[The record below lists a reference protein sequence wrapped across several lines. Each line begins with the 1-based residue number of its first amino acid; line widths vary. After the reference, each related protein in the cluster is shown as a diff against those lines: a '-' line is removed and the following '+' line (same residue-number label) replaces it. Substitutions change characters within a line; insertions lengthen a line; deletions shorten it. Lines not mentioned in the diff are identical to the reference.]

1 MKRMVALLLASVMI
15 LTSQSVAT
23 AAEVAADT
31 STQENIATENTEA
44 EVQKTDTEEASET
57 KASTADAEEPSETK
71 NNSEVSSADE
81 ASKEAK
87 NTSETP
93 EPKELTLT
101 DEKTG
106 VQVTGMDNVLPEGA
120 VLSAD
125 EKKEKEDAD
134 YPAQAKEDI
143 AAKLE
148 QENLSLTDIA
158 FYEISLGGGQPSGK
172 VEVRLSVPDD
182 WNGELDAWYIDDQG
196 KVTNMDGEMNGPEK
210 YFAFQTDHFS
220 LYALSVSEPKV
231 EEVNTIEETQPAEQ
245 KKDDEEKTAKEEKTA
260 EPAPQNVEPKD
271 GDEDTSGQTFAEA
284 AESYYGKGGTTE
296 TVSATITNQGS
307 SEVKTGE
314 TVSFLIDYKLAAA
327 ATYNYG
333 EHSQPLFDTYD
344 DTKIILHLPEGLSV
358 VEGAAGTL
366 QNVTDVISP
375 EEAGNKTNDWVLV
388 MNDSIAAAS
397 DSVGTFI
404 VNLAIDGNGS
414 TKVGHTY
421 DLSNMLEI
429 QTSFTIKDRTDP
441 DNIKDGKKYEKS
453 ISEPTGLENLTATTD
468 DQWMVEKTPSSENP
482 YVVSQDRKKV
492 TVRFDVKVGLTQ
504 EGNTITSQPETY
516 GRPGRV
522 PFADENNMI
531 TFAETPKVLNRSG
544 EEIKAESITV
554 TPQFG
559 TKTPITFNAGEPKRI
574 PVDTCGGK
582 QIGLEVASTAPY
594 YSEYLVEIVY
604 PYDEFIAQYYDS
616 DQDDLRVE
624 NTAKIQYTLAGENLP
639 ENSES
644 NTFQEIGE
652 VTRPAGLTL
661 GKEIVGWNDDNK
673 EVPYI
678 SINFDEGDPVSGPV
692 TYEITDEEGNPA
704 TLYIKKDGKYEK
716 LTDANGQVT
725 YDPPKD
731 TENYTGK
738 VTVYM
743 DPGIYTV
750 EEVKVPDN
758 TKKISGGEH
767 NADLKELTITAGETE
782 EAVFYNKETLGGI
795 EILKYGQNKGMKDT
809 LGGAVFGLYK
819 DQNCETQIGE
829 VTTGSNGEASFDRLP
844 YGTYYVKEIEA
855 PDGYIKDN
863 EVKTCTISKEN
874 PTVQVESTNKYNLA
888 PVSMQKQYLNVN
900 NNNEYVDVG
909 QTNYQL
915 FNNCFEVEKK
925 EADGSWTAVAA
936 GTGGTTRLSLGQ
948 DGKLNLSLP
957 VYEEDGTTKITYR
970 IVEYLPEGWH
980 ASNEK
985 TEDGQRVVYTK
996 EFTLEE
1002 YLGNAETDPYD
1013 EIVLKNDQ
1021 RGSIELTKRFYQA
1034 TASGMTQSTDSNLTA
1049 SFDLYYVD
1057 DNGTPVKFNL
1067 APYTVAAGKSITIT
1081 DLPRTG
1087 TNNASREYYLVE
1099 TSKEGYD
1106 VSATVSGTNGGSWTT
1121 LEIGGKETKAFGPFN
1136 FNEEIAG
1143 KNEIVLNQS
1152 ATISNVEQKVPVVV
1166 KKINSYT
1173 DDFVPGAKY
1182 TVYNYDND
1190 NDNDT
1195 KGDAVV
1201 TDVEIQTAAG
1211 ALSKLDPGHQY
1222 LIEETV
1228 TPEGYKNVTEPETLV
1243 VDLTNITKV
1252 ETGQKVIERTIE
1264 NQPDPTLTVTK
1275 ERDNAA
1281 GNNTTLTNVTF
1292 EVYTKAENEDTFT
1305 RVDGYDDQPLT
1316 ITSGKAQRL
1325 PAGTYY
1331 LKEVVPENNPNGIL
1345 DPSAHPELYEEAD
1358 GVATDGGFFF
1368 GPVTV
1373 EQKEAVQTYGP
1384 VINYSDKGNVTVT
1397 KYRMTTEG
1405 KKEVL
1410 PGAEIGIYNGE
1421 ELVKKVT
1428 SAADTGYAAF
1438 KDLPIYDD
1446 SGKKITYTVK
1456 EISAPNGYTASEKT
1470 LSVELTPGETV
1481 TTDTAGEK
1489 LELIN
1494 QPETSLQ
1501 VTKTY
1506 YNMWEHEFTQ
1516 KEYELPGTVIA
1527 LYVKNADGNY
1537 DFVETQTT
1545 NGEGN
1550 VFFKGLTQKDEYVAI
1565 EVRVPDGEA
1574 YQYLEPEV
1582 PGKDYLDPDY
1592 QTDMDLPTTIS
1603 AGELKDYYYVT
1614 KESNTSDTPE
1624 GAQLRYMV
1632 NVENWAQLQIKKF
1645 VIDTKGAN
1653 KDKERLINNAQ
1664 FTLYMQIV
1672 DPSQTE
1678 LAFNLEVDPESY
1690 TEIGSYSSGTL
1701 YDLAG
1706 NRMDGWFGTDVL
1718 KSADNVVYWLVETDH
1733 GIGADYKEENVVT
1746 LIKRENTIYKNVT
1759 TGYVLEGE
1767 TYNPTNVMDYKDNQ
1781 VTLEDLENLP
1791 AYGPG
1796 SAMFSTVRI
1805 AKWAGAR
1812 TEGGDKVY
1820 KYTPLGNASFDLYL
1834 ADSKGNLYTKLDT
1847 LTTGLDNNIGEEDQ
1861 KPLSAW
1867 ASSRAF
1873 SWKELTGK
1881 YKGSMS
1887 EDLYNDI
1894 FSTDEAG
1901 NGYVRV
1907 AVVESNAPNGYMMEK
1922 NTYYMYMF
1930 FENGGENKTTEIFND
1945 AYYVKGDH
1953 ESPDKDVT
1961 LAENQ
1966 NVITWALYSTRE
1978 KGAGQYEPATG
1989 IQVPADDA
1997 TSSQYRLVNWPIDKW
2012 AVTVQKYGYQ
2022 VQEDNLRKNSEEL
2035 DEYYASGVHADRTP
2049 LKVTMLLETYED
2061 GGWRPYA
2068 YTSAHADGKFTTGDD
2083 GFFAFPEG
2091 LSMGYYRITEVTA
2104 APGYENTYDG
2114 TSITGG
2120 AARQDEAAYYFQVE
2134 ADNVHITMYNPA
2146 KLSLSVMKT
2155 DMEKDPLAGT
2165 TFTLTDQNTS
2175 DNKMTAATDSDGRVE
2190 FENVGTGTYKL
2201 TETAT
2206 DGYVGSYFS
2215 KYFQETYN
2223 GEDYNNDNGGSG
2235 NLNHL
2240 VNGDGIFLGYDT
2252 SLKAGWFGTSVQVTK
2267 VTDISNYG
2275 IDTKKDVVLTVQ
2287 NPEKVSFT
2295 IQKKDADTKK
2305 VLPGAQFQV
2314 EYLPFDRTKGDITVS
2329 STATW
2334 QKKET
2339 ATTQGEDGLATVSG
2353 EPGIYRITETGAPT
2367 GYDITSTEP
2376 QYVAMTGGLKIN
2388 SVTVDKT
2395 TVKLDTDQ
2403 ALEFADDQ
2411 QVSLKVTKR
2420 IQPGELKVSGD
2431 HAFTFT
2437 LYNEDKEKIKE
2448 LTITTTDGQPQEGTF
2463 TGLSQGK
2470 TYYLKETGVKAGF
2483 AFTGMTD
2490 SKGEAMTPDNDD
2502 FYEITMPTKPENV
2515 SVTAENTYLYAQVS
2529 IRKVDGEEG
2538 TFLNDAKFKVIRVT
2552 DQGEEEVNVTVEA
2565 KGSGLYTA
2573 VLPLTGTGEETFR
2586 FYETQAPPDYLPD
2599 TEHYIEVKVEPGDLL
2614 GEPGWDEDKYTSS
2627 DDREANNQLML
2638 ADRLFPNY
2646 RGAYVDLVKYDNVHA
2661 AKETASVQ
2669 AGATFTLYQYDEE
2682 TKVWTYAGR
2691 ETTEG
2696 DGKIHFVVNGGIRY
2710 AVEETTVPSGYQ
2722 GLEGIYDEE
2731 DEKAKTEDTVIGQ
2744 ETETRTIHLINGG
2757 EPIQAGV
2764 TYTYQAYDIPF
2775 LNLEIQKENVLDPS
2789 SLLTAVADVYEVP
2802 AGTTLD
2808 SDQAVET
2815 FLAGNPAKLIDN
2827 VNVNQPGESGD
2838 RKYNYSNDQ
2847 RLDGRIVAGKTYL
2860 VVETSASTS
2869 QIRENAKVEWY
2880 DVITVPEGSRDTQTA
2895 VLKNV
2900 VGSAPLS
2907 LQKTADKTTFKSLF
2921 TEGAE
2926 VNYTITPTVGTNTY
2940 PLTDFTV
2947 TDEGLKA
2954 YHGNTELPYEE
2965 DYLKGNYSLTQV
2977 TIGQA
2982 SHETSDLAENIDG
2995 PIYAIVTFYDTDGN
3009 PVYTSDPL
3017 DVSAG
3022 AKEAVL
3028 PEGSGKAEK
3037 ISISY
3042 ECTQFKETTEY
3053 ALGTMFKPG
3062 SIQVTAVIDQQTGSE
3077 DEQII
3082 DRVRNTA
3089 VATLHYQEWTSAG
3102 AKAEGTKEVKRTATQ
3117 DIRFGEQEAAQVSVV
3132 KKADQTTV
3140 NLRQPVEYSITISNS
3155 ADAKEAMQKP
3165 FLVDYL
3171 PQGTSWQPYG
3181 DEPEEAVIL
3190 EAGDTG
3196 ITFSH
3201 ARSEVKNGE
3210 TAVFVF
3216 LNGNLKPGESV
3227 TVKLKV
3233 MTEDAAAQYGNS
3245 MNNYVLVGSDVAGAR
3260 TEENPQGASFQN
3272 ATGNWA
3278 QSVDAVTTTMDP
3290 ARRETLK
3297 ELLAGQATYG
3307 YVSAMTSVNWAGS
3320 SDLVTVKSAYGDRN
3334 AQAGYS
3340 TDILSTVSNGGT
3352 MHYRLSVSNASELF
3366 TTTEFALI
3374 DVLPAVGDLTSGNLA
3389 RDSQWALNFGELK
3402 GVYVTKVTGED
3413 QTQTTTIKP
3422 ENYHVYYYTGDLEGS
3437 GSYQSLY
3444 NSVIQ
3449 LGYDDINSL
3458 PQGWTSKLP
3467 SDKKTIRAFVVALNN
3482 AEEVQLGNNDM
3493 LAVEYTAVV
3502 NGGEDWDVSTLNENS
3517 WKNAVNSFSC
3527 TYSRFQSHDRTPQ
3540 PVDTVIGSNQVSN
3553 TIMPEAVKVGGH
3565 IWIDKNGNGVWE
3577 EGEDI
3582 SKFQQNTL
3590 IQQMLDEIEV
3600 RLFTYTGTNSS
3611 STGTLLFKQAES
3623 TDWKSVANY
3632 QFTKLNPGMLKENV
3646 SDATAYPG
3654 GILDPA
3660 QLKGSAPS
3668 TYTLNVTIPEEVDGK
3683 YKVTTVGATSGKS
3696 RDPRTIAEEYPAE
3709 TTDNNFTKQ
3718 GSAAVSERFYLWA
3731 TDPEVFDNTK
3741 DIGLVPY
3748 RDLEIHKTA
3757 TDDPATKVE
3766 GAQFIVYG
3774 PFADNHTVTTADL
3787 IKENKVATGKTDA
3800 NGSLTV
3806 ENLLWYQN
3814 YVIVEDSTAAGYE
3827 LDGAAAE
3834 GINGTNIESIKLG
3847 EKPAWL
3853 LETPD
3858 DSKTEP
3864 VDTVNITNDRTEVKA
3879 TLKAEKEYL
3888 KNEEAQTLKG
3898 NEFTFNLWE
3907 SLADIT
3913 TEGKAP
3919 LMTANNTADGS
3930 VTFEGIDKLTYDR
3943 PGTHYYYI
3951 TEQQKDTNPYQGVTY
3966 DETIYRATV
3975 TVKWVAGTGLET
3987 SVIYEK
3993 QTGPD
3998 TRETEASAKFTNEY
4012 NATGSWTPAVTKT
4025 LTGRDMKENETFT
4038 IEVVENAGGNET
4050 VVATGTAS
4058 GGEDGEP
4065 VDVVFVDPIT
4075 YDLDDVGEH
4084 TYTIREQNGG
4094 DTTNGLTYSG
4104 AKYKVTV
4111 TVRDDDDGTLEVAA
4125 VYPDSAKSVNFE
4137 NIYKPTP
4144 ITYTPVVTKRVTGN
4158 ELSADQTF
4166 TFKLEKGTFTPA
4178 DGAEMPADTQAQI
4191 TVKKGEKTGTVTD
4204 NDFDE
4209 ITFKKAGTYTF
4220 TITEEKPTQAGFEN
4234 YDTSKWTLT
4243 VKVSD
4248 DGEGTLTR
4256 ESAVYTKEGVNNGTE
4271 AAFTNEYDPTDATVR
4286 LQAAKK
4292 MTSDLAEELPHDMT
4306 FTFEQSYSGNKPDS
4320 VIMPEENQVQVTMK
4334 KLDQEEATPEFGAI
4348 TFTAA
4353 GEYTFAIQEVIPEQ
4367 AGRESG
4373 VNYDNKIWN
4382 AKVKVTDKGGSLE
4395 ASEPVYYL
4403 STATPDDSSKPV
4415 FTNAYKTENVNFTPG
4430 ISKTLT
4436 GDPIPEKKTFTFE
4449 LTANAGN
4456 DEDGF
4461 QILDQNEKPVE
4472 KGTATVT
4479 YSAGESG
4486 TRSTTFN
4493 DIRFSKAGTYSF
4505 IINEITDDAPGY
4517 QYDAKEQ
4524 GPWTLTVE
4532 IEDTGGALGIKSVS
4546 YVDKEGNKVTT
4557 PNPKAEFTNSYT
4569 VTDTTYIP
4577 AVTKKMTGDPRP
4589 GDADFAF
4596 TIEPGT
4602 SNPEGGA
4609 TLDQDKEASVTIE
4622 KDVNE
4627 ATVPAADTP
4636 TAEENAF
4643 GPITFS
4649 QAGTYTFIIQETDGD
4664 KAGYTYDTDP
4674 WTLTVKVEDKDS
4686 QLTVTETTYTRGTDS
4701 NKTAAVFTNSYE
4713 TTDSTPFTPE
4723 VQKKVTGEKRPTG
4736 AQTFDFTLTPP
4747 AGDGFTIANDDKT
4760 AKVTVTDNAS
4770 TGTTTDPFGEIIF
4783 TKAGT
4788 YEFQIAEEKG
4798 SANGYTYDTDPWT
4811 LTVKVEDKDSQ
4822 LTVTETTYTRKG
4834 DTESTEYATVVNTYA
4849 VEPTEFTPVVE
4860 KTITGDDRPGD
4871 VTFNFELTAK
4881 ADGFDPADGAVM
4893 PKDTTAAITLTPEET
4908 EGTSSAAGQDGFGT
4922 IRFIH
4927 AGTYKFEITETNEG
4941 KGGYNYDGTHWIL
4954 KVTVE
4959 DVGGR
4964 LQVAADGVQYVKAD
4978 NTGANE
4984 DAALFENSYSTKETK
4999 YAPQISKILTGD
5011 PTPGD
5016 KTFTFTLARNEAAE
5030 EEGTPADGAVIV
5042 NGQTTITG
5050 AGDGNF
5056 ENITF
5061 DKVGT
5066 YHFTIAEVPGS
5077 DAGYTYDPLSWD
5089 LEVVVENQDSVLT
5102 VVSHTYTRT
5111 DADGQ
5116 EVTSDEEATFTNDYE
5131 VIPTGYTPTVIKAV
5145 TGDDRPDDVT
5155 FNFELSAKADGFD
5168 PADGVKMPKD
5178 TMAAVTLTPEETK
5191 ETSSA
5196 EGQDGF
5202 GEIQFIHAGTYE
5214 FEITEINDGK
5224 QGYGYDTSTW
5234 ILKVTVE
5241 DIDGKLQVAK
5251 DGVQYA
5257 KADGTG
5263 ANADAVLFENSYSTE
5278 ETEYAPQISKILTG
5292 DPTPV
5297 DKTFNFTLERNT
5309 TAETSGTPEDGAVIS
5324 NDQTTIIGED
5334 NRSFGN
5340 ITFDKAGTY
5349 HFTIAEVPGSDAGY
5363 TYDPLK
5369 WDLEVVVED
5378 QDSILTVVSHTYTRT
5393 DADGQEVTSDEE
5405 ATFTNEYEVVPTGY
5419 TPTVTK
5425 AMTGDERPGDVTFS
5439 FELSAKAD
5447 GFEPADGVVMP
5458 EDTKAAVTL
5467 TPEETK
5473 GTSSAAGQD
5482 GFGEIRF
5489 IHAGTYEFEI
5499 RETDDGKSGYGYDGS
5514 TWILTVT
5521 VEDIGGKLQV
5531 AKDGVQYAKADG
5543 TGVNADAAAFENR
5556 YSTTEAFYD
5565 PQVAKVLTGDSTPG
5579 NKTFTFTLARNEAA
5593 EDEGTPEDGAVISNG
5608 QTTIT
5613 GAGSGNF
5620 GSITFDKAGT
5630 YHFTIAEVP
5639 GSDAGYTYDPL
5650 SWDLEVV
5657 VEDQDSFLKVV
5668 SHTYTQTDADG
5679 KEATSKEKA
5688 TFTNDYEVVPTGY
5701 VPTVNKTM
5709 TGDERP
5715 GDVTFDFELSAK
5727 ADGFDPADGAVM
5739 PEDTKAA
5746 ITLTAEETKGTS
5758 SAAGQDGFGEIT
5770 FNQAGTYTFIIR
5782 ETDSGKD
5789 GYTYDT
5795 VPWTLTVKVEDKD
5808 SQLTVTETTY
5818 TRAGESNED
5827 AAVFTNSYKT
5837 KDSIPFTPEVKKTVT
5852 GETRPDGTQTFGF
5865 TLTAPEGDGF
5875 IIDGNDTKATV
5886 TVTDNASTGTT
5897 TDPFGAITFTRAG
5910 TYEFQIAEEQGS
5922 ANGYT
5927 YDTDPWTLT
5936 VVVEDQDSQLK
5947 VTEATYTR
5955 KGDTESTEFATFVN
5969 NYAVEPTEFTPVVEK
5984 SMTGDDRPD
5993 DVTFEFEL
6001 TAKAD
6006 GFDPADGA
6014 VMPNDTK
6021 AAVTLTPEEAEGTG
6035 SAAGQD
6041 GFGAIRFVHAGTYEF
6056 EITETNDGEKGYG
6069 YDGSTWILTVTVE
6082 DVDGKLQV
6090 AEDGVQYAKADG
6102 TGANADA
6109 AAFENS
6115 YSTTEAAYDPRVA
6128 KALTGDP
6135 TPVDK
6140 TFTFTLARNEAAEDE
6155 GTPENGAVISND
6167 RTTITGAGSG
6177 SFGSINFDKAGT
6189 YHFTIAEVQ
6198 GSDAGYTYDPLSW
6211 DLEVVV
6217 EDKDSVLTVISY
6229 TYTQTDADGKEVTS
6243 DEEATFTNDYEVVP
6257 VGYVPTVTKTVTGD
6271 VPEGKEARFRFAL
6284 TAREDNPEGAVL
6296 PADMEAAIKGSGE
6309 ADFDEIVFEQAGT
6322 YRFDITEIND
6332 QLPGYQYDGSVWT
6345 LTVVVKDTD
6354 HILGV
6359 ESAVYTRQDE
6369 ATSDAADFENHYR
6382 PDEAAYA
6389 PKVTKHISGDKTPS
6403 NATFTF
6409 TIEALEDNPE
6419 GAAVKGASADVAGA
6433 GKTAFAPITF
6443 TRAGTYRFDIRE
6455 ADGHEAGYTYD
6466 AHSWRL
6472 TVEVADEDGV
6482 LSIANVKY
6490 VKRGSFDSNTESA
6503 EFTNRYKSQSTGGIV
6518 QTGDMTDLTGVVA
6531 VLGTSALFILILL
6544 YLRRKHKETE

>member
-1 MKRMVALLLASVMI
+1 MRKMKRMVALLLASVMI

-31 STQENIATENTEA
+31 STQENIAPESTEA
-44 EVQKTDTEEASET
+44 EVQKSDTEEASET

-101 DEKTG
+101 DEQTG

-158 FYEISLGGGQPSGK
+158 FYDISLGGGQPSGK
-172 VEVRLSVPDD
+172 IEVRFPVPGD
-182 WNGELDAWYIDDQG
+182 WDGELDAWYIDEQG
-196 KVTNMDGEMNGPEK
+196 NVTNMDGEKNASEN

-220 LYALSVSEPKV
+220 LYALSVSGPK
-231 EEVNTIEETQPAEQ
+231 EEENNIEETQPADE
-245 KKDDEEKTAKEEKTA
+245 KKDEEQTA
-260 EPAPQNVEPKD
+260 EPAPQNAEPKD
-271 GDEDTSGQTFAEA
+271 GDEDTNGQTFAEA
-284 AESYYGKGGTTE
+284 AESHYGEGGTTA
-296 TVSATITNQGS
+296 TASATIQYEGTGNT
-307 SEVKTGE
+307 VKAGQTI
-314 TVSFLIDYKLAAA
+314 SFLIDYWFDSAIY
-327 ATYNYG
+327 YNYG
-333 EHSQPLFDTYD
+333 EHSQPLFDSYD
-344 DTKIILHLPEGLSV
+344 DSKIILHLPEGMSV
-358 VEGAAGTL
+358 VEGVEGTL
-366 QNVTDVISP
+366 QNVTKVEGPAEGS
-375 EEAGNKTNDWVLV
+375 NDWTLFL
-388 MNDSIAAAS
+388 NNKISADS
-397 DSVGTFI
+397 DSTGSFLVTIQIG
-404 VNLAIDGNGS
+404 GNGS
-414 TKVGHTY
+414 TEIGHVY
-421 DLSNMLEI
+421 DLSDLMDIE
-429 QTSFTIKDRTDP
+429 TSFTIKDRTNP
-441 DNIKDGKKYEKS
+441 DQITDGKTYKKKV
-453 ISEPTGLENLTATTD
+453 PTSSTLEDLTSVTGD
-468 DQWMVEKTPSSENP
+468 SWMVKKSASGTP
-482 YVVSQDRKKV
+482 VVSNDKKTV
-492 TVRFDVKVGLTQ
+492 TVRFTLEVGLEEGGDIVTQ
-504 EGNTITSQPETY
+504 ANTY
-516 GRPGRV
+516 GRTGRV
-522 PFADENNMI
+522 PFANGNTI
-531 TFAETPKVLNRSG
+531 SLKETPVVKDRDGNA
-544 EEIKAESITV
+544 IQAQSITV
-554 TPQFG
+554 TPDFG
-559 TKTPITFNAGEPKRI
+559 TKTPITFDSAGATMSI
-574 PVDTCGGK
+574 PVDTCAGK
-582 QIGLEVASTAPY
+582 GISLDVDPNAPY
-594 YSEYLVEIVY
+594 YSRYLVEMVY
-604 PYDEFIAQYYDS
+604 PYDDFIAQYYDEN
-616 DQDDLRVE
+616 QEQLTVT
-624 NTAKIQYTLAGENLP
+624 NTAEIQYALKTNGGTLPDTSTSTA
-639 ENSES
+639 
-644 NTFQEIGE
+644 QQKAGE
-652 VTRPAGLTL
+652 VTKPAELTL
-661 GKEIVGWNDDNK
+661 GKIINHYDTN
-673 EVPYI
+673 VPVDYI
-678 SINFDEGDPVSGPV
+678 WANFGDMEGLAEEPVKGPV
-692 TYEITDEEGNPA
+692 VYEIKGENGTTP
-704 TLYIKKDGKYEK
+704 TLYIKEGDTYKE
-716 LTDANGQVT
+716 LTGANGQVT
-725 YDPPKD
+725 YDPSTD
-731 TENYTGK
+731 QNNQTGE
-738 VTVYM
+738 VTVYL
-743 DPGIYTV
+743 DPGTYIVT
-750 EEVKVPDN
+750 EQQGPAN
-758 TKKISGGEH
+758 TSPVAENDDKDH
-767 NADLKELTITAGETE
+767 NAEPKTFTIAAGEKET
-782 EAVFYNKETLGGI
+782 ATFYNKEQLGQI
-795 EILKYGQNKGMKDT
+795 NILKRGEQNGQVSVLKD
-809 LGGAVFGLYK
+809 AVFGLYTDASCSEDSK
-819 DQNCETQIGE
+819 VAE
-829 VTTGSNGEASFDRLP
+829 VKTNADGTASFTRLL
-844 YGTYYVKEIEA
+844 YETEYYVKEISA
-855 PDGYIKDN
+855 PSGYIKDDTVYGSYTLSAEKD
-863 EVKTCTISKEN
+863 EVT
-874 PTVQVESTNKYNLA
+874 VESLNEYNLA
-888 PVSMQKQYLNVN
+888 PIVLQKQVYNPNTGRYDNVIAAN
-900 NNNEYVDVG
+900 AGV
-909 QTNYQL
+909 
-915 FNNCFEVEKK
+915 FKKCFQILRKAKDGDTWTPVEV
-925 EADGSWTAVAA
+925 
-936 GTGGTTRLSLGQ
+936 TGGETLISLGE
-948 DGKLNLSLP
+948 DGTIRRQLP
-957 VYEEDGTTKITYR
+957 VYEGDGKTLITYK

-980 ASNEK
+980 A
-985 TEDGQRVVYTK
+985 DGEILEGGKRVVYTDD
-996 EFTLEE
+996 FTLGD
-1002 YLGNAETDPYD
+1002 YLGNSAQEAY
-1013 EIVLKNDQ
+1013 ELKLEND
-1021 RGSIELTKRFYQA
+1021 RNGSIELTKKFYQA
-1034 TASGMTQSTDSNLTA
+1034 TAGGMTETKAQDLTA
-1049 SFDLYYVD
+1049 TFDLYYKD
-1057 DNGTPVKFNL
+1057 GSDELKKYEEGSS
-1067 APYTVAAGKSITIT
+1067 YTVAAGQSVSIT

-1087 TNNASREYYLVE
+1087 DGGADREYWLVE
-1099 TSKEGYD
+1099 TSSQEGYKPSEN
-1106 VSATVSGTNGGSWTT
+1106 VTGTNAASGQT
-1121 LEIGGKETKAFGPFN
+1121 LNIDGKDQTAFGPFN
-1136 FNEEIAG
+1136 FNKSLEEG
-1143 KNEIVLNQS
+1143 KENIVLEQS
-1152 ATISNVEQKVPVVV
+1152 VTISNVEQKVPVVV
-1166 KKINSYT
+1166 KKVNSYNVNQ
-1173 DDFVPGAKY
+1173 FVPGAGY
-1182 TVYNYDND
+1182 TIYEYNGTAEDNKGTQIGFE
-1190 NDNDT
+1190 T
-1195 KGDAVV
+1195 KI
-1201 TDVEIQTAAG
+1201 TSSAG
-1211 ALSKLDPGHQY
+1211 ALSKLDPGKKY
-1222 LIEETV
+1222 LVVETTVPQGYENVNTSDSLIIDLTTTLEVGTTTPVETV
-1228 TPEGYKNVTEPETLV
+1228 TLLN
-1243 VDLTNITKV
+1243 
-1252 ETGQKVIERTIE
+1252 R
-1264 NQPDPTLTVTK
+1264 PDPTITVDK
-1275 ERDNAA
+1275 ARKNAA
-1281 GNNTTLTNVTF
+1281 GNDTDLKGVTF
-1292 EVYTKAENEDTFT
+1292 EVYTKEEGSNSFT
-1305 RVDGYDDQPLT
+1305 RVLGYDDQPLT
-1316 ITSGKAQRL
+1316 ITSGTATQI
-1325 PAGTYY
+1325 PAGEYY
-1331 LKEVVPENNPNGIL
+1331 LKEVVGENPNSVL
-1345 DPSAHPELYEEAD
+1345 DPSKYPDVYKDVEGIKAED
-1358 GVATDGGFFF
+1358 GFYF
-1368 GPVTV
+1368 GPFEV
-1373 EQKEAVQTYGP
+1373 EQQKDAKTIGP
-1384 VINYSDKGNVTVT
+1384 LVNYSDEGAVTVT
-1397 KYRMTTEG
+1397 KLQMMWDGSTQPLE
-1405 KKEVL
+1405 
-1410 PGAEIGIYNGE
+1410 GAEIGIYNGDKQ
-1421 ELVKKVT
+1421 VVAAT
-1428 SAADTGYAAF
+1428 SAADTGHATF
-1438 KDLPIYDD
+1438 TGLPIYDED
-1446 SGKKITYTVK
+1446 GEKITYTIK
-1456 EISAPNGYTASEKT
+1456 ELTAPDGYTKSDDILK
-1470 LSVELTPGETV
+1470 VQLTPGETV
-1481 TTDTAGEK
+1481 ETDTEGEDLK
-1489 LELIN
+1489 LIN

-1501 VTKTY
+1501 VYKTY
-1506 YNMWEHEFTQ
+1506 YNVWEHAFTNKQ
-1516 KEYELPGTVIA
+1516 YELPGAVIA
-1527 LYVKNADGNY
+1527 LYVENADGDY
-1537 DFVETQTT
+1537 ELVGEPQTT
-1545 NGEGN
+1545 DVAGN
-1550 VFFKGLTQKDEYVAI
+1550 VFFNGLTQKDHYVAI
-1565 EVRVPDGEA
+1565 EVCVPKGEA
-1574 YQYLEPEV
+1574 YQYLEPIAPEKEYLN
-1582 PGKDYLDPDY
+1582 PDYL
-1592 QTDMDLPTTIS
+1592 TNGDLPKEIK
-1603 AGELKDYYYVT
+1603 GEDLANYYYVE
-1614 KESNTSDTPE
+1614 KEANTGNPVE
-1624 GAQLRYMV
+1624 KYWKQMV
-1632 NVENWAQLQIKKF
+1632 NVENWAQLQIEKF
-1645 VIDTKGAN
+1645 VYEDEEHQEHPY
-1653 KDKERLINNAQ
+1653 DKRKINNAQ

-1672 DPSQTE
+1672 DPDSTT
-1678 LAFNLEVDPESY
+1678 LAFDLTQNPDSY
-1690 TEIGSYSSGTL
+1690 TEIGTYSSGTL
-1701 YDLAG
+1701 YDVNG
-1706 NRMDGWFGTDVL
+1706 VRMDGWFGTDVL
-1718 KSADNVVYWLVETDH
+1718 KSADNVVYWLVETYA
-1733 GIGADYKEENVVT
+1733 GIGADFNPKNVVT
-1746 LIKRENTIYKNVT
+1746 LIHREGTNYTNVTEYELEGEIVHPTYDIKYVDNKVT
-1759 TGYVLEGE
+1759 TGEI
-1767 TYNPTNVMDYKDNQ
+1767 
-1781 VTLEDLENLP
+1781 ENLP
-1791 AYGPG
+1791 LYGGAP
-1796 SAMFSTVRI
+1796 AMFSTVRI

-1812 TEGGDKVY
+1812 NQETGKKIYE
-1820 KYTPLGNASFDLYL
+1820 YTPLGNASFDLYL
-1834 ADSKGNLYTKLDT
+1834 ADSQGNLYNKLDT
-1847 LTTGLDNNIGEEDQ
+1847 MTTGLDNNVGQQDE
-1861 KPLSAW
+1861 PLSAW

-1873 SWKELTGK
+1873 SWKELTG
-1881 YKGSMS
+1881 
-1887 EDLYNDI
+1887 LYEKELSAELYQDI
-1894 FSTDEAG
+1894 FTIDGDG

-1907 AVVESNAPNGYMMEK
+1907 AIVESDAPVGYTMDK
-1922 NTYYMYMF
+1922 RNTYYMYMF
-1930 FENGGENKTTEIFND
+1930 FEYDKEKVTEIFND
-1945 AYYVKGDH
+1945 AYYVKGD
-1953 ESPDKDVT
+1953 EEEAPDVE

-1966 NVITWALYSTRE
+1966 EGTQWALYPTE
-1978 KGAGQYEPATG
+1978 ETAEGGYTG
-1989 IQVPADDA
+1989 VGEMGTAPQDA
-1997 TSSQYRLVNWPIDKW
+1997 VTDQYRLVNWPIDKW
-2012 AVTVQKYGYQ
+2012 AVTVQKYGYE
-2022 VQEDNLRKNSEEL
+2022 VQDANLNRNSEEL
-2035 DEYYASGVHADRTP
+2035 NDYYAFGGHTDRTP
-2049 LKVTMLLETYED
+2049 LSVTMRLERYV
-2061 GGWRPYA
+2061 GGKWSPYA
-2068 YTSAHADGKFTTGDD
+2068 YTTNPDHANGQFKTDGSGY
-2083 GFFAFPEG
+2083 FAFPEG
-2091 LSMGYYRITEVTA
+2091 LPMGIYRIVEVTPA
-2104 APGYENTYDG
+2104 AGYENIYDG
-2114 TSITGG
+2114 TAITNGG
-2120 AARQDEAAYYFQVE
+2120 AGQDKAAYYFQVDTE
-2134 ADNVHITMYNPA
+2134 NVHITMYNPK
-2146 KLSLSVMKT
+2146 KLSLNVTKT
-2155 DMEKDPLAGT
+2155 DMEDQPLKDT
-2165 TFTLTDQNTS
+2165 TFTLTDQ
-2175 DNKMTAATDSDGRVE
+2175 TDSSNKIEPAKTDEKGVARL
-2190 FENVGTGTYKL
+2190 ENIGTGTYKL

-2206 DGYVGSYFS
+2206 SGYVDSYFS
-2215 KYFQETYN
+2215 KYFAAAYSDTATYK
-2223 GEDYNNDNGGSG
+2223 
-2235 NLNHL
+2235 NLNDL
-2240 VNGDGIFLGYDT
+2240 VNGNGIFLGYKT
-2252 SLKAGWFGTSVQVTK
+2252 SLKAGEFGTSVQVEQ
-2267 VTDISNYG
+2267 VTDISDYG
-2275 IDTKKDVVLTVQ
+2275 IDTEKGITVTVK
-2287 NPEKVSFT
+2287 NPKEISFS
-2295 IQKKDADTKK
+2295 IRKADADTGAYKN
-2305 VLPGAQFQV
+2305 GAQFKV
-2314 EYLPFDRTKGDITVS
+2314 EYLPFGTLSGEITVTS
-2329 STATW
+2329 ASVEWQDKGTKTTAGT
-2334 QKKET
+2334 EG
-2339 ATTQGEDGLATVSG
+2339 TTKGLATVTG
-2353 EPGIYRITETGAPT
+2353 EPGIYRITETKAPD
-2367 GYDITSTEP
+2367 GYDITSTQP
-2376 QYVAMTGGLKIN
+2376 QYVAMTGGLDIKK
-2388 SVTVDKT
+2388 VTVDGTEIRK
-2395 TVKLDTDQ
+2395 DTNVP
-2403 ALEFADDQ
+2403 LEFEDDQ
-2411 QVSLKVTKR
+2411 QVSLTVTKT
-2420 IQPGELKVSGD
+2420 IEKNDMEITGS

-2437 LYNEDKEKIKE
+2437 LYDAEKKKIKE
-2448 LTITTTDGQPQEGTF
+2448 LKITTTDGKTASGSF
-2463 TGLSQGK
+2463 DGLSQGK
-2470 TYYLKETGVKAGF
+2470 TYYLKETVVNAGF
-2483 AFTGMTD
+2483 AFTGMT
-2490 SKGEAMTPDNDD
+2490 GENGSPMTSDPDGY
-2502 FYEITMPTKPENV
+2502 YEITMPTEPKDV
-2515 SVTAENTYLYAQVS
+2515 SVTAENTYLYAKAS
-2529 IRKVDGEEG
+2529 IRKVNGETGEYLEGAAFRVVQVVDGQEQETSIKVVDDG
-2538 TFLNDAKFKVIRVT
+2538 DGSYTATFLL
-2552 DQGEEEVNVTVEA
+2552 
-2565 KGSGLYTA
+2565 KGTQ
-2573 VLPLTGTGEETFR
+2573 PETYR
-2586 FYETQAPPDYLPD
+2586 FYETQAPYNYLKD
-2599 TEHYIEVKVEPGDLL
+2599 ETHYIEVTVGPGQVLAA
-2614 GEPGWDEDKYTSS
+2614 PGWNDTYTQVG
-2627 DDREANNQLML
+2627 DREQNNQAML
-2638 ADRLFPNY
+2638 DDRLFPNY
-2646 RGAYVDLVKYDNVHA
+2646 QGAYIDLVKYDNV
-2661 AKETASVQ
+2661 Q
-2669 AGATFTLYQYDEE
+2669 GAGVANPQKGADFTLYRYNED
-2682 TKVWTYAGR
+2682 TKEWEFAAQA
-2691 ETTEG
+2691 TTDG
-2696 DGKIHFVVNGGIRY
+2696 DGEIHFVVNGGRKY
-2710 AVEETTVPSGYQ
+2710 ALEESYVPTGWQ
-2722 GLEGIYDEE
+2722 GLEGIYQNDQKADTIGVTVGNEE
-2731 DEKAKTEDTVIGQ
+2731 KTL
-2744 ETETRTIHLINGG
+2744 HLINGG
-2757 EPIQAGV
+2757 NAIVAGD
-2764 TYTYQAYDIPF
+2764 TYAYQAYNIP
-2775 LNLEIQKENVLDPS
+2775 LLDLQIRKENALDPS
-2789 SLLTAVADVYEVP
+2789 KRLSATAAVYEVP
-2802 AGTTLD
+2802 EGTSLD
-2808 SDQAVET
+2808 TDEEVTAFIEDEANKPLESE
-2815 FLAGNPAKLIDN
+2815 IS
-2827 VNVNQPGESGD
+2827 VNMPGGSNE
-2838 RKYNYSNDQ
+2838 NLYSYSVDE
-2847 RLDGRIVAGKTYL
+2847 RLKNLVVAGKTYL

-2869 QIRENAKVEWY
+2869 QIRENANVQWY
-2880 DVITVPEGSRDTQTA
+2880 DLVEIPEGSRDAQTA

-2900 VGSAPLS
+2900 EGSAALK
-2907 LQKTADKTTFKSLF
+2907 LAKTAEKKNYTSLF
-2921 TEGAE
+2921 TQRAE

-2940 PLTDFTV
+2940 PLKDFTV
-2947 TDEGLKA
+2947 RDEGLTA
-2954 YHGNTELPYEE
+2954 YNNGQPLAA
-2965 DYLKGNYSLTQV
+2965 DILAGKYSLTEV
-2977 TIGQA
+2977 TVGPA
-2982 SHETSDLAENIDG
+2982 SHKTSDLAEGIDG
-2995 PIYAIVTFYDTDGN
+2995 PIYATVTFYGANGDI
-3009 PVYTSDPL
+3009 VSTSEKL
-3017 DVSAG
+3017 DVSNG
-3022 AKEAVL
+3022 SQTAVL
-3028 PEGSGKAEK
+3028 PEGSAKAEK
-3037 ISISY
+3037 ISVSY
-3042 ECTQFKETTEY
+3042 ECTQFKDKTKTEY
-3053 ALGTMFKPG
+3053 ALGTNFQPG
-3062 SIQVTAVIDQQTGSE
+3062 TIQVKAEIDQQTGE
-3077 DEQII
+3077 EGQEMEII
-3082 DRVRNTA
+3082 DQIRNTSE
-3089 VATLHYQEWTSAG
+3089 ATLHYQEWTPA
-3102 AKAEGTKEVKRTATQ
+3102 GTKADTVSELKKTATA
-3117 DIRFGEQEAAQVSVV
+3117 DVYFGEQEAAIVSVE
-3132 KKADQTTV
+3132 KTADKTTV
-3140 NLRQPVEYSITISNS
+3140 NLLDPVVYSITITNDEN
-3155 ADAKEAMQKP
+3155 APEAMQEP
-3165 FLVDYL
+3165 FLVDFL
-3171 PQGTSWQPYG
+3171 PQGTSWQPYD
-3181 DEPEEAVIL
+3181 DENDVLL

-3196 ITFSH
+3196 ITVSH
-3201 ARSEVKNGE
+3201 MRTGTRQGE
-3210 TAVFVF
+3210 TGVFVF
-3216 LNGNLKPGESV
+3216 LNGNLDPGESV

-3233 MTEDAAAQYGNS
+3233 MTENAAALYGNT
-3245 MNNYVLVGSDVAGAR
+3245 MNNYVLVGSDVSGPR
-3260 TEENPQGASFQN
+3260 TEENPQGASFMN
-3272 ATGNWA
+3272 ENGRWA
-3278 QSVDAVTTTMDP
+3278 QSVESVTTSMDKD
-3290 ARRETLK
+3290 RQDILK
-3297 ELLAGQATYG
+3297 EILDEQAAYG
-3307 YVSAMTSVNWAGS
+3307 YVSDMASVNWTGG
-3320 SDLVTVKSAYGDRN
+3320 SDLVMVKSAYGDQN
-3334 AQAGYS
+3334 AAAGYS
-3340 TDILSTVSNGGT
+3340 TDILSTISNGGT
-3352 MHYRLSVSNASELF
+3352 MYYRLSVSNASQLY
-3366 TTTEFALI
+3366 TTTQFTLL
-3374 DVLPAVGDLTSGNLA
+3374 DVLPAVGDFTSGNAA
-3389 RDSQWALNFGELK
+3389 RDSKWALNFDEITRVYKTSQTGS
-3402 GVYVTKVTGED
+3402 GVD
-3413 QTQTTTIKP
+3413 TTEISADL
-3422 ENYHVYYYTGDLEGS
+3422 YHVYYYTGTLDGI
-3437 GSYQSLY
+3437 GAYQNLY
-3444 NSVIQ
+3444 DQAEN
-3449 LGYDDINSL
+3449 LGYEDSGN
-3458 PQGWTSKLP
+3458 LP
-3467 SDKKTIRAFVVALNN
+3467 SGWVTNVTDKTTIKAFAVALKEDQ
-3482 AEEVQLGNNDM
+3482 AVQLKNDEA
-3493 LAVEYTAVV
+3493 LVVEYQAQP
-3502 NGGEDWDVSTLNENS
+3502 NGGEPWDADILNTNS
-3517 WKNAVNSFSC
+3517 WQNAVNSFAC
-3527 TYSRFQSHDRTPQ
+3527 TYSRFSENHPE
-3540 PVDTVIGSNQVSN
+3540 PEWVGNVFGSNQVSN
-3553 TIMPEAVKVGGH
+3553 TIVPTEVGVGGH
-3565 IWIDKNGNGVWE
+3565 IWIDKNNDGIWQKDE
-3577 EGEDI
+3577 SI
-3582 SKFQQNTL
+3582 SNFQSNYL
-3590 IQQMLDEIEV
+3590 IGQMLDEIEV
-3600 RLFTYTGTNSS
+3600 RLFTYTGTNPNPTDRSEVYPT
-3611 STGTLLFKQAES
+3611 TG
-3623 TDWKSVANY
+3623 TDWKSKANY
-3632 QFTKLNPGMLKENV
+3632 QFTGLIPAMLREGV
-3646 SDATAYPG
+3646 TEATAYPN
-3654 GILDPA
+3654 GILDPT

-3668 TYTLNVTIPEEVDGK
+3668 TYTLNVTIPNEVDGK
-3683 YKVTTVGATSGKS
+3683 YKVTSLGETSGIS
-3696 RDPRTIAEEYPAE
+3696 RDPRTIAKYFPAE
-3709 TTDNNFTKQ
+3709 TTDNNFTEQ
-3718 GSAAVSERFYLWA
+3718 NSAAVSEKFYLWV
-3731 TDPEVFDNTK
+3731 TDPEDSDNTK

-3748 RDLEIHKTA
+3748 RDLKIHKTA
-3757 TDDPATKVE
+3757 TDDTATNVE
-3766 GAQFIVYG
+3766 GAKFTVYG
-3774 PFADNHTVTTADL
+3774 PFADENVTEADL
-3787 IKENKVATGKTDA
+3787 TEKKKVANGTTDQ
-3800 NGSLTV
+3800 NGNLTV
-3806 ENLLWYQN
+3806 EDLLWYQN
-3814 YVIVEDSTAAGYE
+3814 YVIVEESTAAGYE
-3827 LDGAAAE
+3827 LDGATATGAT
-3834 GINGTNIESIKLG
+3834 GTNIAPISLG
-3847 EKPAWL
+3847 KKTAWL
-3853 LETPD
+3853 LKTPE

-3888 KNEEAQTLKG
+3888 KNGDEQTLKG
-3898 NEFTFNLWE
+3898 DEFTFNLWE

-3913 TEGKAP
+3913 TEGKTP

-3930 VTFEGIDKLTYDR
+3930 VTFKGIDELTYDR

-3975 TVKWVAGTGLET
+3975 TVEWVAGKGLET
-3987 SVIYEK
+3987 TVIYDK

-3998 TRETEASAKFTNEY
+3998 AWAPATAAEFTNEY
-4012 NATGSWTPAVTKT
+4012 NATGNWTPAVTKT

-4038 IEVVENAGGNET
+4038 IEVVENDNGTET
-4050 VVATGTAS
+4050 VVATGTVS
-4058 GGEDGEP
+4058 GGKDGEP
-4065 VDVVFVDPIT
+4065 VGVVFDDPVA
-4075 YDLDDVGEH
+4075 YDLDDVGVNH
-4084 TYTIREQNGG
+4084 SYTIREKNAGN
-4094 DTTNGLTYSG
+4094 TTNGLTYS
-4104 AKYKVTV
+4104 KEEYEVTV
-4111 TVRDDDDGTLEVAA
+4111 TVTDKGDGTLNVAA
-4125 VYPDSAKSVNFE
+4125 VYPDGAKSVNFE
-4137 NIYKPTP
+4137 NIYKPEP
-4144 ITYTPVVTKRVTGN
+4144 ITYMPVVTKTVTGN
-4158 ELSADQTF
+4158 ELPADQTF
-4166 TFKLEKGTFTPA
+4166 TFDLAAGTFEPE
-4178 DGAEMPADTQAQI
+4178 DGAQMPADTQAQI
-4191 TVKKGEKTGTVTD
+4191 KVAKGQTTGTVTD
-4204 NDFDE
+4204 NNFGA

-4220 TITEEKPTQAGFEN
+4220 TITEEKPTQTGFEK
-4234 YDTSKWTLT
+4234 YDTSEWTLT
-4243 VKVSD
+4243 VVVSD
-4248 DGEGTLTR
+4248 DGNGKLKQ
-4256 ESAVYTKEGVNNGTE
+4256 ESAVYTKEGVTDGTE

-4306 FTFEQSYSGNKPDS
+4306 FTFEQSYSGEKPDS
-4320 VIMPEENQVQVTMK
+4320 VLMPEENQVEVTIGN
-4334 KLDQEEATPEFGAI
+4334 LDTKVDAPKFGEI

-4353 GEYTFAIQEVIPEQ
+4353 GEYTFAIEEVIP
-4367 AGRESG
+4367 AGADREEG

-4382 AKVKVTDKGGSLE
+4382 VKVKVTDEGGILK
-4395 ASEPVYYL
+4395 ASAPVYYL
-4403 STATPDDSSKPV
+4403 STAALDNPSDPV
-4415 FTNAYKTENVNFTPG
+4415 FTNTYKTEKTDFTPG

-4436 GDPIPEKKTFTFE
+4436 GDPIPEEKTFTFE

-4456 DEDGF
+4456 DKDGF
-4461 QILDQNEKPVE
+4461 QILDQAENPVE

-4479 YSAGESG
+4479 YNAGESG
-4486 TRSTTFN
+4486 LRSTNFN
-4493 DIRFSKAGTYSF
+4493 DIQFSKAGRYSF
-4505 IINEITDDAPGY
+4505 TINEITDDAAGY
-4517 QYDAKEQ
+4517 QYDTKGQ

-4532 IEDTGGALGIKSVS
+4532 IKDKGGALEIKSVS
-4546 YVDKEGNKVTT
+4546 YEDKDGTTVTGE
-4557 PNPKAEFTNSYT
+4557 NARAEFTNSYT

-4596 TIEPGT
+4596 TIKPGT

-4609 TLDQDKEASVTIE
+4609 TLDQDKEASVTIG
-4622 KDVNE
+4622 KDVDE

-4649 QAGTYTFIIQETDGD
+4649 QAGTYTFIIRETDGD
-4664 KAGYTYDTDP
+4664 EDGYTYDTDP
-4674 WTLTVKVEDKDS
+4674 WTLTVKVEDQDS

-4713 TTDSTPFTPE
+4713 TKDSKPFTPE
-4723 VQKKVTGEKRPTG
+4723 VKKTVTGENRPTG
-4736 AQTFDFTLTPP
+4736 TQTFDFTLTPP
-4747 AGDGFTIANDDKT
+4747 AGDGYTIANDDKT
-4760 AKVTVTDNAS
+4760 ATVTVTDNAS

-4822 LTVTETTYTRKG
+4822 ITVTETTYTRKG

-4893 PKDTTAAITLTPEET
+4893 PKDTTAAITLTPDET

-4927 AGTYKFEITETNEG
+4927 AGTYEFEITETNEG

-5111 DADGQ
+5111 DVDGQ

-5378 QDSILTVVSHTYTRT
+5378 QDSILTVVSHTYIRT

>member
-1 MKRMVALLLASVMI
+1 MRRGKPWTRFLAVLLTAAMLM
-15 LTSQSVAT
+15 TSQSIVS
-23 AAEVAADT
+23 AADT
-31 STQENIATENTEA
+31 VQDMIQSGKTAEDVSSQEEKEEPIATESDGTKEETGSEVKEETDKKNEDKKDEDKNTTSQKKETSDK
-44 EVQKTDTEEASET
+44 KTDTDQKKTDQKETEGSGKQNAPAKKNEEQSL
-57 KASTADAEEPSETK
+57 ADKKSGVK
-71 NNSEVSSADE
+71 LIYSS
-81 ASKEAK
+81 S
-87 NTSETP
+87 
-93 EPKELTLT
+93 
-101 DEKTG
+101 
-106 VQVTGMDNVLPEGA
+106 QLPED
-120 VLSAD
+120 VKLQVE
-125 EKKEKEDAD
+125 EKKETDTD
-134 YPAQAKEDI
+134 YPKQAKEDI

-148 QENLSLTDIA
+148 KEENLSLTDIT
-158 FYEISLGGGQPSGK
+158 FYDIDLDGDQPSGK
-172 VEVRLSVPDD
+172 IEVKLPVPKN
-182 WNGELDAWYIDDQG
+182 WTGELDAWYINDQG
-196 KVTNMDGEMNGPEK
+196 TVTYMDREK
-210 YFAFQTDHFS
+210 EDTEGYYTFKTDHFS
-220 LYALSVSEPKV
+220 LYALSVSGPK
-231 EEVNTIEETQPAEQ
+231 EEEDNNIEETQPADE
-245 KKDDEEKTAKEEKTA
+245 KKDEEQTA
-260 EPAPQNVEPKD
+260 EPAPQNAEPKD
-271 GDEDTSGQTFAEA
+271 GDEDTNGQTFAEA
-284 AESYYGKGGTTE
+284 AESHYGEGGTTA
-296 TVSATITNQGS
+296 TASATITNQGS
-307 SEVKTGE
+307 SQVKTGE

-358 VEGAAGTL
+358 VEGVAGTL

-375 EEAGNKTNDWVLV
+375 EEAGIETNDWVLV

-397 DSVGTFI
+397 DSVGTFV

-414 TKVGHTY
+414 TEVGHTY
-421 DLSNMLEI
+421 DLSKMLEI

-441 DNIKDGKKYEKS
+441 DNIKDGEKYGKS
-453 ISEPTGLENLTATTD
+453 ISEPTGLDNLTATTD
-468 DQWMVEKTPSSENP
+468 DRWMVEKTPSSENP
-482 YVVSQDRKKV
+482 YVVSQDRTKV

-504 EGNTITSQPETY
+504 DGNTITSQPETY

-559 TKTPITFNAGEPKRI
+559 TKTPIPFNAGEPKRI

-616 DQDDLRVE
+616 DQDDLTVE
-624 NTAKIQYTLAGENLP
+624 NTAKIQYILAGELLLKS
-639 ENSES
+639 SES
-644 NTFQEIGE
+644 DTFQKIGE
-652 VTRPAGLTL
+652 VTKLAGLTL
-661 GKEIVGWNDDNK
+661 GKEIVGWNDDNR
-673 EVPYI
+673 EEPYI
-678 SINFDEGDPVSGPV
+678 YDNFYEEDPVSGPV
-692 TYEITDEEGNPA
+692 TYKITDEEGNPA

-725 YDPPKD
+725 YDPSKD

-743 DPGIYTV
+743 DPGTYKV
-750 EEVKVPDN
+750 EEEKVPDN
-758 TKKISGGEH
+758 TEKISGGEH
-767 NADLKELTITAGETE
+767 NADPKELTITAGETE

-795 EILKYGQNKGMKDT
+795 EILKYGQNKGVKDT

-819 DQNCETQIGE
+819 DQNCETQIE
-829 VTTGSNGEASFDRLP
+829 KVTTGSNGEASFDRLP

-925 EADGSWTAVAA
+925 EADSSWTAVAA

-980 ASNEK
+980 ASGEI
-985 TEDGQRVVYTK
+985 TTDDGQRVVYTK
-996 EFTLEE
+996 EFTLEN
-1002 YLGNAETDPYD
+1002 YLGKGETDPYK
-1013 EIVLKNDQ
+1013 LTMQNDQ

-1034 TASGMTQSTDSNLTA
+1034 TASDMTPSTDPGLTA

-1087 TNNASREYYLVE
+1087 TNNASRKYYLVE
-1099 TSKEGYD
+1099 TVAEGYD

-1190 NDNDT
+1190 T

-1201 TDVEIQTAAG
+1201 TDVEIKTAAG
-1211 ALSKLDPGHQY
+1211 ALSKLDPGHKY

-1243 VDLTNITKV
+1243 VNLTNITKV

-1275 ERDNAA
+1275 QRDNAA
-1281 GNNTTLTNVTF
+1281 GNNSTLTNVTF
-1292 EVYTKAENEDTFT
+1292 EVYTKAENENIFT
-1305 RVDGYDDQPLT
+1305 PVDGYDRQPLT

-1345 DPSAHPELYEEAD
+1345 DPSAHPELYEKAD

-1373 EQKEAVQTYGP
+1373 EQKEKAQTYGP

-1456 EISAPNGYTASEKT
+1456 EISAPDGYTASEKT

-1527 LYVKNADGNY
+1527 LYVKNAETGNY

-1574 YQYLEPEV
+1574 YQYLEPEM
-1582 PGKDYLDPDY
+1582 PGKDYLNPDY

-1614 KESNTSDTPE
+1614 KESNTSDTPK
-1624 GAQLRYMV
+1624 GAQQGDLV
-1632 NVENWAQLQIKKF
+1632 NVENWAQLQIEKF
-1645 VIDTKGAN
+1645 VTDTQGSN
-1653 KDKERLINNAQ
+1653 KDKERPINNAQ

-1672 DPSQTE
+1672 DPSQTD
-1678 LAFNLEVDPESY
+1678 LAFNLDVNPESY

-1701 YDLAG
+1701 YDSDG

-1718 KSADNVVYWLVETDH
+1718 KSADNVVYWLVETNA
-1733 GIGADYKEENVVT
+1733 GIGATFNEKIVVT
-1746 LIKRENTIYKNVT
+1746 LIKRDGTAYKNVT
-1759 TGYVLEGE
+1759 TGYMLEGK
-1767 TYNPTNVMDYKDNQ
+1767 PVDPDNVMVYKDNQ
-1781 VTLEDLENLP
+1781 VTQERIENIP
-1791 AYGPG
+1791 VYRGG

-1812 TEGGDKVY
+1812 TEEGDKVY
-1820 KYTPLGNASFDLYL
+1820 EYTPLGNASFDLYF
-1834 ADSKGNLYTKLDT
+1834 ADSRGNLYTKLDT
-1847 LTTGLDNNIGEEDQ
+1847 LTTGLDNNIGGTDQ

-1873 SWKELTGK
+1873 SWEELTGK
-1881 YKGSMS
+1881 YKDSMS
-1887 EDLYNDI
+1887 EELYKDI
-1894 FSTDEAG
+1894 FSMDEDD

-1907 AVVESNAPNGYMMEK
+1907 AVVESNAPSGYMMEK
-1922 NTYYMYMF
+1922 STYYMYMF

-1953 ESPDKDVT
+1953 ESADKDVP
-1961 LAENQ
+1961 LAEKQ
-1966 NVITWALYSTRE
+1966 DGITWALYSTRE
-1978 KGAGQYEPATG
+1978 TGPGQYEPATG

-2022 VQEDNLRKNSEEL
+2022 VQEDNLGKNSEEL

-2155 DMEKDPLAGT
+2155 DMKKDPLAGT

-2175 DNKMTAATDSDGRVE
+2175 DNKMTETTGPNGRVE

-2215 KYFQETYN
+2215 KYFQETYS
-2223 GEDYNNDNGGSG
+2223 GEAYNNNNDGSG
-2235 NLNHL
+2235 KLNDL

-2275 IDTKKDVVLTVQ
+2275 IDTERDVVLTVQ
-2287 NPEKVSFT
+2287 NPKKVSFT
-2295 IQKKDADTKK
+2295 IQKKDADTNEA
-2305 VLPGAQFQV
+2305 LPGAQFKV
-2314 EYLPFDRTKGDITVS
+2314 EYLPFDKTSGDITVS

-2339 ATTQGEDGLATVSG
+2339 ATTQGENGLATVSG
-2353 EPGIYRITETGAPT
+2353 EPGIYRITETSAPT

-2388 SVTVDKT
+2388 SVKVGETNVE
-2395 TVKLDTDQ
+2395 LDTDQ
-2403 ALEFADDQ
+2403 ALEFEDDQ
-2411 QVSLKVTKR
+2411 QVSLKVTKT

-2437 LYNEDKEKIKE
+2437 LYNEDKAIIKE

-2483 AFTGMTD
+2483 AFTGMRD
-2490 SKGEAMTPDNDD
+2490 SEGEAMTPDNDG
-2502 FYEITMPTKPENV
+2502 FYKITMPTEPENI

-2538 TFLNDAKFKVIRVT
+2538 TFLDDAKFKVMRVT
-2552 DQGEEEVNVTVEA
+2552 GQEEEEVNVTVEA
-2565 KGSGLYTA
+2565 KGNGLYTA

-2614 GEPGWDEDKYTSS
+2614 GEPAWNEEKYTSS
-2627 DDREANNQLML
+2627 GDREKNNQLML

-2661 AKETASVQ
+2661 AKETANVQ

-2682 TKVWTYAGR
+2682 TKAWTYAGR

-2722 GLEGIYDEE
+2722 GLEGIYDKE
-2731 DEKAKTEDTVIGQ
+2731 DKKAETKTETVGQ
-2744 ETETRTIHLINGG
+2744 ETRTIHLINGG

-2775 LNLEIQKENVLDPS
+2775 LNLEIQKENALDPS

-2808 SDQAVET
+2808 SDQAVKT
-2815 FLAGNPAKLIDN
+2815 FLAGDPAKLIDN
-2827 VNVNQPGESGD
+2827 VNVTQPGESGG
-2838 RKYNYSNDQ
+2838 RKYSFSNDQ

-2869 QIRENAKVEWY
+2869 QIRENGKVEWY

-2926 VNYTITPTVGTNTY
+2926 VNYTITPTVGSNTY

-2954 YHGNTELPYEE
+2954 YHRNTELPYEE

-2977 TIGQA
+2977 TVGQA
-2982 SHETSDLAENIDG
+2982 FHETSDLAENIDR
-2995 PIYAIVTFYDTDGN
+2995 PIYATVTFYGTDGN

-3017 DVSAG
+3017 DVSTG

-3042 ECTQFKETTEY
+3042 ECTQFKETTGY

-3062 SIQVTAVIDQQTGSE
+3062 NIQVTAVIDQQTGSE

-3089 VATLHYQEWTSAG
+3089 VATLHYQEWTPAG
-3102 AKAEGTKEVKRTATQ
+3102 AKAEDTKEVKKTATQ

-3155 ADAKEAMQKP
+3155 ADAKEAMQNP

-3181 DEPEEAVIL
+3181 DKPEEAVIL

-3201 ARSEVKNGE
+3201 ARSEAKNGE

-3216 LNGNLKPGESV
+3216 LNGNLEPGESV

-3290 ARRETLK
+3290 TRRETLK
-3297 ELLAGQATYG
+3297 ELLAEQATYG

-3374 DVLPAVGDLTSGNLA
+3374 DVLPAVGDFTSGNLA

-3422 ENYHVYYYTGDLEGS
+3422 ENYHVYYYTGDLDGS

-3444 NSVIQ
+3444 NSVKQ
-3449 LGYDDINSL
+3449 LGYGDINNL
-3458 PQGWTSKLP
+3458 PEDWTSQLP
-3467 SDKKTIRAFVVALNN
+3467 ADKKTIRAFVVALNN

-3502 NGGEDWDVSTLNENS
+3502 NGGEDWDVPTLNENS

-3540 PVDTVIGSNQVSN
+3540 PVNEVIGSNQVSN
-3553 TIMPEAVKVGGH
+3553 TIMPEPVKVGGH

-3582 SKFQQNTL
+3582 SNFQQNTL

-3611 STGTLLFKQAES
+3611 STGTLLFEQAKS

-3632 QFTKLNPGMLKENV
+3632 QFTELNPGMLKENV
-3646 SDATAYPG
+3646 SDTTAYPN

-3668 TYTLNVTIPEEVDGK
+3668 TYTLNVTIPEEVTGN

-3696 RDPRTIAEEYPAE
+3696 RDPRTIAKEYPAE

-3718 GSAAVSERFYLWA
+3718 KSAGVSERFYLWA

-3774 PFADNHTVTTADL
+3774 PFADNYTVTTADL
-3787 IKENKVATGKTDA
+3787 TEKNKVATGTTDA

-3806 ENLLWYQN
+3806 EDLLWYQN

-3834 GINGTNIESIKLG
+3834 GINGTNIESIELG
-3847 EKPAWL
+3847 ENPAWL
-3853 LETPD
+3853 LKTPED
-3858 DSKTEP
+3858 NKTEP

-3879 TLKAEKEYL
+3879 TLEAEKEYL
-3888 KNEEAQTLKG
+3888 KNGEKQTLEG

-3919 LMTANNTADGS
+3919 LMTANNMADGS
-3930 VTFEGIDKLTYDR
+3930 VTFKGIDELTYDQ

-3951 TEQQKDTNPYQGVTY
+3951 TEQQKETNPYQGVTY
-3966 DETIYRATV
+3966 DKTIYRATV
-3975 TVKWVAGTGLET
+3975 KVDWKDGTGLET
-3987 SVIYEK
+3987 TVTYEK

-3998 TRETEASAKFTNEY
+3998 TWATEASAKFTNEY

-4058 GGEDGEP
+4058 GGKDGQQVT
-4065 VDVVFVDPIT
+4065 VDFAKPIT
-4075 YDLDDVGEH
+4075 YDLDDVGVEH
-4084 TYTIREQNGG
+4084 TYIIREQNGG
-4094 DTTNGLTYSG
+4094 DTTNGLTYSD

-4111 TVRDDDDGTLEVAA
+4111 TVTDKGDGTLDVAA
-4125 VYPDSAKSVNFE
+4125 VYPDGAKSVNFT
-4137 NIYKPTP
+4137 NTYKPEP

-4158 ELSADQTF
+4158 ELPADQTF
-4166 TFKLEKGTFTPA
+4166 TFNLAAGTFDPT

-4191 TVKKGEKTGTVTD
+4191 KVKEKETTGTVTD
-4204 NDFDE
+4204 NFGE

-4220 TITEEKPTQAGFEN
+4220 TITEEKPTQAGFEE
-4234 YDTSKWTLT
+4234 YDISEWTLT
-4243 VKVSD
+4243 VEVSD
-4248 DGEGTLTR
+4248 DGNGNLKQ

-4271 AAFTNEYDPTDATVR
+4271 AAFTNAYDPTDVAVQ
-4286 LQAAKK
+4286 LQAAKI
-4292 MTSDLAEELPHDMT
+4292 MTSDLAEKLPHDMT

-4320 VIMPEENQVQVTMK
+4320 VIMPEDGNQVEVMIGNLGTEILAPK
-4334 KLDQEEATPEFGAI
+4334 FAEI

-4353 GEYTFAIQEVIPEQ
+4353 GEYTFAIEEVIPAE
-4367 AGRESG
+4367 ADRESG

-4493 DIRFSKAGTYSF
+4493 NIRFSKAGTYSF
-4505 IINEITDDAPGY
+4505 TINELTDGAAGY
-4517 QYDAKEQ
+4517 QYDTEGQ

-4602 SNPEGGA
+4602 GNPKGGA
-4609 TLDQDKEASVTIE
+4609 TLDQDTEASVTIG
-4622 KDVNE
+4622 KNVNE

-4649 QAGTYTFIIQETDGD
+4649 HAGTYTFIIRETDGGKD
-4664 KAGYTYDTDP
+4664 GYTYDEAS
-4674 WTLTVKVEDKDS
+4674 WTLTVKVEDKNS
-4686 QLTVTETTYTRGTDS
+4686 QLTVTETTYTRAGET
-4701 NKTAAVFTNSYE
+4701 NENAAVFTNSYE
-4713 TTDSTPFTPE
+4713 TKDSIPFTPE
-4723 VQKKVTGEKRPTG
+4723 VKKTVTGEKRPTG
-4736 AQTFDFTLTPP
+4736 TQTFDFTLTSP
-4747 AGDGFTIANDDKT
+4747 AGDGFTIANDDKA
-4760 AKVTVTDNAS
+4760 AKVTVTNNDP
-4770 TGTTTDPFGEIIF
+4770 TGTTTDPFGAITFE
-4783 TKAGT
+4783 KAGT

-4798 SANGYTYDTDPWT
+4798 SANGYTYDTKPWT
-4811 LTVKVEDKDSQ
+4811 LTVVVEDQDSQ
-4822 LTVTETTYTRKG
+4822 LVVKSHTYTRDG
-4834 DTESTEYATVVNTYA
+4834 DTTSKEYATVVNTYA
-4849 VEPTEFTPVVE
+4849 VEPTEFTPVVK
-4860 KTITGDDRPGD
+4860 KTISGDDRPGD
-4871 VTFNFELTAK
+4871 VTFDFELTPK
-4881 ADGFDPADGAVM
+4881 SNGFDPEDGAVM
-4893 PKDTTAAITLTPEET
+4893 PEDTKAAITLTPDESEE
-4908 EGTSSAAGQDGFGT
+4908 TSSAAGQDGFGA
-4922 IRFIH
+4922 IR
-4927 AGTYKFEITETNEG
+4927 
-4941 KGGYNYDGTHWIL
+4941 
-4954 KVTVE
+4954 
-4959 DVGGR
+4959 
-4964 LQVAADGVQYVKAD
+4964 
-4978 NTGANE
+4978 
-4984 DAALFENSYSTKETK
+4984 
-4999 YAPQISKILTGD
+4999 
-5011 PTPGD
+5011 
-5016 KTFTFTLARNEAAE
+5016 
-5030 EEGTPADGAVIV
+5030 
-5042 NGQTTITG
+5042 
-5050 AGDGNF
+5050 
-5056 ENITF
+5056 
-5061 DKVGT
+5061 
-5066 YHFTIAEVPGS
+5066 
-5077 DAGYTYDPLSWD
+5077 
-5089 LEVVVENQDSVLT
+5089 
-5102 VVSHTYTRT
+5102 
-5111 DADGQ
+5111 
-5116 EVTSDEEATFTNDYE
+5116 
-5131 VIPTGYTPTVIKAV
+5131 
-5145 TGDDRPDDVT
+5145 
-5155 FNFELSAKADGFD
+5155 
-5168 PADGVKMPKD
+5168 
-5178 TMAAVTLTPEETK
+5178 
-5191 ETSSA
+5191 
-5196 EGQDGF
+5196 
-5202 GEIQFIHAGTYE
+5202 FIHAGTYE
-5214 FEITEINDGK
+5214 FEITETDAGK
-5224 QGYGYDTSTW
+5224 NGYGYDGSTW
-5234 ILKVTVE
+5234 NLKVTVE
-5241 DIDGKLQVAK
+5241 DIGGKLKVAE
-5251 DGVQYA
+5251 DGVQYV

-5263 ANADAVLFENSYSTE
+5263 ANADAAAFVNSYST
-5278 ETEYAPQISKILTG
+5278 TEAHYDPRVTKALTG

-5297 DKTFNFTLERNT
+5297 DKTFTFTLVRNEA
-5309 TAETSGTPEDGAVIS
+5309 AEEKGTPADGAVIG
-5324 NDQTTIIGED
+5324 NGQTTVTGAGSG
-5334 NRSFGN
+5334 SFGD

-5363 TYDPLK
+5363 TYDPLN

-5378 QDSILTVVSHTYTRT
+5378 WDSVLTVVSHTYT
-5393 DADGQEVTSDEE
+5393 
-5405 ATFTNEYEVVPTGY
+5405 
-5419 TPTVTK
+5419 K
-5425 AMTGDERPGDVTFS
+5425 
-5439 FELSAKAD
+5439 
-5447 GFEPADGVVMP
+5447 
-5458 EDTKAAVTL
+5458 
-5467 TPEETK
+5467 
-5473 GTSSAAGQD
+5473 
-5482 GFGEIRF
+5482 
-5489 IHAGTYEFEI
+5489 
-5499 RETDDGKSGYGYDGS
+5499 
-5514 TWILTVT
+5514 
-5521 VEDIGGKLQV
+5521 
-5531 AKDGVQYAKADG
+5531 
-5543 TGVNADAAAFENR
+5543 
-5556 YSTTEAFYD
+5556 
-5565 PQVAKVLTGDSTPG
+5565 
-5579 NKTFTFTLARNEAA
+5579 
-5593 EDEGTPEDGAVISNG
+5593 
-5608 QTTIT
+5608 
-5613 GAGSGNF
+5613 
-5620 GSITFDKAGT
+5620 
-5630 YHFTIAEVP
+5630 
-5639 GSDAGYTYDPL
+5639 
-5650 SWDLEVV
+5650 
-5657 VEDQDSFLKVV
+5657 
-5668 SHTYTQTDADG
+5668 
-5679 KEATSKEKA
+5679 
-5688 TFTNDYEVVPTGY
+5688 
-5701 VPTVNKTM
+5701 
-5709 TGDERP
+5709 
-5715 GDVTFDFELSAK
+5715 
-5727 ADGFDPADGAVM
+5727 
-5739 PEDTKAA
+5739 
-5746 ITLTAEETKGTS
+5746 
-5758 SAAGQDGFGEIT
+5758 
-5770 FNQAGTYTFIIR
+5770 
-5782 ETDSGKD
+5782 
-5789 GYTYDT
+5789 
-5795 VPWTLTVKVEDKD
+5795 
-5808 SQLTVTETTY
+5808 
-5818 TRAGESNED
+5818 
-5827 AAVFTNSYKT
+5827 
-5837 KDSIPFTPEVKKTVT
+5837 
-5852 GETRPDGTQTFGF
+5852 
-5865 TLTAPEGDGF
+5865 
-5875 IIDGNDTKATV
+5875 
-5886 TVTDNASTGTT
+5886 
-5897 TDPFGAITFTRAG
+5897 
-5910 TYEFQIAEEQGS
+5910 
-5922 ANGYT
+5922 
-5927 YDTDPWTLT
+5927 
-5936 VVVEDQDSQLK
+5936 
-5947 VTEATYTR
+5947 
-5955 KGDTESTEFATFVN
+5955 
-5969 NYAVEPTEFTPVVEK
+5969 
-5984 SMTGDDRPD
+5984 
-5993 DVTFEFEL
+5993 
-6001 TAKAD
+6001 
-6006 GFDPADGA
+6006 
-6014 VMPNDTK
+6014 
-6021 AAVTLTPEEAEGTG
+6021 
-6035 SAAGQD
+6035 
-6041 GFGAIRFVHAGTYEF
+6041 
-6056 EITETNDGEKGYG
+6056 
-6069 YDGSTWILTVTVE
+6069 
-6082 DVDGKLQV
+6082 
-6090 AEDGVQYAKADG
+6090 
-6102 TGANADA
+6102 
-6109 AAFENS
+6109 
-6115 YSTTEAAYDPRVA
+6115 
-6128 KALTGDP
+6128 
-6135 TPVDK
+6135 
-6140 TFTFTLARNEAAEDE
+6140 
-6155 GTPENGAVISND
+6155 
-6167 RTTITGAGSG
+6167 
-6177 SFGSINFDKAGT
+6177 
-6189 YHFTIAEVQ
+6189 
-6198 GSDAGYTYDPLSW
+6198 
-6211 DLEVVV
+6211 
-6217 EDKDSVLTVISY
+6217 
-6229 TYTQTDADGKEVTS
+6229 TDADGKEVTS
-6243 DEEATFTNDYEVVP
+6243 DEEATFTNDYQVEP
-6257 VGYVPTVTKTVTGD
+6257 TGYTPTVTKAVTGD
-6271 VPEGKEARFRFAL
+6271 VPEGRDAQFRFAL

-6296 PADMEAAIKGSGE
+6296 PADTEVTIEGSGK
-6309 ADFDEIVFEQAGT
+6309 ADFDEIRFEQAGT

-6332 QLPGYQYDGSVWT
+6332 KLPGYQYDGSVWT
-6345 LTVVVKDTD
+6345 LTVVVKDTE
-6354 HILGV
+6354 HNLGV
-6359 ESAVYTRQDE
+6359 ESAVYTRQDGI
-6369 ATSDAADFENHYR
+6369 TSDVAAFTNHYQ
-6382 PDEAAYA
+6382 PGEAAYA
-6389 PKVTKHISGDKTPS
+6389 PRVTKHVSGDKTPS

-6409 TIEALEDNPE
+6409 TMQALADNPE
-6419 GAAVKGASADVAGA
+6419 GAAVEGTSASIAGA
-6433 GKTAFAPITF
+6433 GQTAFAPITF
-6443 TRAGTYRFDIRE
+6443 TKAGTYRFDIRE

-6466 AHSWRL
+6466 EHIWRV

-6482 LSIANVKY
+6482 LTIADVTYEKL
-6490 VKRGSFDSNTESA
+6490 GTFMSNGEAA
-6503 EFTNRYKSQSTGGIV
+6503 EFTNEYDEAVSTGGRV
-6518 QTGDMTDLTGVVA
+6518 KTGDPADFSWPLAGV
-6531 VLGTSALFILILL
+6531 GISALFILILL
-6544 YLRRKHKETE
+6544 SWRRKEEE

>member
-1 MKRMVALLLASVMI
+1 MKKRGPWTRFWAIVLVSAMLL
-15 LTSQSVAT
+15 TDQSVSTAADVLAGGQPQET
-23 AAEVAADT
+23 AAEPQDAAGETAT
-31 STQENIATENTEA
+31 SEEPAQETETSATVENEQSEAGETYTENE
-44 EVQKTDTEEASET
+44 TEETQNPESGNAQQPTAPQQQPAAQPDTQPDTQPQQPASQP
-57 KASTADAEEPSETK
+57 AEPR
-71 NNSEVSSADE
+71 
-81 ASKEAK
+81 
-87 NTSETP
+87 
-93 EPKELTLT
+93 ELTFT
-101 DEKTG
+101 DEETG

-120 VLSAD
+120 ALQVD
-125 EKKEKEDAD
+125 EKKEGEDAD

-148 QENLSLTDIA
+148 QEEKLSLKDIA
-158 FYEISLGGGQPSGK
+158 FYDISLGGGQPTDK
-172 VEVRLSVPDD
+172 VEVKLPVPDD
-182 WNGELDAWYIDDQG
+182 WTGELDTWYVDEEG
-196 KVTNMDGEMNGPEK
+196 KITNMDREAEDTEG
-210 YFAFQTDHFS
+210 YYTFLTDHFS
-220 LYALSVSEPKV
+220 LYAVSVSETKK
-231 EEVNTIEETQPAEQ
+231 EETDKTEETQPAEGKDSQ
-245 KKDDEEKTAKEEKTA
+245 KAA
-260 EPAPQNVEPKD
+260 EPAPQNAESKD
-271 GDEDTSGQTFAEA
+271 ADEDTDHMTFEEA
-284 AESYYGKGGTTE
+284 AEFHYGENGTTQ
-296 TVSATITNQGS
+296 TASASIMNQDS

-327 ATYNYG
+327 ATFNYG

-358 VEGAAGTL
+358 VEGVAGTL

-375 EEAGNKTNDWVLV
+375 EEAGIETNDWVLV

-397 DSVGTFI
+397 DSVGTFV

-414 TKVGHTY
+414 TEVGHTY
-421 DLSNMLEI
+421 DLSKMLEI

-441 DNIKDGKKYEKS
+441 DNIKDGEKYGKS
-453 ISEPTGLENLTATTD
+453 ISEPTGLDNLTATTD
-468 DQWMVEKTPSSENP
+468 DRWMVEKTPSSENP
-482 YVVSQDRKKV
+482 YVVSQDRTKV

-504 EGNTITSQPETY
+504 DGNTITSQPETY

-559 TKTPITFNAGEPKRI
+559 TKTPIPFNAGEPKRI

-616 DQDDLRVE
+616 DQDYLTVE
-624 NTAKIQYTLAGENLP
+624 NTAKIQYILAGEFLLKS
-639 ENSES
+639 SES
-644 NTFQEIGE
+644 DTFQKIGE

-661 GKEIVGWNDDNK
+661 GKEIVGWNDDNR
-673 EVPYI
+673 EEPYI
-678 SINFDEGDPVSGPV
+678 YDNFYEEDPVSGPV
-692 TYEITDEEGNPA
+692 TYKITDEEGNPA

-725 YDPPKD
+725 YDPSKD

-743 DPGIYTV
+743 DPGTYKV
-750 EEVKVPDN
+750 EEEEVPDN
-758 TKKISGGEH
+758 TEKISGGEH
-767 NADLKELTITAGETE
+767 NADPKELTITAGETE

-795 EILKYGQNKGMKDT
+795 EILKYGQNEGQEEV
-809 LGGAVFGLYK
+809 LGGAVFGLYE
-819 DQNCETQIGE
+819 DQNCEKQIGK

-900 NNNEYVDVG
+900 NNNEYADVD
-909 QTNYQL
+909 QTNYEL
-915 FNNCFEVEKK
+915 FNNCFEVQKQG
-925 EADGSWTAVAA
+925 ADGSWTAVAA

-957 VYEEDGTTKITYR
+957 VYEEDGTTTITYR

-980 ASNEK
+980 ASGEI
-985 TEDGQRVVYTK
+985 TTDDGQRVVCTK
-996 EFTLEE
+996 EFTLEN
-1002 YLGNAETDPYD
+1002 YLGKGETDPYK
-1013 EIVLKNDQ
+1013 LTMQNDQ

-1034 TASGMTQSTDSNLTA
+1034 TASDMTQSTDPDLTA

-1057 DNGTPVKFNL
+1057 GNEKPVKFNL

-1087 TNNASREYYLVE
+1087 TNDASREYYLVE

-1106 VSATVSGTNGGSWTT
+1106 VSTTVGGTNGGSWTT
-1121 LEIGGKETKAFGPFN
+1121 LEIDGKQTKAFGPFN
-1136 FNEEIAG
+1136 FNEKIAG

-1190 NDNDT
+1190 T

-1201 TDVEIQTAAG
+1201 TDVEIKTAAG
-1211 ALSKLDPGHQY
+1211 ALSKLDPGHKY

-1243 VDLTNITKV
+1243 VNLTNITKV

-1275 ERDNAA
+1275 QRDNAA
-1281 GNNTTLTNVTF
+1281 GNNSTLTNVTF
-1292 EVYTKAENEDTFT
+1292 EVYTKAENENIFT
-1305 RVDGYDDQPLT
+1305 PVDGYDRQPLT

-1345 DPSAHPELYEEAD
+1345 DPSAHPELYEKAD

-1373 EQKEAVQTYGP
+1373 EQKEEAQTYGP

-1456 EISAPNGYTASEKT
+1456 EISAPDGYTASEKT

-1574 YQYLEPEV
+1574 YQYLEPEM
-1582 PGKDYLDPDY
+1582 PGKDYLNPDY

-1603 AGELKDYYYVT
+1603 AGELSDYYCVT
-1614 KESNTSDTPE
+1614 KKANTSDTPK
-1624 GAQLRYMV
+1624 GAQQGDLV
-1632 NVENWAQLQIKKF
+1632 NVENWAQLQIEKF
-1645 VIDTKGAN
+1645 VTDTQGSN
-1653 KDKERLINNAQ
+1653 KDKERPINNAQ

-1672 DPSQTE
+1672 DPSQTD
-1678 LAFNLEVDPESY
+1678 LAFNLDVNPESY

-1701 YDLAG
+1701 YDSDG

-1718 KSADNVVYWLVETDH
+1718 KSADNVVYWLVETNA
-1733 GIGADYKEENVVT
+1733 GIGATFNEKIVVT
-1746 LIKRENTIYKNVT
+1746 LIKRDGTAYKNVT
-1759 TGYVLEGE
+1759 TGYMLEGK
-1767 TYNPTNVMDYKDNQ
+1767 PVDPDNVMVYKDNQ
-1781 VTLEDLENLP
+1781 VTQERIENIP
-1791 AYGPG
+1791 VYRGG

-1812 TEGGDKVY
+1812 TDGGDKVY
-1820 KYTPLGNASFDLYL
+1820 EYTPLGNASFDLYL
-1834 ADSKGNLYTKLDT
+1834 ADSDGNLYTKLDT
-1847 LTTGLDNNIGEEDQ
+1847 LTTGLDNNIGGTETDQ

-1873 SWKELTGK
+1873 SWEELTGK
-1881 YKGSMS
+1881 YKDSMS
-1887 EDLYNDI
+1887 EDLYKNI
-1894 FSTDEAG
+1894 FSMDEDG

-1907 AVVESNAPNGYMMEK
+1907 AVVESNAPSGYMMEK
-1922 NTYYMYMF
+1922 STYYMYMF
-1930 FENGGENKTTEIFND
+1930 FEYGGENKTTEIFND

-1953 ESPDKDVT
+1953 TGADKEVT

-1966 NVITWALYSTRE
+1966 DEITWALYSTRE
-1978 KGAGQYEPATG
+1978 TGAGQYELADG
-1989 IQVPADDA
+1989 IQVPAKDA

-2022 VQEDNLRKNSEEL
+2022 VQEDNLGKNSEEL

-2114 TSITGG
+2114 TAITGET
-2120 AARQDEAAYYFQVE
+2120 ARQDMAAYYFQVE

-2155 DMEKDPLAGT
+2155 DMENDPLAGT

-2175 DNKMTAATDSDGRVE
+2175 DNKMTETTGQDGRVE
-2190 FENVGTGTYKL
+2190 FKNVGTGTYKL

-2215 KYFQETYN
+2215 KYFRETYS
-2223 GEDYNNDNGGSG
+2223 GEAYNNNNDGSG
-2235 NLNHL
+2235 NLNDL

-2275 IDTKKDVVLTVQ
+2275 IDTEKDVVLTVQ
-2287 NPEKVSFT
+2287 NPAKVSFT
-2295 IQKKDADTKK
+2295 VQKKDADTKK
-2305 VLPGAQFQV
+2305 ALPGAQFKV
-2314 EYLPFDRTKGDITVS
+2314 EYLPFDKTSGDITVS

-2334 QKKET
+2334 QDKGKV
-2339 ATTQGEDGLATVSG
+2339 TTSGDDGLATVSG
-2353 EPGIYRITETGAPT
+2353 EPGIYRITETSAPT

-2376 QYVAMTGGLKIN
+2376 QYVAMTGGLKITN
-2388 SVTVDKT
+2388 VTVGET
-2395 TVKLDTDQ
+2395 TVELDTNQ
-2403 ALEFADDQ
+2403 ALEFEDDQ
-2411 QVSLKVTKR
+2411 QVSLKVTKK
-2420 IQPGELKVSGD
+2420 IQPGELKVSGN

-2437 LYNEDKEKIKE
+2437 LYNEKKEKIKE
-2448 LTITTTDGQPQEGTF
+2448 LTITTTNGQPKEGTF

-2490 SKGEAMTPDNDD
+2490 SEDKAMTPDNDD
-2502 FYEITMPTKPENV
+2502 FYKITMPTKPENV

-2538 TFLNDAKFKVIRVT
+2538 TFLDNAKFKVMRVT
-2552 DQGEEEVNVTVEA
+2552 GQKEEEVNVTVEA
-2565 KGSGLYTA
+2565 KDSGLYTA

-2599 TEHYIEVKVEPGDLL
+2599 TEHYIEVKVEPGVLL
-2614 GEPGWDEDKYTSS
+2614 GEPGWIEDKYTSS

-2682 TKVWTYAGR
+2682 TKAWTYAGR

-2696 DGKIHFVVNGGIRY
+2696 DGMIHFVVNGGIRY
-2710 AVEETTVPSGYQ
+2710 AVEETTVPGGYQ
-2722 GLEGIYDEE
+2722 GLEGIYDKE
-2731 DEKAKTEDTVIGQ
+2731 DKKAETKTEAVGQ
-2744 ETETRTIHLINGG
+2744 ETRTIHLINGG

-2789 SLLTAVADVYEVP
+2789 SRLTAVADVYEVP

-2808 SDQAVET
+2808 SDQAVKT

-2838 RKYNYSNDQ
+2838 RKYSFSNDQ

-2880 DVITVPEGSRDTQTA
+2880 DVIPVPEGSRDTQTA

-2926 VNYTITPTVGTNTY
+2926 VNYTITPTVGSNTY

-2977 TIGQA
+2977 TVGQA

-3089 VATLHYQEWTSAG
+3089 VATLHYQEWTPAG
-3102 AKAEGTKEVKRTATQ
+3102 AKAEDTKEVKRTAMQ

-3190 EAGDTG
+3190 KAGDTG

-3216 LNGNLKPGESV
+3216 LNGNLEPGESV

-3297 ELLAGQATYG
+3297 ELLAEQATYG
-3307 YVSAMTSVNWAGS
+3307 YVSAMTSVNWVGS

-3366 TTTEFALI
+3366 TTTEFSLI

-3413 QTQTTTIKP
+3413 QTQTTTISP
-3422 ENYHVYYYTGDLEGS
+3422 ENYHVYYYTGDLDGS
-3437 GSYQSLY
+3437 DSYQSLY
-3444 NSVIQ
+3444 NSVKQ
-3449 LGYDDINSL
+3449 LGYGDINNL
-3458 PQGWTSKLP
+3458 PKDWTSQLP

-3482 AEEVQLGNNDM
+3482 ADEVQLGNNDM

-3502 NGGEDWDVSTLNENS
+3502 NGGEDWDVPTLNENS

-3527 TYSRFQSHDRTPQ
+3527 TYSRFQSHDPTPQ
-3540 PVDTVIGSNQVSN
+3540 PVNEVIGSNQVSN
-3553 TIMPEAVKVGGH
+3553 TIMPEPVKVGGH

-3582 SKFQQNTL
+3582 SNFQQNTL
-3590 IQQMLDEIEV
+3590 IQQMLKEIEV

-3611 STGTLLFKQAES
+3611 STGTLLFEQAKS

-3632 QFTKLNPGMLKENV
+3632 QFTELNPGMLKENV
-3646 SDATAYPG
+3646 SDTTAYPN

-3668 TYTLNVTIPEEVDGK
+3668 TYTLNVTIPEEVDGN

-3696 RDPRTIAEEYPAE
+3696 RDPRTIVEEYPAE

-3757 TDDPATKVE
+3757 TDDTATKVE
-3766 GAQFIVYG
+3766 GAQFTVYG

-3787 IKENKVATGKTDA
+3787 TEKNKVATGKTDA

-3806 ENLLWYQN
+3806 ENLLWYQS

-3858 DSKTEP
+3858 DNKTEP

-3930 VTFEGIDKLTYDR
+3930 VTFKGIDELTYDR

-3951 TEQQKDTNPYQGVTY
+3951 TEQQKETNPYQGVTY
-3966 DETIYRATV
+3966 DKTIYRATV
-3975 TVKWVAGTGLET
+3975 DVIWTEGEGLKT
-3987 SVIYEK
+3987 SVAYEK
-3993 QTGPD
+3993 QMDAD
-3998 TRETEASAKFTNEY
+3998 TWETVTSAKFTNEY
-4012 NATGSWTPAVTKT
+4012 DAKVTWAPEVYKT
-4025 LTGRDMKENETFT
+4025 LTGRDMTDDESFTF
-4038 IEVVENAGGNET
+4038 EVVENTGGT
-4050 VVATGTAS
+4050 DKVVATGTAS
-4058 GGEDGEP
+4058 GGKNGQP
-4065 VDVVFVDPIT
+4065 VKAVFDDLIL
-4075 YDLDDVGEH
+4075 YELDDVGVEH
-4084 TYTIREQNGG
+4084 IYTIREQKAGQ
-4094 DTTNGLTYSG
+4094 TENGLSYSG
-4104 AKYKVTV
+4104 AEYKVTV
-4111 TVRDDDDGTLEVAA
+4111 TVSDNGDGTLHVDA
-4125 VYPDSAKSVNFE
+4125 VYPDQEESANFE
-4137 NIYKPTP
+4137 NTYKPDP
-4144 ITYTPVVTKRVTGN
+4144 IYYTPAVTKTVTGN
-4158 ELSADQTF
+4158 ALPADQIF
-4166 TFKLEKGTFTPA
+4166 SFKLAKGTFTPD
-4178 DGAEMPADTQAQI
+4178 DGAQMPSDTEARI
-4191 TVKKGEKTGTVTD
+4191 KVEKGATTGTVTD
-4204 NDFDE
+4204 NFGK

-4220 TITEEKPTQAGFEN
+4220 TITEDDPQQAGFEN
-4234 YDTSKWTLT
+4234 YDKSIWTLT
-4243 VKVSD
+4243 IKVSD
-4248 DGEGTLTR
+4248 DGKGRLTQ
-4256 ESAVYTKEGVNNGTE
+4256 ESAVYTKEGVDNETV
-4271 AAFTNEYDPTDATVR
+4271 AAFTNEYDPADATVR
-4286 LQAAKK
+4286 LQAAKI

-4306 FTFEQSYSGNKPDS
+4306 FTFEQSYSGNKDS
-4320 VIMPEENQVQVTMK
+4320 VIMPEDGNQVQVTMK
-4334 KLDQEEATPEFGAI
+4334 ELGEEVKAPEFGEI
-4348 TFTAA
+4348 TFTEE
-4353 GEYTFAIQEVIPEQ
+4353 GDYTFVIEEVIP
-4367 AGRESG
+4367 AGADREPG
-4373 VNYDNKIWN
+4373 VNYDNRFWYVDVT
-4382 AKVKVTDKGGSLE
+4382 VKDEGGQLK
-4395 ASEPVYYL
+4395 ASDPVYYL
-4403 STATPDDSSKPV
+4403 STSTPANPSEPV
-4415 FTNAYKTENVNFTPG
+4415 FTNTYQTKKIDFTPG

-4436 GDPIPEKKTFTFE
+4436 GDPIPDTKTFTFE
-4449 LTANAGN
+4449 LTADAGN

-4461 QILDQNEKPVE
+4461 QILDQDEKPVE
-4472 KGTATVT
+4472 KGTAAVT
-4479 YSAGESG
+4479 YKAGESG
-4486 TRSTTFN
+4486 TRPTSFN
-4493 DIRFSKAGTYSF
+4493 DIRFSKAGTYRF
-4505 IINEITDDAPGY
+4505 AIKEIVDGADGY
-4517 QYDAKEQ
+4517 QYDTKGQ
-4524 GPWTLTVE
+4524 GPWTLEVE
-4532 IEDTGGALGIKSVS
+4532 IEDEGGALDIKSVS
-4546 YVDKEGNKVTT
+4546 YVDKAGNKVET
-4557 PNPKAEFTNSYT
+4557 PNARAAFTNSYA

-4577 AVTKKMTGDPRP
+4577 KVTKKMTGDPRP
-4589 GDADFAF
+4589 GDASFAF
-4596 TIEPGT
+4596 TIEQGT
-4602 SNPEGGA
+4602 SNPAGGA
-4609 TLDQDKEASVTIE
+4609 VLDKDTEASVTIG

-4627 ATVPAADTP
+4627 ETVPKSDAP
-4636 TAEENAF
+4636 TADENAF

-4649 QAGTYTFIIQETDGD
+4649 QEGTYTFTIREKDPD
-4664 KAGYTYDTDP
+4664 KPGYEDYDNEP
-4674 WTLTVKVEDKDS
+4674 WTLTVVVEDENS
-4686 QLTVTETTYTRGTDS
+4686 QLKVVSHTYTRGTDQ
-4701 NKTAAVFTNSYE
+4701 NETAGVFTNSYE
-4713 TTDSTPFTPE
+4713 TKDSAPFTPE
-4723 VQKKVTGEKRPTG
+4723 VKKTVTGEKRPEG
-4736 AQTFDFTLTPP
+4736 SQTFDFTLTPP
-4747 AGDGFTIANDDKT
+4747 AGDGFTIAGDDRT
-4760 AKVTVTDNAS
+4760 ATVTVTDHES
-4770 TGTTTDPFGEIIF
+4770 TGTTTDPFGEITF

-4788 YEFQIAEEKG
+4788 YKFQIAEEKG
-4798 SANGYTYDTDPWT
+4798 SADGYTYDTAPWL
-4811 LTVKVEDKDSQ
+4811 LTVVVDDEDSQ
-4822 LTVTETTYTRKG
+4822 LVVTSHTYTRDG
-4834 DTESTEYATVVNTYA
+4834 DTTSTEYATVVNSYA
-4849 VEPTEFTPVVE
+4849 VDPTEFTPAVK

-4871 VTFNFELTAK
+4871 ATFDFELRAK
-4881 ADGFDPADGAVM
+4881 EDGFDPADGVVM
-4893 PKDTTAAITLTPEET
+4893 PNDTKAAITLTPEET
-4908 EGTSSAAGQDGFGT
+4908 EGTGSAAGQDSFGA
-4922 IRFIH
+4922 IQFIH
-4927 AGTYKFEITETNEG
+4927 AGTYEFEITETDADKN
-4941 KGGYNYDGTHWIL
+4941 GYGYDRSTWIL

-4959 DVGGR
+4959 DIGGK
-4964 LQVAADGVQYVKAD
+4964 LQVAEDGVQYVKAD
-4978 NTGANE
+4978 GTGANA
-4984 DAALFENSYSTKETK
+4984 DAAVFVNSYSTTK
-4999 YAPQISKILTGD
+4999 ATYDPRVEKVLTGD
-5011 PTPGD
+5011 PTPVD
-5016 KTFTFTLARNEAAE
+5016 KTFTFTLTRNEAAE
-5030 EEGTPADGAVIV
+5030 EEGTPADGAVIG
-5042 NGQTTITG
+5042 NGQTTVTG
-5050 AGDGNF
+5050 AG
-5056 ENITF
+5056 
-5061 DKVGT
+5061 
-5066 YHFTIAEVPGS
+5066 
-5077 DAGYTYDPLSWD
+5077 
-5089 LEVVVENQDSVLT
+5089 
-5102 VVSHTYTRT
+5102 
-5111 DADGQ
+5111 
-5116 EVTSDEEATFTNDYE
+5116 
-5131 VIPTGYTPTVIKAV
+5131 
-5145 TGDDRPDDVT
+5145 
-5155 FNFELSAKADGFD
+5155 
-5168 PADGVKMPKD
+5168 
-5178 TMAAVTLTPEETK
+5178 
-5191 ETSSA
+5191 
-5196 EGQDGF
+5196 
-5202 GEIQFIHAGTYE
+5202 
-5214 FEITEINDGK
+5214 
-5224 QGYGYDTSTW
+5224 
-5234 ILKVTVE
+5234 
-5241 DIDGKLQVAK
+5241 
-5251 DGVQYA
+5251 
-5257 KADGTG
+5257 
-5263 ANADAVLFENSYSTE
+5263 
-5278 ETEYAPQISKILTG
+5278 
-5292 DPTPV
+5292 
-5297 DKTFNFTLERNT
+5297 
-5309 TAETSGTPEDGAVIS
+5309 SG
-5324 NDQTTIIGED
+5324 
-5334 NRSFGN
+5334 SFGD

-5349 HFTIAEVPGSDAGY
+5349 HFTIAEVPESEPGY
-5363 TYDPLK
+5363 TFDTLT

-5378 QDSILTVVSHTYTRT
+5378 RASYLSIVSHTYTQI
-5393 DADGQEVTSDEE
+5393 DADGKEMATSDEK
-5405 ATFTNEYEVVPTGY
+5405 ATFANDYQVEPASY

-5425 AMTGDERPGDVTFS
+5425 A
-5439 FELSAKAD
+5439 
-5447 GFEPADGVVMP
+5447 
-5458 EDTKAAVTL
+5458 
-5467 TPEETK
+5467 
-5473 GTSSAAGQD
+5473 
-5482 GFGEIRF
+5482 
-5489 IHAGTYEFEI
+5489 
-5499 RETDDGKSGYGYDGS
+5499 
-5514 TWILTVT
+5514 
-5521 VEDIGGKLQV
+5521 
-5531 AKDGVQYAKADG
+5531 
-5543 TGVNADAAAFENR
+5543 
-5556 YSTTEAFYD
+5556 
-5565 PQVAKVLTGDSTPG
+5565 
-5579 NKTFTFTLARNEAA
+5579 
-5593 EDEGTPEDGAVISNG
+5593 
-5608 QTTIT
+5608 
-5613 GAGSGNF
+5613 
-5620 GSITFDKAGT
+5620 
-5630 YHFTIAEVP
+5630 
-5639 GSDAGYTYDPL
+5639 
-5650 SWDLEVV
+5650 
-5657 VEDQDSFLKVV
+5657 
-5668 SHTYTQTDADG
+5668 
-5679 KEATSKEKA
+5679 
-5688 TFTNDYEVVPTGY
+5688 
-5701 VPTVNKTM
+5701 
-5709 TGDERP
+5709 
-5715 GDVTFDFELSAK
+5715 
-5727 ADGFDPADGAVM
+5727 
-5739 PEDTKAA
+5739 
-5746 ITLTAEETKGTS
+5746 
-5758 SAAGQDGFGEIT
+5758 
-5770 FNQAGTYTFIIR
+5770 
-5782 ETDSGKD
+5782 
-5789 GYTYDT
+5789 
-5795 VPWTLTVKVEDKD
+5795 
-5808 SQLTVTETTY
+5808 
-5818 TRAGESNED
+5818 
-5827 AAVFTNSYKT
+5827 
-5837 KDSIPFTPEVKKTVT
+5837 
-5852 GETRPDGTQTFGF
+5852 
-5865 TLTAPEGDGF
+5865 
-5875 IIDGNDTKATV
+5875 
-5886 TVTDNASTGTT
+5886 
-5897 TDPFGAITFTRAG
+5897 
-5910 TYEFQIAEEQGS
+5910 
-5922 ANGYT
+5922 
-5927 YDTDPWTLT
+5927 
-5936 VVVEDQDSQLK
+5936 
-5947 VTEATYTR
+5947 
-5955 KGDTESTEFATFVN
+5955 
-5969 NYAVEPTEFTPVVEK
+5969 
-5984 SMTGDDRPD
+5984 
-5993 DVTFEFEL
+5993 
-6001 TAKAD
+6001 
-6006 GFDPADGA
+6006 
-6014 VMPNDTK
+6014 
-6021 AAVTLTPEEAEGTG
+6021 
-6035 SAAGQD
+6035 
-6041 GFGAIRFVHAGTYEF
+6041 
-6056 EITETNDGEKGYG
+6056 
-6069 YDGSTWILTVTVE
+6069 
-6082 DVDGKLQV
+6082 
-6090 AEDGVQYAKADG
+6090 
-6102 TGANADA
+6102 
-6109 AAFENS
+6109 
-6115 YSTTEAAYDPRVA
+6115 
-6128 KALTGDP
+6128 
-6135 TPVDK
+6135 
-6140 TFTFTLARNEAAEDE
+6140 
-6155 GTPENGAVISND
+6155 
-6167 RTTITGAGSG
+6167 
-6177 SFGSINFDKAGT
+6177 
-6189 YHFTIAEVQ
+6189 
-6198 GSDAGYTYDPLSW
+6198 
-6211 DLEVVV
+6211 
-6217 EDKDSVLTVISY
+6217 
-6229 TYTQTDADGKEVTS
+6229 
-6243 DEEATFTNDYEVVP
+6243 
-6257 VGYVPTVTKTVTGD
+6257 VTGD
-6271 VPEGKEARFRFAL
+6271 VPEGKDAEFRFAL
-6284 TAREDNPEGAVL
+6284 TAREDNPEGAIL
-6296 PADMEAAIKGSGE
+6296 PEETEVSVTGSGE
-6309 ADFDEIVFEQAGT
+6309 AEFEGIRFEQAGT

-6332 QLPGYQYDGSVWT
+6332 QLPGYQYDGNVWT
-6345 LTVVVKDTD
+6345 LTVVVKDTE
-6354 HILGV
+6354 HNLGV
-6359 ESAVYTRQDE
+6359 DSVSYIRQDGVT
-6369 ATSDAADFENHYR
+6369 ADTAAFENHYQ

-6389 PKVTKHISGDKTPS
+6389 PQVTKHISGDKPTD
-6403 NATFTF
+6403 AKFFTF
-6409 TIEALEDNPE
+6409 TMQALEDNPK
-6419 GAAVKGASADVAGA
+6419 GAAVEGTTATVEGA
-6433 GKTAFAPITF
+6433 GRTAFAPITF
-6443 TRAGTYRFDIRE
+6443 DRAGTYRFDIRE
-6455 ADGHEAGYTYD
+6455 ADGHEGGYTYD
-6466 AHSWRL
+6466 GHVWRL
-6472 TVEVADEDGV
+6472 TVEVADADGV
-6482 LSIANVKY
+6482 LTIADVKY
-6490 VKRGSFDSNTESA
+6490 DKLWSFADSSEAA
-6503 EFTNRYKSQSTGGIV
+6503 EFTNVYKGAAAAGGAAR
-6518 QTGDMTDLTGVVA
+6518 TGDPMDPAKALTG
-6531 VLGTSALFILILL
+6531 LGLSTLFILMFL
-6544 YLRRKHKETE
+6544 YWRRRERQTK

>member
-1 MKRMVALLLASVMI
+1 MRRGKPWTRFLAVLLAAAM
-15 LTSQSVAT
+15 LMTSQSIVS
-23 AAEVAADT
+23 AADT
-31 STQENIATENTEA
+31 VQDMIQSGKTAEDVSSQEEKEEPIATESNGTKEETGSEVKEETDKKNEDTKDEDKNTTSQKKETSDK
-44 EVQKTDTEEASET
+44 KTDTDQKKTDQKETEDSGKQKAPAKKNEEQSL
-57 KASTADAEEPSETK
+57 ADKKSGVK
-71 NNSEVSSADE
+71 LIYSS
-81 ASKEAK
+81 S
-87 NTSETP
+87 
-93 EPKELTLT
+93 
-101 DEKTG
+101 
-106 VQVTGMDNVLPEGA
+106 QLPED
-120 VLSAD
+120 VKLQVE
-125 EKKEKEDAD
+125 EKKETDSD
-134 YPAQAKEDI
+134 YPKQAKEDI

-148 QENLSLTDIA
+148 KEENLSLTDIA
-158 FYEISLGGGQPSGK
+158 FYDINLGGGQPSGK
-172 VEVRLSVPDD
+172 IEVKLPVPKN
-182 WNGELDAWYIDDQG
+182 WTGELDAWYINDQG
-196 KVTNMDGEMNGPEK
+196 TVTYMDREK
-210 YFAFQTDHFS
+210 EDTEGYYTFKTDHFS
-220 LYALSVSEPKV
+220 LYALSVSEPK
-231 EEVNTIEETQPAEQ
+231 EEEKADE
-245 KKDDEEKTAKEEKTA
+245 KKDEEQTA
-260 EPAPQNVEPKD
+260 EPAPQNAEPKD
-271 GDEDTSGQTFAEA
+271 GDEDTNGQTFAEA
-284 AESYYGKGGTTE
+284 AEAHYGKGGTTA
-296 TVSATITNQGS
+296 TASATITNQGS

-375 EEAGNKTNDWVLV
+375 EEAGIETNDWVLV

-414 TKVGHTY
+414 TEVGHTY

-441 DNIKDGKKYEKS
+441 DNIQDGEKYDKS
-453 ISEPTGLENLTATTD
+453 ISEPTGLDNLIATTD
-468 DQWMVEKTPSSENP
+468 DQWMVEKTPSSPNP
-482 YVVSQDRKKV
+482 YVVSQDRTEV

-504 EGNTITSQPETY
+504 DGNTITSQPETY

-522 PFADENNMI
+522 PFAGKSNMI
-531 TFAETPKVLNRSG
+531 TFTETPKVLNRSG

-554 TPQFG
+554 TPKFG
-559 TKTPITFNAGEPKRI
+559 TGTPITFNSTGEPKRI

-604 PYDEFIAQYYDS
+604 LYDEFIAQYYDS
-616 DQDDLRVE
+616 NQDDLRVE
-624 NTAKIQYTLAGENLP
+624 NTARIQYTLAGENLP

-678 SINFDEGDPVSGPV
+678 SVNFDEGDPVSGPV
-692 TYEITDEEGNPA
+692 TYNITDKEGNPA

-725 YDPPKD
+725 YDPSKD
-731 TENYTGK
+731 TKNIEGK

-743 DPGIYTV
+743 DPGTYKV
-750 EEVKVPDN
+750 EEVAVPDN

-767 NADLKELTITAGETE
+767 NADPKELTITAGETE

-795 EILKYGQNKGMKDT
+795 EILKYGQNKGVKDT

-819 DQNCETQIGE
+819 DQNCETQIE
-829 VTTGSNGEASFDRLP
+829 KVTTGSNGEASFDRLP

-915 FNNCFEVEKK
+915 FNNCFEVQKQG
-925 EADGSWTAVAA
+925 ADSSWTAVAA

-980 ASNEK
+980 ASGEI
-985 TEDGQRVVYTK
+985 TTDDGQRVVYTK
-996 EFTLEE
+996 EFTLEN
-1002 YLGNAETDPYD
+1002 YLGKGETDPYK
-1013 EIVLKNDQ
+1013 LTMQNDQ

-1034 TASGMTQSTDSNLTA
+1034 TASDMTPSTDPGLTA

-1087 TNNASREYYLVE
+1087 TNNASRKYYLVE
-1099 TSKEGYD
+1099 TVAEGYD

-1190 NDNDT
+1190 T

-1201 TDVEIQTAAG
+1201 TDVEIKTAAG
-1211 ALSKLDPGHQY
+1211 ALSKLDPGHKY

-1243 VDLTNITKV
+1243 VNLTNITKV

-1275 ERDNAA
+1275 QRDNAA
-1281 GNNTTLTNVTF
+1281 GNNSTLTNVTF

-1305 RVDGYDDQPLT
+1305 RVDGYDDQPLI

-1358 GVATDGGFFF
+1358 GVATEDGFFF

-1373 EQKEAVQTYGP
+1373 EQKEEAQTYGP

-1421 ELVKKVT
+1421 ELVQKVT

-1446 SGKKITYTVK
+1446 NGDKITYTVK

-1481 TTDTAGEK
+1481 MKDTEGNN

-1527 LYVKNADGNY
+1527 LYVKNAETGNY

-1592 QTDMDLPTTIS
+1592 QTDTDLPETIL
-1603 AGELKDYYYVT
+1603 AEKLNDYYYVT
-1614 KESNTSDTPE
+1614 KKANTSDTPE

-1746 LIKRENTIYKNVT
+1746 LIKRENTEYKNVT
-1759 TGYVLEGE
+1759 TDYVLEGE

-1812 TEGGDKVY
+1812 TEEGDKVY

-1847 LTTGLDNNIGEEDQ
+1847 LTTGLDNNIGGADQ

-1873 SWKELTGK
+1873 SWEELTGK
-1881 YKGSMS
+1881 YKAFMS
-1887 EDLYNDI
+1887 DDLYKDI
-1894 FSTDEAG
+1894 FSVDEKG

-1953 ESPDKDVT
+1953 ESADKDVP
-1961 LAENQ
+1961 LAEKQ
-1966 NVITWALYSTRE
+1966 DGITWALYSTRE
-1978 KGAGQYEPATG
+1978 TGPGQYEPATG

-2022 VQEDNLRKNSEEL
+2022 VQEDNLGKNSEEL

-2155 DMEKDPLAGT
+2155 DMKKDPLAGT

-2175 DNKMTAATDSDGRVE
+2175 DNKMTETTGPNGRVE

-2215 KYFQETYN
+2215 KYFQETYS
-2223 GEDYNNDNGGSG
+2223 GEAYNNNNDGSG
-2235 NLNHL
+2235 KLNDL

-2275 IDTKKDVVLTVQ
+2275 IDTERDVVLTVQ
-2287 NPEKVSFT
+2287 NPKKVSFT
-2295 IQKKDADTKK
+2295 IQKKDADTNEA
-2305 VLPGAQFQV
+2305 LPGAQFKV
-2314 EYLPFDRTKGDITVS
+2314 EYLPFDKTSGEITVS

-2339 ATTQGEDGLATVSG
+2339 VTTKGEDGLATVSG
-2353 EPGIYRITETGAPT
+2353 EPGIYRITETSAPT

-2376 QYVAMTGGLKIN
+2376 QYVAMTGGLRIN
-2388 SVTVDKT
+2388 SVKVGETNVE
-2395 TVKLDTDQ
+2395 LDTDQ

-2411 QVSLKVTKR
+2411 QVSLKVTKK

-2437 LYNEDKEKIKE
+2437 LYNEDKEEIEE
-2448 LTITTTDGQPQEGTF
+2448 LTITTTNGQPQEGTF

-2483 AFTGMTD
+2483 AFTGMKD
-2490 SKGEAMTPDNDD
+2490 SEGEAMTSDNDG
-2502 FYEITMPTKPENV
+2502 FYEITMPTEPKDV

-2529 IRKVDGEEG
+2529 IRKVDGEKG
-2538 TFLNDAKFKVIRVT
+2538 TFLNNAKFKVMRVT
-2552 DQGEEEVNVTVEA
+2552 GQDEEEVNVTVEA
-2565 KGSGLYTA
+2565 KGNGLYTA

-2614 GEPGWDEDKYTSS
+2614 GEPAWNEKKYTSS
-2627 DDREANNQLML
+2627 GDREKNNQLML

-2661 AKETASVQ
+2661 AKETANVQ

-2682 TKVWTYAGR
+2682 TKAWTYAGR

-2731 DEKAKTEDTVIGQ
+2731 DEKAGTEDTVIGQ

-2775 LNLEIQKENVLDPS
+2775 LNLEIQKENALDPS

-2808 SDQAVET
+2808 SDQAVKT
-2815 FLAGNPAKLIDN
+2815 FLAGDPAKLIDN

-2954 YHGNTELPYEE
+2954 YHENTELPYEE

-2977 TIGQA
+2977 TVGQA
-2982 SHETSDLAENIDG
+2982 FHETSDLAENIDG
-2995 PIYAIVTFYDTDGN
+2995 PIYATVTFYDTDGK

-3017 DVSAG
+3017 DVSTG

-3042 ECTQFKETTEY
+3042 ECTQFKKTTGY

-3062 SIQVTAVIDQQTGSE
+3062 NIRVTAVIDQQTGSE

-3102 AKAEGTKEVKRTATQ
+3102 AKAEDTKEVKKTAIQ
-3117 DIRFGEQEAAQVSVV
+3117 DIWFGEQEAAQVSVV

-3155 ADAKEAMQKP
+3155 ADAKEAMQNP

-3181 DEPEEAVIL
+3181 DKPEEAVIL

-3201 ARSEVKNGE
+3201 ARSEAKNGE

-3216 LNGNLKPGESV
+3216 LNGNLEPGESV

-3290 ARRETLK
+3290 TRRETLK
-3297 ELLAGQATYG
+3297 ELLAEQATYG

-3413 QTQTTTIKP
+3413 QTQTTTISP
-3422 ENYHVYYYTGDLEGS
+3422 VNYHVYYYTGDLDGS
-3437 GSYQSLY
+3437 SSYQSLY
-3444 NSVIQ
+3444 KSVTQ

-3458 PQGWTSKLP
+3458 PQGWTSQLP

-3502 NGGEDWDVSTLNENS
+3502 NGGKDWDVPTLNENS

-3540 PVDTVIGSNQVSN
+3540 PVNEVIGSNQVSN
-3553 TIMPEAVKVGGH
+3553 TIMPEPVKVGGH

-3582 SKFQQNTL
+3582 SNFQQNTL

-3611 STGTLLFKQAES
+3611 STGTLLFEQAKS

-3632 QFTKLNPGMLKENV
+3632 QFTELNPGMLKENV
-3646 SDATAYPG
+3646 SDATAYPD

-3668 TYTLNVTIPEEVDGK
+3668 TYTLNVTIPEEVTGN

-3696 RDPRTIAEEYPAE
+3696 RDPRTIAKEYPAE

-3718 GSAAVSERFYLWA
+3718 KSAGVSERFYLWA

-3774 PFADNHTVTTADL
+3774 PFADNYTVTTADL
-3787 IKENKVATGKTDA
+3787 TEKNKVATGTTDA

-3806 ENLLWYQN
+3806 EDLLWYQN

-3834 GINGTNIESIKLG
+3834 GINGTNIESIELG
-3847 EKPAWL
+3847 ENPAWL
-3853 LETPD
+3853 LKTPED
-3858 DSKTEP
+3858 NKTEP

-3879 TLKAEKEYL
+3879 TLEAEKEYL
-3888 KNEEAQTLKG
+3888 KNGEKQTLEG

-3919 LMTANNTADGS
+3919 LMTANNMADGS
-3930 VTFEGIDKLTYDR
+3930 VTFKGIDELTYDQ

-3951 TEQQKDTNPYQGVTY
+3951 TEQQKETNPYQGVTY
-3966 DETIYRATV
+3966 DKTIYRATV
-3975 TVKWVAGTGLET
+3975 KVDWKDGTGLET
-3987 SVIYEK
+3987 TVTYEK

-3998 TRETEASAKFTNEY
+3998 TWATEASAKFTNEY

-4058 GGEDGEP
+4058 GGKDGQQVT
-4065 VDVVFVDPIT
+4065 VDFAKPIT
-4075 YDLDDVGEH
+4075 YDLDDVGVEH
-4084 TYTIREQNGG
+4084 TYIIREQNGG
-4094 DTTNGLTYSG
+4094 DTTNGLTYSD

-4111 TVRDDDDGTLEVAA
+4111 TVTDKGDGTLDVAA
-4125 VYPDSAKSVNFE
+4125 VYPDGAKSVNFT
-4137 NIYKPTP
+4137 NTYKPEP

-4158 ELSADQTF
+4158 ELPADQTF
-4166 TFKLEKGTFTPA
+4166 TFNLAAGTFDPT

-4191 TVKKGEKTGTVTD
+4191 KVKEKETTGTVTD
-4204 NDFDE
+4204 NFGE

-4220 TITEEKPTQAGFEN
+4220 TITEEKPTQAGFEE
-4234 YDTSKWTLT
+4234 YDISEWTLT
-4243 VKVSD
+4243 VEVSD
-4248 DGEGTLTR
+4248 DGNGNLKQ

-4271 AAFTNEYDPTDATVR
+4271 AAFTNAYDPTDVAVQ
-4286 LQAAKK
+4286 LQAAKI
-4292 MTSDLAEELPHDMT
+4292 MTSDLAEKLPHDMT

-4334 KLDQEEATPEFGAI
+4334 QLDQEEATPEFGAI

-4353 GEYTFAIQEVIPEQ
+4353 GEYTFAIEEVIPAEADREQ
-4367 AGRESG
+4367 G
-4373 VNYDNKIWN
+4373 VNYDNRTWN
-4382 AKVKVTDKGGSLE
+4382 VKVKVTDEGGSLKV
-4395 ASEPVYYL
+4395 SETVYYL
-4403 STATPDDSSKPV
+4403 STAKPDNPSDPV
-4415 FTNAYKTENVNFTPG
+4415 FTNTYKTGKVNFTPG

-4449 LTANAGN
+4449 LTAKAGN

-4461 QILDQNEKPVE
+4461 QILDQEDPDKTVS

-4479 YSAGESG
+4479 YNAGESG
-4486 TRSTTFN
+4486 LKSTNFN

-4505 IINEITDDAPGY
+4505 TINEITDDAAGY
-4517 QYDAKEQ
+4517 QYDTEEQ

-4532 IEDTGGALGIKSVS
+4532 IEDEGGALDIKGVS
-4546 YVDKEGNKVTT
+4546 YADKEGNKVTT

-4569 VTDTTYIP
+4569 VKDTTYIP

-4596 TIEPGT
+4596 TIEPGAG
-4602 SNPEGGA
+4602 NPEGGA
-4609 TLDQDKEASVTIE
+4609 TLDQDTEASVTIG
-4622 KDVNE
+4622 KDVDE
-4627 ATVPAADTP
+4627 ATVPAAGED
-4636 TAEENAF
+4636 AF

-4674 WTLTVKVEDKDS
+4674 WTLTVKVEDKNS

-4770 TGTTTDPFGEIIF
+4770 TGTTTDPFGAITFE
-4783 TKAGT
+4783 KAGT
-4788 YEFQIAEEKG
+4788 YKFQIAEEKG
-4798 SANGYTYDTDPWT
+4798 STNGYTYDTEPWT
-4811 LTVKVEDKDSQ
+4811 LTVVVEDQNSQ
-4822 LTVTETTYTRKG
+4822 LVVTSYAYTRDG
-4834 DTESTEYATVVNTYA
+4834 DTTSTDCATVVNTYE

-4871 VTFNFELTAK
+4871 VTFDFELTPK
-4881 ADGFDPADGAVM
+4881 SNGFDPADGAVM
-4893 PKDTTAAITLTPEET
+4893 PKDTTAAITLTPDES
-4908 EGTSSAAGQDGFGT
+4908 EGTSSAAGQDGFGE
-4922 IRFIH
+4922 IQFVH
-4927 AGTYKFEITETNEG
+4927 AGTYEFEIKETDDE
-4941 KGGYNYDGTHWIL
+4941 KAGYGYDRSTWIL
-4954 KVTVE
+4954 TVKVE
-4959 DVGGR
+4959 DVGGK
-4964 LQVAADGVQYVKAD
+4964 LQVAADGVQYAKAD
-4978 NTGANE
+4978 GSGANT
-4984 DAALFENSYSTKETK
+4984 DAAAFENSYSTTEAYYDPKVVK
-4999 YAPQISKILTGD
+4999 ALTGD
-5011 PTPGD
+5011 PTPVN
-5016 KTFTFTLARNEAAE
+5016 KTFTFTLTRNEAAE
-5030 EEGTPADGAVIV
+5030 EAGTPADGAMIG
-5042 NGQTTITG
+5042 NDQTTIIG

-5056 ENITF
+5056 GNITF
-5061 DKVGT
+5061 DKAGT

-5077 DAGYTYDPLSWD
+5077 DAGYTYDLLSWD
-5089 LEVVVENQDSVLT
+5089 LEVVVEDRDSVLT

-5116 EVTSDEEATFTNDYE
+5116 EVTSDEEATF
-5131 VIPTGYTPTVIKAV
+5131 
-5145 TGDDRPDDVT
+5145 
-5155 FNFELSAKADGFD
+5155 
-5168 PADGVKMPKD
+5168 
-5178 TMAAVTLTPEETK
+5178 
-5191 ETSSA
+5191 
-5196 EGQDGF
+5196 
-5202 GEIQFIHAGTYE
+5202 
-5214 FEITEINDGK
+5214 IND
-5224 QGYGYDTSTW
+5224 
-5234 ILKVTVE
+5234 
-5241 DIDGKLQVAK
+5241 
-5251 DGVQYA
+5251 
-5257 KADGTG
+5257 
-5263 ANADAVLFENSYSTE
+5263 
-5278 ETEYAPQISKILTG
+5278 
-5292 DPTPV
+5292 
-5297 DKTFNFTLERNT
+5297 
-5309 TAETSGTPEDGAVIS
+5309 
-5324 NDQTTIIGED
+5324 
-5334 NRSFGN
+5334 
-5340 ITFDKAGTY
+5340 
-5349 HFTIAEVPGSDAGY
+5349 
-5363 TYDPLK
+5363 
-5369 WDLEVVVED
+5369 
-5378 QDSILTVVSHTYTRT
+5378 
-5393 DADGQEVTSDEE
+5393 
-5405 ATFTNEYEVVPTGY
+5405 YEVVPTGY
-5419 TPTVTK
+5419 TPKVTK
-5425 AMTGDERPGDVTFS
+5425 A
-5439 FELSAKAD
+5439 
-5447 GFEPADGVVMP
+5447 
-5458 EDTKAAVTL
+5458 
-5467 TPEETK
+5467 
-5473 GTSSAAGQD
+5473 
-5482 GFGEIRF
+5482 
-5489 IHAGTYEFEI
+5489 
-5499 RETDDGKSGYGYDGS
+5499 
-5514 TWILTVT
+5514 
-5521 VEDIGGKLQV
+5521 
-5531 AKDGVQYAKADG
+5531 
-5543 TGVNADAAAFENR
+5543 
-5556 YSTTEAFYD
+5556 
-5565 PQVAKVLTGDSTPG
+5565 
-5579 NKTFTFTLARNEAA
+5579 
-5593 EDEGTPEDGAVISNG
+5593 
-5608 QTTIT
+5608 
-5613 GAGSGNF
+5613 
-5620 GSITFDKAGT
+5620 
-5630 YHFTIAEVP
+5630 
-5639 GSDAGYTYDPL
+5639 
-5650 SWDLEVV
+5650 
-5657 VEDQDSFLKVV
+5657 
-5668 SHTYTQTDADG
+5668 
-5679 KEATSKEKA
+5679 
-5688 TFTNDYEVVPTGY
+5688 
-5701 VPTVNKTM
+5701 
-5709 TGDERP
+5709 
-5715 GDVTFDFELSAK
+5715 
-5727 ADGFDPADGAVM
+5727 
-5739 PEDTKAA
+5739 
-5746 ITLTAEETKGTS
+5746 
-5758 SAAGQDGFGEIT
+5758 
-5770 FNQAGTYTFIIR
+5770 
-5782 ETDSGKD
+5782 
-5789 GYTYDT
+5789 
-5795 VPWTLTVKVEDKD
+5795 
-5808 SQLTVTETTY
+5808 
-5818 TRAGESNED
+5818 
-5827 AAVFTNSYKT
+5827 
-5837 KDSIPFTPEVKKTVT
+5837 
-5852 GETRPDGTQTFGF
+5852 
-5865 TLTAPEGDGF
+5865 
-5875 IIDGNDTKATV
+5875 
-5886 TVTDNASTGTT
+5886 
-5897 TDPFGAITFTRAG
+5897 
-5910 TYEFQIAEEQGS
+5910 
-5922 ANGYT
+5922 
-5927 YDTDPWTLT
+5927 
-5936 VVVEDQDSQLK
+5936 
-5947 VTEATYTR
+5947 
-5955 KGDTESTEFATFVN
+5955 
-5969 NYAVEPTEFTPVVEK
+5969 
-5984 SMTGDDRPD
+5984 
-5993 DVTFEFEL
+5993 
-6001 TAKAD
+6001 
-6006 GFDPADGA
+6006 
-6014 VMPNDTK
+6014 
-6021 AAVTLTPEEAEGTG
+6021 
-6035 SAAGQD
+6035 
-6041 GFGAIRFVHAGTYEF
+6041 
-6056 EITETNDGEKGYG
+6056 
-6069 YDGSTWILTVTVE
+6069 
-6082 DVDGKLQV
+6082 
-6090 AEDGVQYAKADG
+6090 
-6102 TGANADA
+6102 
-6109 AAFENS
+6109 
-6115 YSTTEAAYDPRVA
+6115 
-6128 KALTGDP
+6128 
-6135 TPVDK
+6135 
-6140 TFTFTLARNEAAEDE
+6140 
-6155 GTPENGAVISND
+6155 
-6167 RTTITGAGSG
+6167 
-6177 SFGSINFDKAGT
+6177 
-6189 YHFTIAEVQ
+6189 
-6198 GSDAGYTYDPLSW
+6198 
-6211 DLEVVV
+6211 
-6217 EDKDSVLTVISY
+6217 
-6229 TYTQTDADGKEVTS
+6229 
-6243 DEEATFTNDYEVVP
+6243 
-6257 VGYVPTVTKTVTGD
+6257 VTGD
-6271 VPEGKEARFRFAL
+6271 VPEGRDAQFRFAL
-6284 TAREDNPEGAVL
+6284 TARADNPEGAVL
-6296 PADMEAAIKGSGE
+6296 PADTEVTIEGSGE
-6309 ADFDEIVFEQAGT
+6309 ADFGKIVFEQAGT

-6332 QLPGYQYDGSVWT
+6332 KLTGYQYDGSVWT
-6345 LTVVVKDTD
+6345 LTVVVKDTEN
-6354 HILGV
+6354 ILGV

-6369 ATSDAADFENHYR
+6369 ATSDVAAFENHYQ
-6382 PDEAAYA
+6382 PNEAAYA
-6389 PKVTKHISGDKTPS
+6389 PRVTKHLSGDKTPS

-6409 TIEALEDNPE
+6409 TMQALADNPE
-6419 GAAVKGASADVAGA
+6419 GAAVEGTSASVAGA
-6433 GKTAFAPITF
+6433 GQTAFAPITF
-6443 TRAGTYRFDIRE
+6443 TKAGTYRFDIRE
-6455 ADGHEAGYTYD
+6455 ADGHEARYIYD
-6466 AHSWRL
+6466 EHIWRV

-6482 LSIANVKY
+6482 LTIAEVTYEKL
-6490 VKRGSFDSNTESA
+6490 GTFMSNGEAA
-6503 EFTNRYKSQSTGGIV
+6503 EFTNEYDEAVSTGGRV
-6518 QTGDMTDLTGVVA
+6518 KTGDPADFSWPLAGVSI
-6531 VLGTSALFILILL
+6531 SALFILILL
-6544 YLRRKHKETE
+6544 SWRRKEKA

>member
-1 MKRMVALLLASVMI
+1 M
-15 LTSQSVAT
+15 
-23 AAEVAADT
+23 
-31 STQENIATENTEA
+31 
-44 EVQKTDTEEASET
+44 
-57 KASTADAEEPSETK
+57 P
-71 NNSEVSSADE
+71 
-81 ASKEAK
+81 
-87 NTSETP
+87 
-93 EPKELTLT
+93 
-101 DEKTG
+101 G
-106 VQVTGMDNVLPEGA
+106 
-120 VLSAD
+120 
-125 EKKEKEDAD
+125 
-134 YPAQAKEDI
+134 
-143 AAKLE
+143 
-148 QENLSLTDIA
+148 
-158 FYEISLGGGQPSGK
+158 
-172 VEVRLSVPDD
+172 D
-182 WNGELDAWYIDDQG
+182 WDGELDAWYIDEQG
-196 KVTNMDGEMNGPEK
+196 NVTNMDGEKNASEN

-220 LYALSVSEPKV
+220 LYALSVSGPK
-231 EEVNTIEETQPAEQ
+231 EEEDNNIEETQPADE
-245 KKDDEEKTAKEEKTA
+245 KKDEEQTA
-260 EPAPQNVEPKD
+260 EPAPQNAEPKD
-271 GDEDTSGQTFAEA
+271 GDEDTNGQTFAEA
-284 AESYYGKGGTTE
+284 AEAHYGKGGTTA
-296 TVSATITNQGS
+296 TASATITNQGS

-358 VEGAAGTL
+358 VEGVAGTL

-375 EEAGNKTNDWVLV
+375 EEAGIETNDWVLV

-397 DSVGTFI
+397 DSVGTFV

-414 TKVGHTY
+414 TEVGHTY
-421 DLSNMLEI
+421 DLSKMLEI

-441 DNIKDGKKYEKS
+441 DNIKDGEKYGKS
-453 ISEPTGLENLTATTD
+453 ISEPTGLDNLTATTD
-468 DQWMVEKTPSSENP
+468 DRWMVEKTPSSENP
-482 YVVSQDRKKV
+482 YVVSQDRTKV

-504 EGNTITSQPETY
+504 DGNTITSQPETY

-559 TKTPITFNAGEPKRI
+559 TKKPITFNAGETKSI

-604 PYDEFIAQYYDS
+604 PYDQFIAQYYDS
-616 DQDDLRVE
+616 NQDDLTVE
-624 NTAKIQYTLAGENLP
+624 NTAKIQYTLAGELLP
-639 ENSES
+639 KSSES

-652 VTRPAGLTL
+652 VTEPAGLTL
-661 GKEIVGWNDDNK
+661 GKEIVGWNDDNEEK
-673 EVPYI
+673 PYI

-692 TYEITDEEGNPA
+692 TYKITDEEGKPA

-716 LTDANGQVT
+716 LTDADGQVT
-725 YDPPKD
+725 YDPSQD

-743 DPGIYTV
+743 DPGTYTV
-750 EEVKVPDN
+750 EEVKEPAN
-758 TKKISGGEH
+758 TEKISGKEH
-767 NADLKELTITAGETE
+767 SADPKELSITAGETE

-795 EILKYGQNKGMKDT
+795 EILKYGQNEGQEEV

-819 DQNCETQIGE
+819 DEKCETQIGK

-863 EVKTCTISKEN
+863 GVKTCTISKEN

-888 PVSMQKQYLNVN
+888 PVSMQKRYLNVN
-900 NNNEYVDVG
+900 NKNEYADVN
-909 QTNYQL
+909 QYNYQL

-925 EADGSWTAVAA
+925 GADGSWTAVAA

-957 VYEEDGTTKITYR
+957 VYEEDGTTTITYR

-980 ASNEK
+980 ASGE
-985 TEDGQRVVYTK
+985 TTTDDGQRVVYTT
-996 EFTLEE
+996 EFTLEN
-1002 YLGNAETDPYD
+1002 YLGNGEDAPYKL
-1013 EIVLKNDQ
+1013 IMQNDQ

-1034 TASGMTQSTDSNLTA
+1034 TASGMTPSTDLNLTA

-1057 DNGTPVKFNL
+1057 NDGTPVRFNL

-1087 TNNASREYYLVE
+1087 TNDASREYYLVE
-1099 TSKEGYD
+1099 TLAEGYD
-1106 VSATVSGTNGGSWTT
+1106 VSTTVGGTNGGSWTT
-1121 LEIGGKETKAFGPFN
+1121 LEIDGKQTKAFGPFN
-1136 FNEEIAG
+1136 FNEKIESTGRI
-1143 KNEIVLNQS
+1143 ELNQS
-1152 ATISNVEQKVPVVV
+1152 AIISNVEQKVPVVV
-1166 KKINSYT
+1166 KKVNSYT

-1190 NDNDT
+1190 T

-1201 TDVEIQTAAG
+1201 TDVEIKTAAG

-1228 TPEGYKNVTEPETLV
+1228 TPEGYNDITEPETRV
-1243 VDLTNITKV
+1243 VDLTGIIKV
-1252 ETGQKVIERTIE
+1252 ETGQEVIERTIE

-1275 ERDNAA
+1275 QRDNAA

-1305 RVDGYDDQPLT
+1305 RVNGYDDQPLT

-1331 LKEVVPENNPNGIL
+1331 LKEGVPENNPNGIL

-1358 GVATDGGFFF
+1358 GVATDNGFFF

-1373 EQKEAVQTYGP
+1373 EQKEKAQTYGP
-1384 VINYSDKGNVTVT
+1384 VINYSDKGDVTVT

-1421 ELVKKVT
+1421 ELVQKVT

-1446 SGKKITYTVK
+1446 NGDKITYTVK
-1456 EISAPNGYTASEKT
+1456 EISAPDGYTASEKT

-1527 LYVKNADGNY
+1527 LYVKNAETGNY

-1574 YQYLEPEV
+1574 YQYLEPKV

-1592 QTDMDLPTTIS
+1592 QADTNLPKTIP
-1603 AGELKDYYYVT
+1603 AGELSDYYYVT
-1614 KESNTSDTPE
+1614 KESNTTDIPK
-1624 GAQLRYMV
+1624 GAQQGDLV

-1645 VIDTKGAN
+1645 VIDTEGAN
-1653 KDKERLINNAQ
+1653 KGEERLINNAQ

-1701 YDLAG
+1701 YDLEG

-1718 KSADNVVYWLVETDH
+1718 KSADNVVYWLVETNH
-1733 GIGADYKEENVVT
+1733 GIGADYKPENVVT
-1746 LIKRENTIYKNVT
+1746 LIKRENTEYKNVT
-1759 TGYVLEGE
+1759 KGYVLEGE

-1812 TEGGDKVY
+1812 TEDGDKVE

-1834 ADSKGNLYTKLDT
+1834 ADSDGNLYTKLDT
-1847 LTTGLDNNIGEEDQ
+1847 LTTGLDNNIGGTETDQ

-1873 SWKELTGK
+1873 SWEELTGK
-1881 YKGSMS
+1881 YKDSMS
-1887 EDLYNDI
+1887 EDLYKNI
-1894 FSTDEAG
+1894 FSMDEDG

-1907 AVVESNAPNGYMMEK
+1907 AVVESNAPSGYMMEK
-1922 NTYYMYMF
+1922 STYYMYMF
-1930 FENGGENKTTEIFND
+1930 FEYVGEDTTTEIFND

-1953 ESPDKDVT
+1953 ESADKDVT

-1966 NVITWALYSTRE
+1966 NVITWALYSTKE
-1978 KGAGQYEPATG
+1978 TGPGQYEPATG
-1989 IQVPADDA
+1989 IQVPAEDA

-2022 VQEDNLRKNSEEL
+2022 VQEDNLGRNSEEL

-2114 TSITGG
+2114 TAITGG
-2120 AARQDEAAYYFQVE
+2120 TARQDEAAYYFQVE

-2175 DNKMTAATDSDGRVE
+2175 DNKMTETTGPDGRVE

-2206 DGYVGSYFS
+2206 DEYVGSYFS
-2215 KYFQETYN
+2215 KYFQETYS
-2223 GEDYNNDNGGSG
+2223 GEAYDNDNGGSG
-2235 NLNHL
+2235 NLNDL
-2240 VNGDGIFLGYDT
+2240 VNGGGIFLGYDT

-2287 NPEKVSFT
+2287 NPAKVSFT
-2295 IQKKDADTKK
+2295 IQKKDADTEKA
-2305 VLPGAQFQV
+2305 LPGAQFKV
-2314 EYLPFDRTKGDITVS
+2314 EYLPFDKTSGDITVS

-2334 QKKET
+2334 QEKET
-2339 ATTQGEDGLATVSG
+2339 VTTKGEDGLATVSG
-2353 EPGIYRITETGAPT
+2353 EPGIYRITETSAPT

-2376 QYVAMTGGLKIN
+2376 QYVAMTGGLKIT
-2388 SVTVDKT
+2388 SVTVGETNVD
-2395 TVKLDTDQ
+2395 LDTDQ
-2403 ALEFADDQ
+2403 ALKFEDDQ
-2411 QVSLKVTKR
+2411 QVSLKVTKT
-2420 IQPGELKVSGD
+2420 IQPGELKVSGN

-2437 LYNEDKEKIKE
+2437 LYNEDKVKIKD
-2448 LTITTTDGQPQEGTF
+2448 LTITTTDGQPKEGTF

-2490 SKGEAMTPDNDD
+2490 SEGGAMTPDDNG
-2502 FYEITMPTKPENV
+2502 FYEITMPTTPENV
-2515 SVTAENTYLYAQVS
+2515 SVTAENIYLYAQVS

-2538 TFLNDAKFKVIRVT
+2538 TFLDNAKFKVMRVT
-2552 DQGEEEVNVTVEA
+2552 GQGEEEVNVNVEA
-2565 KGSGLYTA
+2565 KGKGLYTA

-2627 DDREANNQLML
+2627 DDREENNRLML

-2682 TKVWTYAGR
+2682 TKAWIYAGR
-2691 ETTEG
+2691 ETTDGE
-2696 DGKIHFVVNGGIRY
+2696 GKIHFVVNGGIRY
-2710 AVEETTVPSGYQ
+2710 AVEETTVPGGYQ
-2722 GLEGIYDEE
+2722 GLEGIYDKE
-2731 DEKAKTEDTVIGQ
+2731 DKKAETKTEAVGQ
-2744 ETETRTIHLINGG
+2744 ETRTIHLINGG

-2789 SLLTAVADVYEVP
+2789 SRLTAVADVYEVP

-2838 RKYNYSNDQ
+2838 RKYSFSNDQ

-2907 LQKTADKTTFKSLF
+2907 LQKTADNTTFKSLF

-2926 VNYTITPTVGTNTY
+2926 VNYTITPTVGSNTY

-2947 TDEGLKA
+2947 TDEGLTA

-2977 TIGQA
+2977 TVGQA

-2995 PIYAIVTFYDTDGN
+2995 PICATVTFYGTDGN

-3022 AKEAVL
+3022 AKKAVL
-3028 PEGSGKAEK
+3028 PEGSRKAEK

-3042 ECTQFKETTEY
+3042 ECKQFKETTGY

-3077 DEQII
+3077 DEKII

-3102 AKAEGTKEVKRTATQ
+3102 EKAEDTREVKRTATQ
-3117 DIRFGEQEAAQVSVV
+3117 DIQFGEQEAAQVSVV

-3181 DEPEEAVIL
+3181 DKPEEAVIL

-3227 TVKLKV
+3227 TVKLKA

-3290 ARRETLK
+3290 ARCETLK
-3297 ELLAGQATYG
+3297 ELLAEQATYG

-3402 GVYVTKVTGED
+3402 GVYVTKVTDDD

-3422 ENYHVYYYTGDLEGS
+3422 ENYHVYYYTGDLDGS
-3437 GSYQSLY
+3437 DSYQSLY
-3444 NSVIQ
+3444 NSVKQ
-3449 LGYDDINSL
+3449 LGYGDINNL
-3458 PQGWTSKLP
+3458 PEDWTSQLP

-3482 AEEVQLGNNDM
+3482 AKEVQLGNNDM

-3502 NGGEDWDVSTLNENS
+3502 NGGEDWDVPTLNENS

-3527 TYSRFQSHDRTPQ
+3527 TYSRFQSHDPTPQ
-3540 PVDTVIGSNQVSN
+3540 PVNEVVGSNQVSN
-3553 TIMPEAVKVGGH
+3553 TIMPEPVKVGGH

-3577 EGEDI
+3577 KGEDI
-3582 SKFQQNTL
+3582 SYFQQNTL

-3611 STGTLLFKQAES
+3611 STGTLLFEQAKS

-3632 QFTKLNPGMLKENV
+3632 QFTELNPGMLKENV
-3646 SDATAYPG
+3646 SDATAYPN

-3668 TYTLNVTIPEEVDGK
+3668 TYTLNVTIPEEVDGN
-3683 YKVTTVGATSGKS
+3683 YKVTTVGATSGRS
-3696 RDPRTIAEEYPAE
+3696 RDPRTIAQDYREE
-3709 TTDNNFTKQ
+3709 TKDNNFTKQ

-3757 TDDPATKVE
+3757 TDNTATKVE

-3787 IKENKVATGKTDA
+3787 TEENKVATGKTDA

-3853 LETPD
+3853 LKTPED
-3858 DSKTEP
+3858 NKTEP
-3864 VDTVNITNDRTEVKA
+3864 VDTVNITNDRTKVKA
-3879 TLKAEKEYL
+3879 TLEAAKEYL

-3898 NEFTFNLWE
+3898 NEFTFNLWG
-3907 SLADIT
+3907 SLQDIE
-3913 TEGKAP
+3913 EGKAP

-3930 VTFEGIDKLTYDR
+3930 VTFEGIDELTYDR

-3951 TEQQKDTNPYQGVTY
+3951 TEQQEDTNPYQGVTY

-3975 TVKWVAGTGLET
+3975 KVDWVAGTGLET
-3987 SVIYEK
+3987 SVIYAK

-3998 TRETEASAKFTNEY
+3998 TWKTEASAKFTNEY

-4058 GGEDGEP
+4058 GGKDGQQVT
-4065 VDVVFVDPIT
+4065 VDFAKPIT
-4075 YDLDDVGEH
+4075 YDLDDVGVKH
-4084 TYTIREQNGG
+4084 TYIIREQNGG
-4094 DTTNGLTYSG
+4094 DTTNGLTYSD

-4111 TVRDDDDGTLEVAA
+4111 NVTDNGDGTLNVAA
-4125 VYPDSAKSVNFE
+4125 VYPDGAKSVNFT
-4137 NIYKPTP
+4137 NTYKPKP
-4144 ITYTPVVTKRVTGN
+4144 ITYTPDVTKTVIGN

-4191 TVKKGEKTGTVTD
+4191 TVKEKETSGTVTD
-4204 NDFDE
+4204 NFGA
-4209 ITFKKAGTYTF
+4209 ITFKKAGTYSF
-4220 TITEEKPTQAGFEN
+4220 TITEEQPTQTGFDK
-4234 YDTSKWTLT
+4234 YDTSEWTLT

-4256 ESAVYTKEGVNNGTE
+4256 KSTVYTKEGVDDGTE
-4271 AAFTNEYDPTDATVR
+4271 AAFTNEYDPTDATVQ
-4286 LQAAKK
+4286 LQAAKI

-4306 FTFEQSYSGNKPDS
+4306 FTFEQSYSGTKPNS
-4320 VIMPEENQVQVTMK
+4320 VIMPEDGNQVEVMIGNLGTEILAPK
-4334 KLDQEEATPEFGAI
+4334 FAEI

-4353 GEYTFAIQEVIPEQ
+4353 GEYTFAIEEVIPAE
-4367 AGRESG
+4367 ADRESG

-4493 DIRFSKAGTYSF
+4493 NIRFSKAGTYSF
-4505 IINEITDDAPGY
+4505 TINELTDGAAGY
-4517 QYDAKEQ
+4517 QYDTEGQ

-4602 SNPEGGA
+4602 GNPKGGA
-4609 TLDQDKEASVTIE
+4609 TLDQDTEASVTIG
-4622 KDVNE
+4622 KNVNE

-4649 QAGTYTFIIQETDGD
+4649 HAGTYTFIIRETDGD
-4664 KAGYTYDTDP
+4664 EDGYTYDTDS

-4686 QLTVTETTYTRGTDS
+4686 QLTVTETTYTRAGET
-4701 NKTAAVFTNSYE
+4701 NENAAVFTNSYE
-4713 TTDSTPFTPE
+4713 TKDSAPFTPE
-4723 VQKKVTGEKRPTG
+4723 VKKTVTGEKRPTG
-4736 AQTFDFTLTPP
+4736 TQTFDFTLTSP
-4747 AGDGFTIANDDKT
+4747 AGDGFTIANDDKA
-4760 AKVTVTDNAS
+4760 AKVTVTNNDP
-4770 TGTTTDPFGEIIF
+4770 TGTTTDPFGAITFE
-4783 TKAGT
+4783 KAGT

-4798 SANGYTYDTDPWT
+4798 SANGYTYDTKPWT
-4811 LTVKVEDKDSQ
+4811 LTVVVEDQDSQ
-4822 LTVTETTYTRKG
+4822 LVVKSHTYTRDG
-4834 DTESTEYATVVNTYA
+4834 DTTSKEYATVVNTYA
-4849 VEPTEFTPVVE
+4849 VEPTEFTPVVK
-4860 KTITGDDRPGD
+4860 KTISGDDRPGD
-4871 VTFNFELTAK
+4871 VTFDFELTPK
-4881 ADGFDPADGAVM
+4881 SNGFDPEDGAVM
-4893 PKDTTAAITLTPEET
+4893 PEDTKAAITLTPDESEE
-4908 EGTSSAAGQDGFGT
+4908 TSSAAGQDGFGA
-4922 IRFIH
+4922 IR
-4927 AGTYKFEITETNEG
+4927 
-4941 KGGYNYDGTHWIL
+4941 
-4954 KVTVE
+4954 
-4959 DVGGR
+4959 
-4964 LQVAADGVQYVKAD
+4964 
-4978 NTGANE
+4978 
-4984 DAALFENSYSTKETK
+4984 
-4999 YAPQISKILTGD
+4999 
-5011 PTPGD
+5011 
-5016 KTFTFTLARNEAAE
+5016 
-5030 EEGTPADGAVIV
+5030 
-5042 NGQTTITG
+5042 
-5050 AGDGNF
+5050 
-5056 ENITF
+5056 
-5061 DKVGT
+5061 
-5066 YHFTIAEVPGS
+5066 
-5077 DAGYTYDPLSWD
+5077 
-5089 LEVVVENQDSVLT
+5089 
-5102 VVSHTYTRT
+5102 
-5111 DADGQ
+5111 
-5116 EVTSDEEATFTNDYE
+5116 
-5131 VIPTGYTPTVIKAV
+5131 
-5145 TGDDRPDDVT
+5145 
-5155 FNFELSAKADGFD
+5155 
-5168 PADGVKMPKD
+5168 
-5178 TMAAVTLTPEETK
+5178 
-5191 ETSSA
+5191 
-5196 EGQDGF
+5196 
-5202 GEIQFIHAGTYE
+5202 FIHAGTYE
-5214 FEITEINDGK
+5214 FEIKEIDDEK
-5224 QGYGYDTSTW
+5224 AGYGYDRSTW
-5234 ILKVTVE
+5234 ILTVKVE
-5241 DIDGKLQVAK
+5241 DVGGKLQVAK

-5257 KADGTG
+5257 KADGSG
-5263 ANADAVLFENSYSTE
+5263 ANADAAAFVNSYST
-5278 ETEYAPQISKILTG
+5278 TEAHYDPRVTKALTG

-5297 DKTFNFTLERNT
+5297 DKTFTFTLVRNEA
-5309 TAETSGTPEDGAVIS
+5309 AEEKGTPADGAVIG
-5324 NDQTTIIGED
+5324 NGQTTVTGAGSG
-5334 NRSFGN
+5334 SFGD

-5363 TYDPLK
+5363 TYDPLN

-5378 QDSILTVVSHTYTRT
+5378 WDSVLTVVSHTYT
-5393 DADGQEVTSDEE
+5393 
-5405 ATFTNEYEVVPTGY
+5405 
-5419 TPTVTK
+5419 K
-5425 AMTGDERPGDVTFS
+5425 
-5439 FELSAKAD
+5439 
-5447 GFEPADGVVMP
+5447 
-5458 EDTKAAVTL
+5458 
-5467 TPEETK
+5467 
-5473 GTSSAAGQD
+5473 
-5482 GFGEIRF
+5482 
-5489 IHAGTYEFEI
+5489 
-5499 RETDDGKSGYGYDGS
+5499 
-5514 TWILTVT
+5514 
-5521 VEDIGGKLQV
+5521 
-5531 AKDGVQYAKADG
+5531 
-5543 TGVNADAAAFENR
+5543 
-5556 YSTTEAFYD
+5556 
-5565 PQVAKVLTGDSTPG
+5565 
-5579 NKTFTFTLARNEAA
+5579 
-5593 EDEGTPEDGAVISNG
+5593 
-5608 QTTIT
+5608 
-5613 GAGSGNF
+5613 
-5620 GSITFDKAGT
+5620 
-5630 YHFTIAEVP
+5630 
-5639 GSDAGYTYDPL
+5639 
-5650 SWDLEVV
+5650 
-5657 VEDQDSFLKVV
+5657 
-5668 SHTYTQTDADG
+5668 
-5679 KEATSKEKA
+5679 
-5688 TFTNDYEVVPTGY
+5688 
-5701 VPTVNKTM
+5701 
-5709 TGDERP
+5709 
-5715 GDVTFDFELSAK
+5715 
-5727 ADGFDPADGAVM
+5727 
-5739 PEDTKAA
+5739 
-5746 ITLTAEETKGTS
+5746 
-5758 SAAGQDGFGEIT
+5758 
-5770 FNQAGTYTFIIR
+5770 
-5782 ETDSGKD
+5782 
-5789 GYTYDT
+5789 
-5795 VPWTLTVKVEDKD
+5795 
-5808 SQLTVTETTY
+5808 
-5818 TRAGESNED
+5818 
-5827 AAVFTNSYKT
+5827 
-5837 KDSIPFTPEVKKTVT
+5837 
-5852 GETRPDGTQTFGF
+5852 
-5865 TLTAPEGDGF
+5865 
-5875 IIDGNDTKATV
+5875 
-5886 TVTDNASTGTT
+5886 
-5897 TDPFGAITFTRAG
+5897 
-5910 TYEFQIAEEQGS
+5910 
-5922 ANGYT
+5922 
-5927 YDTDPWTLT
+5927 
-5936 VVVEDQDSQLK
+5936 
-5947 VTEATYTR
+5947 
-5955 KGDTESTEFATFVN
+5955 
-5969 NYAVEPTEFTPVVEK
+5969 
-5984 SMTGDDRPD
+5984 
-5993 DVTFEFEL
+5993 
-6001 TAKAD
+6001 
-6006 GFDPADGA
+6006 
-6014 VMPNDTK
+6014 
-6021 AAVTLTPEEAEGTG
+6021 
-6035 SAAGQD
+6035 
-6041 GFGAIRFVHAGTYEF
+6041 
-6056 EITETNDGEKGYG
+6056 
-6069 YDGSTWILTVTVE
+6069 
-6082 DVDGKLQV
+6082 
-6090 AEDGVQYAKADG
+6090 
-6102 TGANADA
+6102 
-6109 AAFENS
+6109 
-6115 YSTTEAAYDPRVA
+6115 
-6128 KALTGDP
+6128 
-6135 TPVDK
+6135 
-6140 TFTFTLARNEAAEDE
+6140 
-6155 GTPENGAVISND
+6155 
-6167 RTTITGAGSG
+6167 
-6177 SFGSINFDKAGT
+6177 
-6189 YHFTIAEVQ
+6189 
-6198 GSDAGYTYDPLSW
+6198 
-6211 DLEVVV
+6211 
-6217 EDKDSVLTVISY
+6217 
-6229 TYTQTDADGKEVTS
+6229 TDADGKEVTS
-6243 DEEATFTNDYEVVP
+6243 DEEATFTNDYQVEP
-6257 VGYVPTVTKTVTGD
+6257 TGYTPTVTKAVTGD
-6271 VPEGKEARFRFAL
+6271 VPEGRDAQFRFAL

-6296 PADMEAAIKGSGE
+6296 PTDTEVTIQGSGK
-6309 ADFDEIVFEQAGT
+6309 ADFGEIRFEQAGT

-6345 LTVVVKDTD
+6345 LTVVVKDTE

-6359 ESAVYTRQDE
+6359 ESATYTRQDE
-6369 ATSDAADFENHYR
+6369 ATSDVAAFENHYQ
-6382 PDEAAYA
+6382 PNEAAYA
-6389 PKVTKHISGDKTPS
+6389 PRVTKHLSGDKTPS

-6409 TIEALEDNPE
+6409 TMQALADNPE
-6419 GAAVKGASADVAGA
+6419 GAAVEGTSASVAGA
-6433 GKTAFAPITF
+6433 GQTAFAPITF
-6443 TRAGTYRFDIRE
+6443 TKAGTYRFDIRE

-6466 AHSWRL
+6466 EHIWRV

-6482 LSIANVKY
+6482 LTIADVTYEKL
-6490 VKRGSFDSNTESA
+6490 GTFMSNGEAA
-6503 EFTNRYKSQSTGGIV
+6503 EFTNEYDEAVSTGGRV
-6518 QTGDMTDLTGVVA
+6518 KTGDPADFSWPLAGA
-6531 VLGTSALFILILL
+6531 SISALFILILL
-6544 YLRRKHKETE
+6544 SWRRKEKASTK

>member
-1 MKRMVALLLASVMI
+1 MRRGKPWTRFLAVLLAAAM
-15 LTSQSVAT
+15 LMTSQSIVS
-23 AAEVAADT
+23 AADT
-31 STQENIATENTEA
+31 VQDMIQSGKTAEDVSSQEEKEEPIATESDGTKEETGSEVKEETDKKNEDKKDEDKNTTSQKKETSDK
-44 EVQKTDTEEASET
+44 KTDTDQKKADQKETEDSGKQNAPAKKNEEQSL
-57 KASTADAEEPSETK
+57 ADKKSGVK
-71 NNSEVSSADE
+71 LIYSS
-81 ASKEAK
+81 S
-87 NTSETP
+87 
-93 EPKELTLT
+93 
-101 DEKTG
+101 
-106 VQVTGMDNVLPEGA
+106 QLPED
-120 VLSAD
+120 VKLQVE
-125 EKKEKEDAD
+125 EKKETDSD
-134 YPAQAKEDI
+134 YPKQAKEDI

-148 QENLSLTDIA
+148 KEENLSLTDIT
-158 FYEISLGGGQPSGK
+158 FYDIDLDGEQPSGK
-172 VEVRLSVPDD
+172 IEVKLPVPKT
-182 WNGELDAWYIDDQG
+182 WTGELDAWYINDQG
-196 KVTNMDGEMNGPEK
+196 TVTYMDREK
-210 YFAFQTDHFS
+210 EDTEGYYTFKTDHFS
-220 LYALSVSEPKV
+220 LYALSVSGPK
-231 EEVNTIEETQPAEQ
+231 EEEKAEE
-245 KKDDEEKTAKEEKTA
+245 KKDEEQTA
-260 EPAPQNVEPKD
+260 EPAPQNAEPKD
-271 GDEDTSGQTFAEA
+271 GDEDTNGQTFAEA
-284 AESYYGKGGTTE
+284 AEAHYGKGGTTA
-296 TVSATITNQGS
+296 TASATITNQGS

-375 EEAGNKTNDWVLV
+375 EEAGIKTNDWVLV

-504 EGNTITSQPETY
+504 DGNTITSQPETY

-559 TKTPITFNAGEPKRI
+559 TKTPITFNAGEPKSI

-604 PYDEFIAQYYDS
+604 LYDEFIAQYYDA
-616 DQDDLRVE
+616 DQDDLTVE
-624 NTAKIQYTLAGENLP
+624 NTAKIQYTLAGELLP
-639 ENSES
+639 KSSES

-678 SINFDEGDPVSGPV
+678 SINFEEGDPVSGPV
-692 TYEITDEEGNPA
+692 TYKITDEEDNPA
-704 TLYIKKDGKYEK
+704 TLYIKKDGKYEE

-725 YDPPKD
+725 YDPSED

-743 DPGIYTV
+743 DPGFYTV
-750 EEVKVPDN
+750 EEVEVPDN
-758 TKKISGGEH
+758 TEKISGGEH
-767 NADLKELTITAGETE
+767 NADPKELTITAGETE

-795 EILKYGQNKGMKDT
+795 EIMKYGQNKGEKDT

-819 DQNCETQIGE
+819 DQNCETQIE
-829 VTTGSNGEASFDRLP
+829 KVTTGSNGEASFDRLP

-863 EVKTCTISKEN
+863 EVKPCTISKEN

-909 QTNYQL
+909 HTNHQL

-957 VYEEDGTTKITYR
+957 VYEEDGTTTITYR

-980 ASNEK
+980 ASGEI
-985 TEDGQRVVYTK
+985 TTDDGQRVVYTK
-996 EFTLEE
+996 EFTLEN
-1002 YLGNAETDPYD
+1002 YLGKGETDPYK
-1013 EIVLKNDQ
+1013 LTMQNDQ

-1034 TASGMTQSTDSNLTA
+1034 TASDMTQSTDPDLTA

-1057 DNGTPVKFNL
+1057 GNEKPVKFNL

-1087 TNNASREYYLVE
+1087 TNDASREYYLVE

-1106 VSATVSGTNGGSWTT
+1106 VSTTVGGTNGGSWTT
-1121 LEIGGKETKAFGPFN
+1121 LEIDGKQTKAFGPFN
-1136 FNEEIAG
+1136 FNEKIESTGRI
-1143 KNEIVLNQS
+1143 ELNQS

-1166 KKINSYT
+1166 KKVNSYT
-1173 DDFVPGAKY
+1173 DDFVPGARY
-1182 TVYNYDND
+1182 TVYNYDN
-1190 NDNDT
+1190 NT
-1195 KGDAVV
+1195 KGAAVF

-1211 ALSKLDPGHQY
+1211 ALSKLDPGHKY

-1243 VDLTNITKV
+1243 VNLTGIIKV

-1305 RVDGYDDQPLT
+1305 RVNGYDNQPLT

-1373 EQKEAVQTYGP
+1373 EQKEEAQTYGP

-1421 ELVKKVT
+1421 ELVQKVT

-1438 KDLPIYDD
+1438 KDLPIYDN
-1446 SGKKITYTVK
+1446 SGKKITYTIK
-1456 EISAPNGYTASEKT
+1456 EISAPDGYTASEKT

-1481 TTDTAGEK
+1481 TTDIAGEK

-1592 QTDMDLPTTIS
+1592 QTDTDLPETIL
-1603 AGELKDYYYVT
+1603 AEKLNDYYYVT
-1614 KESNTSDTPE
+1614 KKANTSDTPE

-1653 KDKERLINNAQ
+1653 KGKERLINNAQ

-1701 YDLAG
+1701 YDLEG

-1746 LIKRENTIYKNVT
+1746 LIKRENTEYKNVT
-1759 TGYVLEGE
+1759 TDYVLEGE

-1812 TEGGDKVY
+1812 TEEGAKVY

-1834 ADSKGNLYTKLDT
+1834 ADSRGNLYTKLDT
-1847 LTTGLDNNIGEEDQ
+1847 LTTGLDNNIGGEDQ

-1901 NGYVRV
+1901 NGYIRV

-1953 ESPDKDVT
+1953 TGADKDVT
-1961 LAENQ
+1961 LAEKQ
-1966 NVITWALYSTRE
+1966 DGITWALYSTRE
-1978 KGAGQYEPATG
+1978 TGPGQYELADE
-1989 IQVPADDA
+1989 IQVPAKDA

-2022 VQEDNLRKNSEEL
+2022 VQEDNLGRNSEEL

-2114 TSITGG
+2114 TAITGG
-2120 AARQDEAAYYFQVE
+2120 TARQDKAAYYFQVE

-2155 DMEKDPLAGT
+2155 DMENDPLEGT

-2175 DNKMTAATDSDGRVE
+2175 DNKMTETTGPNGRVE
-2190 FENVGTGTYKL
+2190 FKNVGTGTYKL

-2215 KYFQETYN
+2215 KYFQETYS
-2223 GEDYNNDNGGSG
+2223 GEAYNNDNGGSG
-2235 NLNHL
+2235 NLNDL
-2240 VNGDGIFLGYDT
+2240 VNGSGIFLGYDT

-2275 IDTKKDVVLTVQ
+2275 IDTEQDEVLTVQ
-2287 NPEKVSFT
+2287 NPAKVSFT

-2305 VLPGAQFQV
+2305 ALPGAQFKV
-2314 EYLPFDRTKGDITVS
+2314 EYLPFDKTSGEITVS

-2339 ATTQGEDGLATVSG
+2339 VTTKGEDGLATVSG
-2353 EPGIYRITETGAPT
+2353 EPGIYRITETSAPT

-2376 QYVAMTGGLKIN
+2376 QYVAMTGGLRIN
-2388 SVTVDKT
+2388 SVKVGETNVE
-2395 TVKLDTDQ
+2395 LDTDQ

-2411 QVSLKVTKR
+2411 QVSLKVTKK

-2437 LYNEDKEKIKE
+2437 LYNEDKEEIEE
-2448 LTITTTDGQPQEGTF
+2448 LTITTTNGQPQEGTF

-2483 AFTGMTD
+2483 AFTGMKD
-2490 SKGEAMTPDNDD
+2490 SEGEAMTSDNDG
-2502 FYEITMPTKPENV
+2502 FYEITMPTEPKDV

-2529 IRKVDGEEG
+2529 IRKVDGEKG
-2538 TFLNDAKFKVIRVT
+2538 TFLNNAKFKVMRVT
-2552 DQGEEEVNVTVEA
+2552 GQDEEEVNVTVEA
-2565 KGSGLYTA
+2565 KGNGLYTA

-2614 GEPGWDEDKYTSS
+2614 GEPAWNEKKYTSS
-2627 DDREANNQLML
+2627 GDREKNNQLML

-2661 AKETASVQ
+2661 AKETANVQ

-2682 TKVWTYAGR
+2682 TKAWTYAGR

-2722 GLEGIYDEE
+2722 GLEGIYDKE
-2731 DEKAKTEDTVIGQ
+2731 DKKAETKTETVGQ
-2744 ETETRTIHLINGG
+2744 ETRTIHLINGG

-2775 LNLEIQKENVLDPS
+2775 LNLEIQKENALDPS

-2808 SDQAVET
+2808 SDQAVKT
-2815 FLAGNPAKLIDN
+2815 FLAGDPAKLIDN
-2827 VNVNQPGESGD
+2827 VNVTQPGESGG
-2838 RKYNYSNDQ
+2838 RKYSFSNDQ

-2869 QIRENAKVEWY
+2869 QIRENGKVEWY

-2900 VGSAPLS
+2900 VGSAPLR

-2926 VNYTITPTVGTNTY
+2926 VNYTITPTVGSNTY

-2954 YHGNTELPYEE
+2954 YHENTELPYEE

-2977 TIGQA
+2977 TVGQA
-2982 SHETSDLAENIDG
+2982 FHETSDLAENIDG
-2995 PIYAIVTFYDTDGN
+2995 PIYATVTFYDTDGK

-3017 DVSAG
+3017 DVSTG

-3042 ECTQFKETTEY
+3042 ECTQFKKTTGY

-3062 SIQVTAVIDQQTGSE
+3062 NIRVTAVIDQQTGSE

-3102 AKAEGTKEVKRTATQ
+3102 AKAEDTKEVKKTAIQ
-3117 DIRFGEQEAAQVSVV
+3117 DIWFGEQEAAQVSVV

-3155 ADAKEAMQKP
+3155 ADAKEAMQNP

-3181 DEPEEAVIL
+3181 DKPEEAVIL

-3201 ARSEVKNGE
+3201 ARSEAKNGE

-3216 LNGNLKPGESV
+3216 LNGNLEPGESV

-3290 ARRETLK
+3290 TRRETLK
-3297 ELLAGQATYG
+3297 ELLAEQATYG

-3413 QTQTTTIKP
+3413 QTQTTTISP
-3422 ENYHVYYYTGDLEGS
+3422 VNYHVYYYTGDLDGS
-3437 GSYQSLY
+3437 SSYQSLY
-3444 NSVIQ
+3444 KSVTQ

-3458 PQGWTSKLP
+3458 PQGWTSQLP

-3502 NGGEDWDVSTLNENS
+3502 NGGKDWDVPTLNENS

-3540 PVDTVIGSNQVSN
+3540 PVNEVIGSNQVSN
-3553 TIMPEAVKVGGH
+3553 TIMPEPVKVGGH

-3582 SKFQQNTL
+3582 SNFQQNTL

-3611 STGTLLFKQAES
+3611 STGTLLFEQAKS

-3632 QFTKLNPGMLKENV
+3632 QFTELNPGMLKENV
-3646 SDATAYPG
+3646 SDATAYPD

-3668 TYTLNVTIPEEVDGK
+3668 TYTLNVTIPEEVDGN

-3696 RDPRTIAEEYPAE
+3696 RDPRTIAQEYPAE
-3709 TTDNNFTKQ
+3709 TTDNNFTEQK
-3718 GSAAVSERFYLWA
+3718 SAAVSERFYLWA
-3731 TDPEVFDNTK
+3731 TDPDVFDNTK

-3757 TDDPATKVE
+3757 TDNTATKVE
-3766 GAQFIVYG
+3766 GAQFTVYG

-3787 IKENKVATGKTDA
+3787 TEENKVATGTTDA

-3806 ENLLWYQN
+3806 EDLLWYQN
-3814 YVIVEDSTAAGYE
+3814 YVIVEDSTAEGYE

-3834 GINGTNIESIKLG
+3834 GINGTNIDSIKLG
-3847 EKPAWL
+3847 GKPAWL
-3853 LETPD
+3853 LKTPEE
-3858 DSKTEP
+3858 SKTEP

-3888 KNEEAQTLKG
+3888 KNEEAQTLKD

-3913 TEGKAP
+3913 TEGKTP
-3919 LMTANNTADGS
+3919 LMTANNTAEGS
-3930 VTFEGIDKLTYDR
+3930 VTFKGIDELTYDR

-3951 TEQQKDTNPYQGVTY
+3951 TEQQKETNPYQGVTY
-3966 DETIYRATV
+3966 DKTIYRATV
-3975 TVKWVAGTGLET
+3975 EVDWVAGKGLET

-3998 TRETEASAKFTNEY
+3998 TWETEASAKFTNEY

-4038 IEVVENAGGNET
+4038 IEVVENVNGTEK

-4058 GGEDGEP
+4058 GGKDGQQVT
-4065 VDVVFVDPIT
+4065 VDFAKPIT
-4075 YDLDDVGEH
+4075 YDLDDVGVPH

-4094 DTTNGLTYSG
+4094 DITNGLTYTD
-4104 AKYKVTV
+4104 AEYEVTV
-4111 TVRDDDDGTLEVAA
+4111 TVTDKGDGTLDVAA
-4125 VYPDSAKSVNFE
+4125 VYPDGAKSVNFTNTYE
-4137 NIYKPTP
+4137 PEP
-4144 ITYTPVVTKRVTGN
+4144 ITYTPDVTKTVTGN
-4158 ELSADQTF
+4158 ELPADQTF
-4166 TFKLEKGTFTPA
+4166 TFDLAAGTFDPA

-4191 TVKKGEKTGTVTD
+4191 KVEKGKTTGTVTD
-4204 NDFDE
+4204 NDFGE

-4220 TITEEKPTQAGFEN
+4220 TITEEKPTQAGFEE
-4234 YDTSKWTLT
+4234 YDISEWTLT
-4243 VKVSD
+4243 VEVSD
-4248 DGEGTLTR
+4248 DGNGNLKQ

-4271 AAFTNEYDPTDATVR
+4271 AAFTNAYDPTDVAVQ
-4286 LQAAKK
+4286 LQAAKI
-4292 MTSDLAEELPHDMT
+4292 MTSDLAEKLPHDMT

-4334 KLDQEEATPEFGAI
+4334 QLDQEEATPEFGAI

-4353 GEYTFAIQEVIPEQ
+4353 GEYTFAIEEVIPAEADREQ
-4367 AGRESG
+4367 G
-4373 VNYDNKIWN
+4373 VNYDNRTWN
-4382 AKVKVTDKGGSLE
+4382 VKVKVTDEGGSLKV
-4395 ASEPVYYL
+4395 SETVYYL
-4403 STATPDDSSKPV
+4403 STAKPDNPSDPV
-4415 FTNAYKTENVNFTPG
+4415 FTNTYKTGKVNFTPG

-4449 LTANAGN
+4449 LTAKAGN

-4461 QILDQNEKPVE
+4461 QILDQEDPDKTVS

-4479 YSAGESG
+4479 YNAGESG
-4486 TRSTTFN
+4486 LKSTNFN

-4505 IINEITDDAPGY
+4505 TINEITDDAAGY
-4517 QYDAKEQ
+4517 QYDTEEQ

-4532 IEDTGGALGIKSVS
+4532 IEDEGGALDIKGVS
-4546 YVDKEGNKVTT
+4546 YADKEGNKVTT

-4569 VTDTTYIP
+4569 VKDTTYIP

-4596 TIEPGT
+4596 TIEPGAG
-4602 SNPEGGA
+4602 NPEGGA
-4609 TLDQDKEASVTIE
+4609 TLDQDTEASVTIG
-4622 KDVNE
+4622 KDVDE
-4627 ATVPAADTP
+4627 ATVPAAGED
-4636 TAEENAF
+4636 AF

-4674 WTLTVKVEDKDS
+4674 WTLTVKVEDKNS

-4770 TGTTTDPFGEIIF
+4770 TGTTTDPFGAITFE
-4783 TKAGT
+4783 KAGT
-4788 YEFQIAEEKG
+4788 YKFQIAEEKG
-4798 SANGYTYDTDPWT
+4798 STNGYTYDTEPWT
-4811 LTVKVEDKDSQ
+4811 LTVVVEDQNSQ
-4822 LTVTETTYTRKG
+4822 LVVTSYAYTRDG
-4834 DTESTEYATVVNTYA
+4834 DTTSTDCATVVNTYE

-4871 VTFNFELTAK
+4871 VTFDFELTPK
-4881 ADGFDPADGAVM
+4881 SNGFDPADGAVM
-4893 PKDTTAAITLTPEET
+4893 PKDTTAAITLTPDES
-4908 EGTSSAAGQDGFGT
+4908 EGTSSAAGQDGFGE
-4922 IRFIH
+4922 IQFVH
-4927 AGTYKFEITETNEG
+4927 AGTYEFEIKETDDE
-4941 KGGYNYDGTHWIL
+4941 KAGYGYDRSTWIL
-4954 KVTVE
+4954 TVKVE
-4959 DVGGR
+4959 DVGGK
-4964 LQVAADGVQYVKAD
+4964 LQVAADGVQYAKAD
-4978 NTGANE
+4978 GSGANT
-4984 DAALFENSYSTKETK
+4984 DAAAFENSYSTTEAYYDPKVVK
-4999 YAPQISKILTGD
+4999 ALTGD
-5011 PTPGD
+5011 PTPVN
-5016 KTFTFTLARNEAAE
+5016 KTFTFTLTRNEAAE
-5030 EEGTPADGAVIV
+5030 EAGTPADGAMIG
-5042 NGQTTITG
+5042 NDQTTIIG

-5056 ENITF
+5056 GNITF
-5061 DKVGT
+5061 DKAGT

-5077 DAGYTYDPLSWD
+5077 DAGYTYDLLSWD
-5089 LEVVVENQDSVLT
+5089 LEVVVEDRDSVLT

-5116 EVTSDEEATFTNDYE
+5116 EVTSDEEATF
-5131 VIPTGYTPTVIKAV
+5131 
-5145 TGDDRPDDVT
+5145 
-5155 FNFELSAKADGFD
+5155 
-5168 PADGVKMPKD
+5168 
-5178 TMAAVTLTPEETK
+5178 
-5191 ETSSA
+5191 
-5196 EGQDGF
+5196 
-5202 GEIQFIHAGTYE
+5202 
-5214 FEITEINDGK
+5214 IND
-5224 QGYGYDTSTW
+5224 
-5234 ILKVTVE
+5234 
-5241 DIDGKLQVAK
+5241 
-5251 DGVQYA
+5251 
-5257 KADGTG
+5257 
-5263 ANADAVLFENSYSTE
+5263 
-5278 ETEYAPQISKILTG
+5278 
-5292 DPTPV
+5292 
-5297 DKTFNFTLERNT
+5297 
-5309 TAETSGTPEDGAVIS
+5309 
-5324 NDQTTIIGED
+5324 
-5334 NRSFGN
+5334 
-5340 ITFDKAGTY
+5340 
-5349 HFTIAEVPGSDAGY
+5349 
-5363 TYDPLK
+5363 
-5369 WDLEVVVED
+5369 
-5378 QDSILTVVSHTYTRT
+5378 
-5393 DADGQEVTSDEE
+5393 
-5405 ATFTNEYEVVPTGY
+5405 YEVVPTGY
-5419 TPTVTK
+5419 TPKVTK
-5425 AMTGDERPGDVTFS
+5425 A
-5439 FELSAKAD
+5439 
-5447 GFEPADGVVMP
+5447 
-5458 EDTKAAVTL
+5458 
-5467 TPEETK
+5467 
-5473 GTSSAAGQD
+5473 
-5482 GFGEIRF
+5482 
-5489 IHAGTYEFEI
+5489 
-5499 RETDDGKSGYGYDGS
+5499 
-5514 TWILTVT
+5514 
-5521 VEDIGGKLQV
+5521 
-5531 AKDGVQYAKADG
+5531 
-5543 TGVNADAAAFENR
+5543 
-5556 YSTTEAFYD
+5556 
-5565 PQVAKVLTGDSTPG
+5565 
-5579 NKTFTFTLARNEAA
+5579 
-5593 EDEGTPEDGAVISNG
+5593 
-5608 QTTIT
+5608 
-5613 GAGSGNF
+5613 
-5620 GSITFDKAGT
+5620 
-5630 YHFTIAEVP
+5630 
-5639 GSDAGYTYDPL
+5639 
-5650 SWDLEVV
+5650 
-5657 VEDQDSFLKVV
+5657 
-5668 SHTYTQTDADG
+5668 
-5679 KEATSKEKA
+5679 
-5688 TFTNDYEVVPTGY
+5688 
-5701 VPTVNKTM
+5701 
-5709 TGDERP
+5709 
-5715 GDVTFDFELSAK
+5715 
-5727 ADGFDPADGAVM
+5727 
-5739 PEDTKAA
+5739 
-5746 ITLTAEETKGTS
+5746 
-5758 SAAGQDGFGEIT
+5758 
-5770 FNQAGTYTFIIR
+5770 
-5782 ETDSGKD
+5782 
-5789 GYTYDT
+5789 
-5795 VPWTLTVKVEDKD
+5795 
-5808 SQLTVTETTY
+5808 
-5818 TRAGESNED
+5818 
-5827 AAVFTNSYKT
+5827 
-5837 KDSIPFTPEVKKTVT
+5837 
-5852 GETRPDGTQTFGF
+5852 
-5865 TLTAPEGDGF
+5865 
-5875 IIDGNDTKATV
+5875 
-5886 TVTDNASTGTT
+5886 
-5897 TDPFGAITFTRAG
+5897 
-5910 TYEFQIAEEQGS
+5910 
-5922 ANGYT
+5922 
-5927 YDTDPWTLT
+5927 
-5936 VVVEDQDSQLK
+5936 
-5947 VTEATYTR
+5947 
-5955 KGDTESTEFATFVN
+5955 
-5969 NYAVEPTEFTPVVEK
+5969 
-5984 SMTGDDRPD
+5984 
-5993 DVTFEFEL
+5993 
-6001 TAKAD
+6001 
-6006 GFDPADGA
+6006 
-6014 VMPNDTK
+6014 
-6021 AAVTLTPEEAEGTG
+6021 
-6035 SAAGQD
+6035 
-6041 GFGAIRFVHAGTYEF
+6041 
-6056 EITETNDGEKGYG
+6056 
-6069 YDGSTWILTVTVE
+6069 
-6082 DVDGKLQV
+6082 
-6090 AEDGVQYAKADG
+6090 
-6102 TGANADA
+6102 
-6109 AAFENS
+6109 
-6115 YSTTEAAYDPRVA
+6115 
-6128 KALTGDP
+6128 
-6135 TPVDK
+6135 
-6140 TFTFTLARNEAAEDE
+6140 
-6155 GTPENGAVISND
+6155 
-6167 RTTITGAGSG
+6167 
-6177 SFGSINFDKAGT
+6177 
-6189 YHFTIAEVQ
+6189 
-6198 GSDAGYTYDPLSW
+6198 
-6211 DLEVVV
+6211 
-6217 EDKDSVLTVISY
+6217 
-6229 TYTQTDADGKEVTS
+6229 
-6243 DEEATFTNDYEVVP
+6243 
-6257 VGYVPTVTKTVTGD
+6257 VTGD
-6271 VPEGKEARFRFAL
+6271 VPEGRDAQFRFAL
-6284 TAREDNPEGAVL
+6284 TARADNPEGAVL
-6296 PADMEAAIKGSGE
+6296 PADTEVTIEGSGE
-6309 ADFDEIVFEQAGT
+6309 ADFGKIVFEQAGT

-6332 QLPGYQYDGSVWT
+6332 KLTGYQYDGSVWT
-6345 LTVVVKDTD
+6345 LTVVVKDTEN
-6354 HILGV
+6354 ILGV

-6369 ATSDAADFENHYR
+6369 ATSDVAAFENHYQ
-6382 PDEAAYA
+6382 PNEAAYA
-6389 PKVTKHISGDKTPS
+6389 PRVTKHLSGDKTPS

-6409 TIEALEDNPE
+6409 TMQALADNPE
-6419 GAAVKGASADVAGA
+6419 GAAVEGTSASVAGA
-6433 GKTAFAPITF
+6433 GQTAFAPITF
-6443 TRAGTYRFDIRE
+6443 TKAGTYRFDIRE

-6466 AHSWRL
+6466 EHIWRM

-6482 LSIANVKY
+6482 LTIAEVTYEKL
-6490 VKRGSFDSNTESA
+6490 GTFMSNGEAA
-6503 EFTNRYKSQSTGGIV
+6503 EFTNEYDEAVSTGGRV
-6518 QTGDMTDLTGVVA
+6518 KTGDPADFSWPLAGV
-6531 VLGTSALFILILL
+6531 GISALFILILL
-6544 YLRRKHKETE
+6544 SWRRKEEE

>member
-1 MKRMVALLLASVMI
+1 MKKGRTWSRIVAIVLASVML
-15 LTSQSVAT
+15 LTDQSVT
-23 AAEVAADT
+23 LAADVIAD
-31 STQENIATENTEA
+31 TQTQDSAGTGSGATNTDPAASGEQSSPDVTYSEEENGATQQTG
-44 EVQKTDTEEASET
+44 QTQSQ
-57 KASTADAEEPSETK
+57 PQQ
-71 NNSEVSSADE
+71 SAP
-81 ASKEAK
+81 AQTQSQTQSQPQQSAPAQIQSQPQQSAPAQ
-87 NTSETP
+87 TQP
-93 EPKELTLT
+93 AGPQELTLT
-101 DEKTG
+101 DEETG
-106 VQVTGMDNVLPEGA
+106 VRVIGMDNVLPEGA
-120 VLSAD
+120 ALSVD
-125 EKKEKEDAD
+125 EKKEEEDTD

-143 AAKLE
+143 ATKLE
-148 QENLSLTDIA
+148 QEENLSLTDIA
-158 FYEISLGGGQPSGK
+158 FYDINLGGGQPSDK
-172 VEVRLSVPDD
+172 IEVRFSVPDD
-182 WNGELDAWYIDDQG
+182 WTGELDAWYIDDQG
-196 KVTNMDGEMNGPEK
+196 KVTNMDGEKNETEK

-220 LYALSVSEPKV
+220 LYALSVSGPK
-231 EEVNTIEETQPAEQ
+231 EEEKADE
-245 KKDDEEKTAKEEKTA
+245 KKDEEQTA

-271 GDEDTSGQTFAEA
+271 GDEDTNGQTFAEA
-284 AESYYGKGGTTE
+284 AEAHYGKGGTTA
-296 TVSATITNQGS
+296 TASATITNQGS

-375 EEAGNKTNDWVLV
+375 EEAGIKTNDWVLV

-414 TKVGHTY
+414 TEVGHTY

-441 DNIKDGKKYEKS
+441 DNIQDGEKYDKS
-453 ISEPTGLENLTATTD
+453 ISEPTGLDNLTATTD
-468 DQWMVEKTPSSENP
+468 DQWMVEKTPSSPNP
-482 YVVSQDRKKV
+482 YVVSQDRTEV

-504 EGNTITSQPETY
+504 DGNTITSQPETY

-522 PFADENNMI
+522 PFAGEGNMI
-531 TFAETPKVLNRSG
+531 TFTETPKVLNRSG

-554 TPQFG
+554 TPKFG
-559 TKTPITFNAGEPKRI
+559 TGTPITFNSTGETKSI

-616 DQDDLRVE
+616 NQDDLTVE
-624 NTAKIQYTLAGENLP
+624 NTAKIQYTLAGELLP
-639 ENSES
+639 KSSES
-644 NTFQEIGE
+644 DTFQKIGE
-652 VTRPAGLTL
+652 VTKPAGVTL
-661 GKEIVGWNDDNK
+661 GKEIVGWNDDNEEK
-673 EVPYI
+673 PYI
-678 SINFDEGDPVSGPV
+678 SINFEEGDPVSGPV
-692 TYEITDEEGNPA
+692 TYKITDEEGNSA

-725 YDPPKD
+725 YDPSKD
-731 TENYTGK
+731 TKNIEGK

-743 DPGIYTV
+743 DPGTYTV
-750 EEVKVPDN
+750 EEVEVPDN
-758 TKKISGGEH
+758 TEKISGGEH
-767 NADLKELTITAGETE
+767 NADPKELTITAGETE

-795 EILKYGQNKGMKDT
+795 EILKYGQNKGVEDT
-809 LGGAVFGLYK
+809 LGGAVFGLYE
-819 DQNCETQIGE
+819 DQNCETQIGK

-844 YGTYYVKEIEA
+844 DGTYYVKEIEA

-874 PTVQVESTNKYNLA
+874 PTVQVKSTNKYNLA

-957 VYEEDGTTKITYR
+957 VYEEDGTTTITYR

-980 ASNEK
+980 ASGEI
-985 TEDGQRVVYTK
+985 TTDDGQRVVYTK
-996 EFTLEE
+996 EFTLEN
-1002 YLGNAETDPYD
+1002 YLGKGETDPYK
-1013 EIVLKNDQ
+1013 LTMQNDQ

-1034 TASGMTQSTDSNLTA
+1034 TASDMTPSTDPGLTA

-1057 DNGTPVKFNL
+1057 GNKKPVRFNL

-1087 TNNASREYYLVE
+1087 TNNASRKYYLVE
-1099 TSKEGYD
+1099 TVAEGYD
-1106 VSATVSGTNGGSWTT
+1106 VSTTVGGTNGGSWTT
-1121 LEIGGKETKAFGPFN
+1121 LEIDGKQTKAFGPFN
-1136 FNEEIAG
+1136 FNEKIESTGRI
-1143 KNEIVLNQS
+1143 ELNQS

-1166 KKINSYT
+1166 KKVNSYT
-1173 DDFVPGAKY
+1173 DDFVPGARY
-1182 TVYNYDND
+1182 TVYNYDN
-1190 NDNDT
+1190 NT
-1195 KGDAVV
+1195 KGAAVV
-1201 TDVEIQTAAG
+1201 TDVEIQMAAG
-1211 ALSKLDPGHQY
+1211 ALSKLDPGHKY

-1228 TPEGYKNVTEPETLV
+1228 TPEGYNDITALETLV
-1243 VDLTNITKV
+1243 VDLTGITKV

-1281 GNNTTLTNVTF
+1281 GNNSTLNNVTF

-1305 RVDGYDDQPLT
+1305 RVDGYDDQPLI

-1345 DPSAHPELYEEAD
+1345 DPSAHPELYEKAD
-1358 GVATDGGFFF
+1358 GVATEDGFFF

-1373 EQKEAVQTYGP
+1373 EQKEEAQTYGP

-1421 ELVKKVT
+1421 ELVQKVT
-1428 SAADTGYAAF
+1428 SAADTGHAAF

-1446 SGKKITYTVK
+1446 NGDKITYTVK

-1582 PGKDYLDPDY
+1582 PGKKYLDSDY
-1592 QTDMDLPTTIS
+1592 KEDTDLPKAIP
-1603 AGELKDYYYVT
+1603 AGELSDYYYVT
-1614 KESNTSDTPE
+1614 KESNTTDIPK
-1624 GAQLRYMV
+1624 GAQQGDLV

-1653 KDKERLINNAQ
+1653 KGKERLINNAQ

-1701 YDLAG
+1701 YDLEG

-1812 TEGGDKVY
+1812 TEEGAKVY

-1834 ADSKGNLYTKLDT
+1834 ADSRGNLYTKLDT
-1847 LTTGLDNNIGEEDQ
+1847 LTTGLDNNIGGEDQ

-1901 NGYVRV
+1901 NGYIRV

-1930 FENGGENKTTEIFND
+1930 FENGGENETTEIFND

-1953 ESPDKDVT
+1953 TGADKDVT
-1961 LAENQ
+1961 LAEKQ
-1966 NVITWALYSTRE
+1966 DGITWALYSTRE
-1978 KGAGQYEPATG
+1978 TGPGQYELADE
-1989 IQVPADDA
+1989 IQVPAKDA

-2022 VQEDNLRKNSEEL
+2022 VQEDNLGRNSEEL

-2091 LSMGYYRITEVTA
+2091 LSMGYYRITEVTE

-2120 AARQDEAAYYFQVE
+2120 AARQDKAAYYFQVE

-2155 DMEKDPLAGT
+2155 DMEDKSLAGT

-2175 DNKMTAATDSDGRVE
+2175 DNKMTETTGPDGRVE

-2215 KYFQETYN
+2215 KYFRETYS
-2223 GEDYNNDNGGSG
+2223 GEAYNNNNDGSG
-2235 NLNHL
+2235 KLNDL

-2275 IDTKKDVVLTVQ
+2275 IDTEQDEVLTVQ
-2287 NPEKVSFT
+2287 NPAKVSFT
-2295 IQKKDADTKK
+2295 IQKKDADTKEA
-2305 VLPGAQFQV
+2305 LPGAQFKV
-2314 EYLPFDRTKGDITVS
+2314 EYLPFDRISGDITVS

-2339 ATTQGEDGLATVSG
+2339 ATTQGENGLATVSG
-2353 EPGIYRITETGAPT
+2353 EPGIYRITETSAPT

-2388 SVTVDKT
+2388 SVKVGETNVE
-2395 TVKLDTDQ
+2395 LDTDR

-2411 QVSLKVTKR
+2411 QVSLKVTKT
-2420 IQPGELKVSGD
+2420 IQPGELKVSGT

-2448 LTITTTDGQPQEGTF
+2448 LTITTTNGQPQEGTF

-2490 SKGEAMTPDNDD
+2490 SEGEAMTPDNDD

-2529 IRKVDGEEG
+2529 ILKVDGEKG
-2538 TFLNDAKFKVIRVT
+2538 TFLDDAKFKVMRVT
-2552 DQGEEEVNVTVEA
+2552 GQEEEEVNVTVEA
-2565 KGSGLYTA
+2565 KGNGLYTA

-2599 TEHYIEVKVEPGDLL
+2599 TEHYIEVKVKPGDLL
-2614 GEPGWDEDKYTSS
+2614 GEPGWSEDRYTSS

-2661 AKETASVQ
+2661 AKETASEQ

-2722 GLEGIYDEE
+2722 GLEGIYDKE
-2731 DEKAKTEDTVIGQ
+2731 DKKAETKTETVGQ
-2744 ETETRTIHLINGG
+2744 ETRTIHLINGG

-2926 VNYTITPTVGTNTY
+2926 VNYTITPTVGSNTY

-2977 TIGQA
+2977 TVGQA
-2982 SHETSDLAENIDG
+2982 FHETSDLAENIDG
-2995 PIYAIVTFYDTDGN
+2995 PIYATVTFYDTDGK
-3009 PVYTSDPL
+3009 PVYTSDLL
-3017 DVSAG
+3017 DVSTG

-3042 ECTQFKETTEY
+3042 ECTQFKKTTGY

-3089 VATLHYQEWTSAG
+3089 GATLHYQEWTPAG
-3102 AKAEGTKEVKRTATQ
+3102 AKAEDTTEVKRTATQ

-3181 DEPEEAVIL
+3181 DKPEEAVIL

-3216 LNGNLKPGESV
+3216 LNGNLEPGESV

-3297 ELLAGQATYG
+3297 ELLAEQATYG

-3413 QTQTTTIKP
+3413 QTQTTTISP
-3422 ENYHVYYYTGDLEGS
+3422 VNYHVYYYTGDLDGS
-3437 GSYQSLY
+3437 SSYQSLY
-3444 NSVIQ
+3444 KSVTQ

-3458 PQGWTSKLP
+3458 PQGWTSQLP

-3502 NGGEDWDVSTLNENS
+3502 NGGEDWDVPTLNENS

-3540 PVDTVIGSNQVSN
+3540 PVNEVIGSNQVSN
-3553 TIMPEAVKVGGH
+3553 TIMPEPVKVGGH

-3582 SKFQQNTL
+3582 SNFQQNTL

-3611 STGTLLFKQAES
+3611 STGTLLFEQAKS

-3632 QFTKLNPGMLKENV
+3632 QFTELNPGMLKENV
-3646 SDATAYPG
+3646 SDATAYPD

-3668 TYTLNVTIPEEVDGK
+3668 TYTLNVTIPEEVDGN
-3683 YKVTTVGATSGKS
+3683 YKVTTVGATSGRS
-3696 RDPRTIAEEYPAE
+3696 RDPRTIAQDYREE
-3709 TTDNNFTKQ
+3709 TKDNNFTKQ

-3757 TDDPATKVE
+3757 ADDTATKVE
-3766 GAQFIVYG
+3766 GAQFTVYG
-3774 PFADNHTVTTADL
+3774 PFADENVAEADL
-3787 IKENKVATGKTDA
+3787 TDDKKVGTYKTDA
-3800 NGSLTV
+3800 NGNLTV
-3806 ENLLWYQN
+3806 EDLLWYQN

-3827 LDGAAAE
+3827 LDGATAE
-3834 GINGTNIESIKLG
+3834 GINGTNIESIELG
-3847 EKPAWL
+3847 ENPAWL
-3853 LETPD
+3853 LKKPD

-3888 KNEEAQTLKG
+3888 KNEKAQTLKG
-3898 NEFTFNLWE
+3898 NEFTFNLWA

-3913 TEGKAP
+3913 TEGKEP
-3919 LMTANNTADGS
+3919 LMPADNTADGS
-3930 VTFEGIDKLTYDR
+3930 VTFEGIDELTYDR

-3951 TEQQKDTNPYQGVTY
+3951 TEQQKETNPYQGVTY

-3975 TVKWVAGTGLET
+3975 EVEWKDGTGLET
-3987 SVIYEK
+3987 TVTYEK

-3998 TRETEASAKFTNEY
+3998 TWETEASAKFTNEY

-4025 LTGRDMKENETFT
+4025 LTGRDMKADETFI
-4038 IEVVENAGGNET
+4038 IEVVEKVNGTET
-4050 VVATGTAS
+4050 VFATGTAS
-4058 GGEDGEP
+4058 GGEDGKP
-4065 VDVVFVDPIT
+4065 VNVVFADPIT
-4075 YDLDDVGEH
+4075 YDLDDVGVKH
-4084 TYTIREQNGG
+4084 TYTIREKNGG
-4094 DTTNGLTYSG
+4094 DITNGLTYTD
-4104 AKYKVTV
+4104 AEYEVTV
-4111 TVRDDDDGTLEVAA
+4111 TVRDKGDGTLDVAA
-4125 VYPDSAKSVNFE
+4125 VYPDGAKSVNFT
-4137 NIYKPTP
+4137 NTYKPEP

-4158 ELSADQTF
+4158 ELPADQTF
-4166 TFKLEKGTFTPA
+4166 TFDLAAGTFDPT
-4178 DGAEMPADTQAQI
+4178 DGAVIPTDTQAQI
-4191 TVKKGEKTGTVTD
+4191 KVKEKETTGTVTD
-4204 NDFDE
+4204 NFGE

-4220 TITEEKPTQAGFEN
+4220 TITEEKPTQAGFEE
-4234 YDTSKWTLT
+4234 YDISEWTLT
-4243 VKVSD
+4243 VEVSD
-4248 DGEGTLTR
+4248 DGNGKLTR
-4256 ESAVYTKEGVNNGTE
+4256 KSTVYTKEGVNNGTE
-4271 AAFTNEYDPTDATVR
+4271 AAFTNEYDPTDETVQ
-4286 LQAAKK
+4286 LQAAKI

-4306 FTFEQSYSGNKPDS
+4306 FTFEQSYSGDQPDS
-4320 VIMPEENQVQVTMK
+4320 VKMPAGESANQVKVMIDNLGTEILAPK
-4334 KLDQEEATPEFGAI
+4334 FAEI

-4353 GEYTFAIQEVIPEQ
+4353 GEYTFAIEEVIPAE
-4367 AGRESG
+4367 ADRESG

-4449 LTANAGN
+4449 LTADAGN

-4479 YSAGESG
+4479 YNAGESG
-4486 TRSTTFN
+4486 LKSTNFN
-4493 DIRFSKAGTYSF
+4493 DIQFSKAGTYSF
-4505 IINEITDDAPGY
+4505 TINEITDDAAGY
-4517 QYDAKEQ
+4517 QYDTEEQ

-4532 IEDTGGALGIKSVS
+4532 IEDEGGALDIKGVS
-4546 YVDKEGNKVTT
+4546 YADKEGNKVTT

-4589 GDADFAF
+4589 GAADFAF
-4596 TIEPGT
+4596 TIEPGAG
-4602 SNPEGGA
+4602 NPKDGA
-4609 TLDQDKEASVTIE
+4609 TLGQDTEASITIG
-4622 KDVNE
+4622 KDVDE
-4627 ATVPAADTP
+4627 ATVPAAGED
-4636 TAEENAF
+4636 AF

-4674 WTLTVKVEDKDS
+4674 WTLTVKVEDKNS
-4686 QLTVTETTYTRGTDS
+4686 QLTVTETTYTRAGET
-4701 NKTAAVFTNSYE
+4701 NENAAVFTNSYE

-4723 VQKKVTGEKRPTG
+4723 VKKTVTGEKRPTG
-4736 AQTFDFTLTPP
+4736 TQTFDFTLTPS
-4747 AGDGFTIANDDKT
+4747 AGDGFTIDGNDTKAT
-4760 AKVTVTDNAS
+4760 VTVIDNAS
-4770 TGTTTDPFGEIIF
+4770 TGTTTDPFGEITF

-4788 YEFQIAEEKG
+4788 YEFQISEAEG
-4798 SANGYTYDTDPWT
+4798 SANGYTYDTEPWT
-4811 LTVKVEDKDSQ
+4811 LTVVVEDQDSQ
-4822 LTVTETTYTRKG
+4822 LAVTSHTYTRDG
-4834 DTESTEYATVVNTYA
+4834 DTTSTDCATVVNTYA
-4849 VEPTEFTPVVE
+4849 VEPTEFMPVVE
-4860 KTITGDDRPGD
+4860 KTIIGDDRPGD
-4871 VTFNFELTAK
+4871 VTFDFELTPK
-4881 ADGFDPADGAVM
+4881 SNGFDPEDGAVM
-4893 PKDTTAAITLTPEET
+4893 PEDTKAAITLTPDESEE
-4908 EGTSSAAGQDGFGT
+4908 TSSAAGQDGFGA
-4922 IRFIH
+4922 IQFIH
-4927 AGTYKFEITETNEG
+4927 AGTYEFEIKEIDDE
-4941 KGGYNYDGTHWIL
+4941 KAGYGYDRSTWIL
-4954 KVTVE
+4954 TVKVE
-4959 DVGGR
+4959 DVGGK
-4964 LQVAADGVQYVKAD
+4964 LQVAKDGVQYAKAD
-4978 NTGANE
+4978 NTGANV
-4984 DAALFENSYSTKETK
+4984 AAAAFENCYSTTEAFYDPKVVK
-4999 YAPQISKILTGD
+4999 ALTGD
-5011 PTPGD
+5011 PTPVN
-5016 KTFTFTLARNEAAE
+5016 KTFIFTLARNEAAE
-5030 EEGTPADGAVIV
+5030 EAGTPEDGAIIS

-5056 ENITF
+5056 GNITF
-5061 DKVGT
+5061 DKAGT

-5089 LEVVVENQDSVLT
+5089 LEVAVEDRDSVLT

-5131 VIPTGYTPTVIKAV
+5131 V
-5145 TGDDRPDDVT
+5145 
-5155 FNFELSAKADGFD
+5155 
-5168 PADGVKMPKD
+5168 
-5178 TMAAVTLTPEETK
+5178 
-5191 ETSSA
+5191 
-5196 EGQDGF
+5196 
-5202 GEIQFIHAGTYE
+5202 
-5214 FEITEINDGK
+5214 
-5224 QGYGYDTSTW
+5224 
-5234 ILKVTVE
+5234 
-5241 DIDGKLQVAK
+5241 
-5251 DGVQYA
+5251 
-5257 KADGTG
+5257 
-5263 ANADAVLFENSYSTE
+5263 
-5278 ETEYAPQISKILTG
+5278 
-5292 DPTPV
+5292 
-5297 DKTFNFTLERNT
+5297 
-5309 TAETSGTPEDGAVIS
+5309 
-5324 NDQTTIIGED
+5324 
-5334 NRSFGN
+5334 
-5340 ITFDKAGTY
+5340 
-5349 HFTIAEVPGSDAGY
+5349 VP
-5363 TYDPLK
+5363 
-5369 WDLEVVVED
+5369 
-5378 QDSILTVVSHTYTRT
+5378 I
-5393 DADGQEVTSDEE
+5393 
-5405 ATFTNEYEVVPTGY
+5405 GY

-5425 AMTGDERPGDVTFS
+5425 A
-5439 FELSAKAD
+5439 
-5447 GFEPADGVVMP
+5447 
-5458 EDTKAAVTL
+5458 
-5467 TPEETK
+5467 
-5473 GTSSAAGQD
+5473 
-5482 GFGEIRF
+5482 
-5489 IHAGTYEFEI
+5489 
-5499 RETDDGKSGYGYDGS
+5499 
-5514 TWILTVT
+5514 
-5521 VEDIGGKLQV
+5521 
-5531 AKDGVQYAKADG
+5531 
-5543 TGVNADAAAFENR
+5543 
-5556 YSTTEAFYD
+5556 
-5565 PQVAKVLTGDSTPG
+5565 
-5579 NKTFTFTLARNEAA
+5579 
-5593 EDEGTPEDGAVISNG
+5593 
-5608 QTTIT
+5608 
-5613 GAGSGNF
+5613 
-5620 GSITFDKAGT
+5620 
-5630 YHFTIAEVP
+5630 
-5639 GSDAGYTYDPL
+5639 
-5650 SWDLEVV
+5650 
-5657 VEDQDSFLKVV
+5657 
-5668 SHTYTQTDADG
+5668 
-5679 KEATSKEKA
+5679 
-5688 TFTNDYEVVPTGY
+5688 
-5701 VPTVNKTM
+5701 
-5709 TGDERP
+5709 
-5715 GDVTFDFELSAK
+5715 
-5727 ADGFDPADGAVM
+5727 
-5739 PEDTKAA
+5739 
-5746 ITLTAEETKGTS
+5746 
-5758 SAAGQDGFGEIT
+5758 
-5770 FNQAGTYTFIIR
+5770 
-5782 ETDSGKD
+5782 
-5789 GYTYDT
+5789 
-5795 VPWTLTVKVEDKD
+5795 
-5808 SQLTVTETTY
+5808 
-5818 TRAGESNED
+5818 
-5827 AAVFTNSYKT
+5827 
-5837 KDSIPFTPEVKKTVT
+5837 
-5852 GETRPDGTQTFGF
+5852 
-5865 TLTAPEGDGF
+5865 
-5875 IIDGNDTKATV
+5875 
-5886 TVTDNASTGTT
+5886 
-5897 TDPFGAITFTRAG
+5897 
-5910 TYEFQIAEEQGS
+5910 
-5922 ANGYT
+5922 
-5927 YDTDPWTLT
+5927 
-5936 VVVEDQDSQLK
+5936 
-5947 VTEATYTR
+5947 
-5955 KGDTESTEFATFVN
+5955 
-5969 NYAVEPTEFTPVVEK
+5969 
-5984 SMTGDDRPD
+5984 
-5993 DVTFEFEL
+5993 
-6001 TAKAD
+6001 
-6006 GFDPADGA
+6006 
-6014 VMPNDTK
+6014 
-6021 AAVTLTPEEAEGTG
+6021 
-6035 SAAGQD
+6035 
-6041 GFGAIRFVHAGTYEF
+6041 
-6056 EITETNDGEKGYG
+6056 
-6069 YDGSTWILTVTVE
+6069 
-6082 DVDGKLQV
+6082 
-6090 AEDGVQYAKADG
+6090 
-6102 TGANADA
+6102 
-6109 AAFENS
+6109 
-6115 YSTTEAAYDPRVA
+6115 
-6128 KALTGDP
+6128 
-6135 TPVDK
+6135 
-6140 TFTFTLARNEAAEDE
+6140 
-6155 GTPENGAVISND
+6155 
-6167 RTTITGAGSG
+6167 
-6177 SFGSINFDKAGT
+6177 
-6189 YHFTIAEVQ
+6189 
-6198 GSDAGYTYDPLSW
+6198 
-6211 DLEVVV
+6211 
-6217 EDKDSVLTVISY
+6217 
-6229 TYTQTDADGKEVTS
+6229 
-6243 DEEATFTNDYEVVP
+6243 
-6257 VGYVPTVTKTVTGD
+6257 VTGD
-6271 VPEGKEARFRFAL
+6271 VPEGRDAKFRFAL

-6296 PADMEAAIKGSGE
+6296 PADTEVTIEGSGK
-6309 ADFDEIVFEQAGT
+6309 ADFGKIQFEQAGT

-6332 QLPGYQYDGSVWT
+6332 KLTGYQYDGSVWT
-6345 LTVVVKDTD
+6345 LTVVVKDTE

-6359 ESAVYTRQDE
+6359 ESAAYTRQDE
-6369 ATSDAADFENHYR
+6369 ATSDVAAFENHYQ
-6382 PDEAAYA
+6382 PNEAAYA
-6389 PKVTKHISGDKTPS
+6389 PRVTKHLSGDKTPS

-6409 TIEALEDNPE
+6409 TMQALADNPE
-6419 GAAVKGASADVAGA
+6419 GAAVEGTSASVAGA
-6433 GKTAFAPITF
+6433 GQTAFAPITF
-6443 TRAGTYRFDIRE
+6443 TKAGTYRFDIRE

-6466 AHSWRL
+6466 EHIWRM

-6482 LSIANVKY
+6482 LTIEEVTYEKL
-6490 VKRGSFDSNTESA
+6490 GTFMSNGEAA
-6503 EFTNRYKSQSTGGIV
+6503 EFTNEYDEAVSTGGRV
-6518 QTGDMTDLTGVVA
+6518 KTGDPADFSWPLAGVSI
-6531 VLGTSALFILILL
+6531 SALFILILL
-6544 YLRRKHKETE
+6544 SWRRKEKASTK

>member
-1 MKRMVALLLASVMI
+1 M
-15 LTSQSVAT
+15 
-23 AAEVAADT
+23 
-31 STQENIATENTEA
+31 
-44 EVQKTDTEEASET
+44 
-57 KASTADAEEPSETK
+57 
-71 NNSEVSSADE
+71 
-81 ASKEAK
+81 
-87 NTSETP
+87 
-93 EPKELTLT
+93 
-101 DEKTG
+101 
-106 VQVTGMDNVLPEGA
+106 
-120 VLSAD
+120 
-125 EKKEKEDAD
+125 
-134 YPAQAKEDI
+134 
-143 AAKLE
+143 
-148 QENLSLTDIA
+148 
-158 FYEISLGGGQPSGK
+158 
-172 VEVRLSVPDD
+172 
-182 WNGELDAWYIDDQG
+182 
-196 KVTNMDGEMNGPEK
+196 
-210 YFAFQTDHFS
+210 
-220 LYALSVSEPKV
+220 
-231 EEVNTIEETQPAEQ
+231 
-245 KKDDEEKTAKEEKTA
+245 
-260 EPAPQNVEPKD
+260 
-271 GDEDTSGQTFAEA
+271 
-284 AESYYGKGGTTE
+284 
-296 TVSATITNQGS
+296 
-307 SEVKTGE
+307 
-314 TVSFLIDYKLAAA
+314 
-327 ATYNYG
+327 
-333 EHSQPLFDTYD
+333 
-344 DTKIILHLPEGLSV
+344 
-358 VEGAAGTL
+358 
-366 QNVTDVISP
+366 
-375 EEAGNKTNDWVLV
+375 
-388 MNDSIAAAS
+388 
-397 DSVGTFI
+397 
-404 VNLAIDGNGS
+404 
-414 TKVGHTY
+414 
-421 DLSNMLEI
+421 
-429 QTSFTIKDRTDP
+429 
-441 DNIKDGKKYEKS
+441 
-453 ISEPTGLENLTATTD
+453 
-468 DQWMVEKTPSSENP
+468 
-482 YVVSQDRKKV
+482 
-492 TVRFDVKVGLTQ
+492 
-504 EGNTITSQPETY
+504 
-516 GRPGRV
+516 
-522 PFADENNMI
+522 
-531 TFAETPKVLNRSG
+531 
-544 EEIKAESITV
+544 
-554 TPQFG
+554 
-559 TKTPITFNAGEPKRI
+559 
-574 PVDTCGGK
+574 
-582 QIGLEVASTAPY
+582 
-594 YSEYLVEIVY
+594 
-604 PYDEFIAQYYDS
+604 
-616 DQDDLRVE
+616 
-624 NTAKIQYTLAGENLP
+624 
-639 ENSES
+639 
-644 NTFQEIGE
+644 
-652 VTRPAGLTL
+652 
-661 GKEIVGWNDDNK
+661 
-673 EVPYI
+673 
-678 SINFDEGDPVSGPV
+678 
-692 TYEITDEEGNPA
+692 
-704 TLYIKKDGKYEK
+704 
-716 LTDANGQVT
+716 
-725 YDPPKD
+725 
-731 TENYTGK
+731 
-738 VTVYM
+738 
-743 DPGIYTV
+743 
-750 EEVKVPDN
+750 
-758 TKKISGGEH
+758 
-767 NADLKELTITAGETE
+767 
-782 EAVFYNKETLGGI
+782 
-795 EILKYGQNKGMKDT
+795 
-809 LGGAVFGLYK
+809 
-819 DQNCETQIGE
+819 
-829 VTTGSNGEASFDRLP
+829 
-844 YGTYYVKEIEA
+844 
-855 PDGYIKDN
+855 
-863 EVKTCTISKEN
+863 
-874 PTVQVESTNKYNLA
+874 
-888 PVSMQKQYLNVN
+888 
-900 NNNEYVDVG
+900 
-909 QTNYQL
+909 
-915 FNNCFEVEKK
+915 
-925 EADGSWTAVAA
+925 
-936 GTGGTTRLSLGQ
+936 
-948 DGKLNLSLP
+948 NLSLP
-957 VYEEDGTTKITYR
+957 VYEEDGTTTITYR

-980 ASNEK
+980 ASDEK

-1034 TASGMTQSTDSNLTA
+1034 TASDMTQSTDPDLTA

-1057 DNGTPVKFNL
+1057 GNEKPVKFNL

-1087 TNNASREYYLVE
+1087 TNDASREYYLVE
-1099 TSKEGYD
+1099 TVAEGYD

-1190 NDNDT
+1190 T

-1211 ALSKLDPGHQY
+1211 ALSKLDPGHKY

-1243 VDLTNITKV
+1243 VDLTGIIKV

-1264 NQPDPTLTVTK
+1264 NQPDPTLTVTN

-1305 RVDGYDDQPLT
+1305 RVNGYDNQPLT

-1345 DPSAHPELYEEAD
+1345 DPSAHPELYEKAD
-1358 GVATDGGFFF
+1358 GVATEDGFFF

-1373 EQKEAVQTYGP
+1373 EQKEEAQTYGP

-1421 ELVKKVT
+1421 ELVQKVT

-1446 SGKKITYTVK
+1446 NGDKITYTVK
-1456 EISAPNGYTASEKT
+1456 EISAPDGYTASEKT

-1481 TTDTAGEK
+1481 MKDTEGNN

-1592 QTDMDLPTTIS
+1592 QTDTDLPETIL
-1603 AGELKDYYYVT
+1603 AEKLNDYYYVT
-1614 KESNTSDTPE
+1614 KKANTSDTPE

-1632 NVENWAQLQIKKF
+1632 NVENWAQLQIEKF
-1645 VIDTKGAN
+1645 VTDTQGSN
-1653 KDKERLINNAQ
+1653 KDKERPINNAQ

-1672 DPSQTE
+1672 DPSQTD
-1678 LAFNLEVDPESY
+1678 LAFNLDVNPESY

-1701 YDLAG
+1701 YDSDG

-1718 KSADNVVYWLVETDH
+1718 KSADNVVYWLVETNA
-1733 GIGADYKEENVVT
+1733 GIGATFNEKIVVT
-1746 LIKRENTIYKNVT
+1746 LIKRDGTAYKNVT
-1759 TGYVLEGE
+1759 TGYMLEGK
-1767 TYNPTNVMDYKDNQ
+1767 PVDPDNVMVYKDNQ
-1781 VTLEDLENLP
+1781 VTQERIENIP
-1791 AYGPG
+1791 VYRGG

-1812 TEGGDKVY
+1812 TEEGDKVY
-1820 KYTPLGNASFDLYL
+1820 EYTPLGNASFDLYL
-1834 ADSKGNLYTKLDT
+1834 ADSRGNLYTKLDT
-1847 LTTGLDNNIGEEDQ
+1847 LTTGLDNNIGGTDQ

-1873 SWKELTGK
+1873 SWEELTGK
-1881 YKGSMS
+1881 YKDSMS
-1887 EDLYNDI
+1887 EELYKDI
-1894 FSTDEAG
+1894 FSMDEDD

-1907 AVVESNAPNGYMMEK
+1907 AVVESNAPSGYMMEK
-1922 NTYYMYMF
+1922 STYYMYMF
-1930 FENGGENKTTEIFND
+1930 FENGGEDVTTEIFND

-2022 VQEDNLRKNSEEL
+2022 VQEDNLGKNSEEL

-2155 DMEKDPLAGT
+2155 DMKKDPLAGT

-2175 DNKMTAATDSDGRVE
+2175 DNKMTETTGPNGRVE

-2215 KYFQETYN
+2215 KYFQETYS

-2235 NLNHL
+2235 NLNEL
-2240 VNGDGIFLGYDT
+2240 VNGNGIFLGYDT

-2275 IDTKKDVVLTVQ
+2275 IDTEKDVVLTVQ

-2295 IQKKDADTKK
+2295 IQKKDADTDET
-2305 VLPGAQFQV
+2305 LPGAQFKV
-2314 EYLPFDRTKGDITVS
+2314 EYLPFDRISGDITVS

-2353 EPGIYRITETGAPT
+2353 EPGIYRITETSAPK

-2376 QYVAMTGGLKIN
+2376 QYVAMTGGLKIT
-2388 SVTVDKT
+2388 SVTVGET
-2395 TVKLDTDQ
+2395 NVELDTDQ
-2403 ALEFADDQ
+2403 ALEFEDDQ
-2411 QVSLKVTKR
+2411 QVSLKVTKTIR
-2420 IQPGELKVSGD
+2420 PGELKVSGT

-2437 LYNEDKEKIKE
+2437 LYNEDKEIIKD

-2490 SKGEAMTPDNDD
+2490 SEGEAMTSEDDD
-2502 FYEITMPTKPENV
+2502 FYKIIMPTEPENV

-2538 TFLNDAKFKVIRVT
+2538 TFLDDAKFKVMRVT
-2552 DQGEEEVNVTVEA
+2552 GQDEEEVNVTVEA
-2565 KGSGLYTA
+2565 KGNGLYTA

-2614 GEPGWDEDKYTSS
+2614 GEPAWNEVKYTSS
-2627 DDREANNQLML
+2627 GDREKNNQLML

-2661 AKETASVQ
+2661 AKETANVQ

-2682 TKVWTYAGR
+2682 TKAWTYAGR

-2722 GLEGIYDEE
+2722 GLEGIYDKE
-2731 DEKAKTEDTVIGQ
+2731 DKKAETKTETVGQ
-2744 ETETRTIHLINGG
+2744 ETRTIHLINGG

-2775 LNLEIQKENVLDPS
+2775 LNLEIQKENALDPS

-2808 SDQAVET
+2808 SDQAVKT
-2815 FLAGNPAKLIDN
+2815 FLAGNPAKLIDD
-2827 VNVNQPGESGD
+2827 VNVTQPGESGG
-2838 RKYNYSNDQ
+2838 RKYSFSDDQ
-2847 RLDGRIVAGKTYL
+2847 RLDGKIVAGKTYL

-2907 LQKTADKTTFKSLF
+2907 LQKTADKTSFKSLF
-2921 TEGAE
+2921 TEGAT
-2926 VNYTITPTVGTNTY
+2926 VQYTITPTVGSNTY

-2954 YHGNTELPYEE
+2954 YHGNTELPHEE

-2977 TIGQA
+2977 TVGQA

-2995 PIYAIVTFYDTDGN
+2995 PIYATVTFYGTDGN

-3028 PEGSGKAEK
+3028 PEGSRKAEK

-3042 ECTQFKETTEY
+3042 ECTQFKKTTGY

-3102 AKAEGTKEVKRTATQ
+3102 EKAEDTKEVKRTAIQ

-3181 DEPEEAVIL
+3181 DKPEEAVIL

-3227 TVKLKV
+3227 TVKLKA

-3290 ARRETLK
+3290 TRRGTLK
-3297 ELLAGQATYG
+3297 ELLAEQATYG

-3422 ENYHVYYYTGDLEGS
+3422 ENYHVYYYTGDLDES
-3437 GSYQSLY
+3437 GYQSLY
-3444 NSVIQ
+3444 NSVKQ
-3449 LGYDDINSL
+3449 LGYDDINNL
-3458 PQGWTSKLP
+3458 PQGWTSQLP

-3482 AEEVQLGNNDM
+3482 AKEVQLGNNDM

-3502 NGGEDWDVSTLNENS
+3502 NGGEDWDVPTLNENS

-3527 TYSRFQSHDRTPQ
+3527 TYSRFQSHDPRPQ

-3577 EGEDI
+3577 KGEDI
-3582 SKFQQNTL
+3582 SYFQQNTL

-3611 STGTLLFKQAES
+3611 STGTLLFEQAKS

-3632 QFTKLNPGMLKENV
+3632 QFTELNPGMLKENV
-3646 SDATAYPG
+3646 SDATAYPN

-3668 TYTLNVTIPEEVDGK
+3668 TYTLNVTIPEEVDGN
-3683 YKVTTVGATSGKS
+3683 YKVTTVGATSGRS
-3696 RDPRTIAEEYPAE
+3696 RDPRTIAQDYREE
-3709 TTDNNFTKQ
+3709 TKDNNFTKQ

-3757 TDDPATKVE
+3757 TDNTATKVE

-3787 IKENKVATGKTDA
+3787 TEENKVATGKTDA

-3853 LETPD
+3853 LKTPED
-3858 DSKTEP
+3858 NKTEP
-3864 VDTVNITNDRTEVKA
+3864 VDTVNITNDRTKVKA
-3879 TLKAEKEYL
+3879 TLEAAKEYL

-3898 NEFTFNLWE
+3898 NEFTFNLWG
-3907 SLADIT
+3907 SLQDIE
-3913 TEGKAP
+3913 EGKAP

-3930 VTFEGIDKLTYDR
+3930 VTFEGIDELTYDR

-3951 TEQQKDTNPYQGVTY
+3951 TEQQEDTNPYQGVTY

-3975 TVKWVAGTGLET
+3975 KVDWVAGTGLET
-3987 SVIYEK
+3987 SVIYAK

-3998 TRETEASAKFTNEY
+3998 TWKTEASAKFTNEY

-4058 GGEDGEP
+4058 GGKDGQQVT
-4065 VDVVFVDPIT
+4065 VDFAKPIT
-4075 YDLDDVGEH
+4075 YDLDDVGVEH
-4084 TYTIREQNGG
+4084 TYIIREQNGG
-4094 DTTNGLTYSG
+4094 DITNGLTYSDE
-4104 AKYKVTV
+4104 KYNVTV
-4111 TVRDDDDGTLEVAA
+4111 TVSDKGDGTLDVAA
-4125 VYPDSAKSVNFE
+4125 VYPDSAESVNFE

-4166 TFKLEKGTFTPA
+4166 RFKLEKGTFTPA

-4191 TVKKGEKTGTVTD
+4191 TVKEKETTGTVTD
-4204 NDFDE
+4204 NFGE
-4209 ITFKKAGTYTF
+4209 ITFKKAGTYSF
-4220 TITEEKPTQAGFEN
+4220 TITEEKPTQAGFDK
-4234 YDTSKWTLT
+4234 YDTSEWTLT

-4256 ESAVYTKEGVNNGTE
+4256 KSTVYTKEGVDDGTE
-4271 AAFTNEYDPTDATVR
+4271 AAFTNEYDPTDATVQ
-4286 LQAAKK
+4286 LQAAKI

-4306 FTFEQSYSGNKPDS
+4306 FTFEQSYSGTKPNS
-4320 VIMPEENQVQVTMK
+4320 VIMPEDGNQVEVMIGNLGTEILAPK
-4334 KLDQEEATPEFGAI
+4334 FAEI

-4353 GEYTFAIQEVIPEQ
+4353 GEYTFAIEEVIPAE
-4367 AGRESG
+4367 ADRESG

-4493 DIRFSKAGTYSF
+4493 NIRFSKAGTYSF
-4505 IINEITDDAPGY
+4505 TINELTDGAAGY
-4517 QYDAKEQ
+4517 QYDTEGQ

-4602 SNPEGGA
+4602 GNPKGGA
-4609 TLDQDKEASVTIE
+4609 TLDQDTEASVTIG
-4622 KDVNE
+4622 KNVNE

-4649 QAGTYTFIIQETDGD
+4649 HAGTYTFIIRETDGD
-4664 KAGYTYDTDP
+4664 EDGYTYDTDS

-4686 QLTVTETTYTRGTDS
+4686 QLTVTETTYTRAGET
-4701 NKTAAVFTNSYE
+4701 NENAAVFTNSYE
-4713 TTDSTPFTPE
+4713 TKDSAPFTPE
-4723 VQKKVTGEKRPTG
+4723 VKKTVTGEKRPTG
-4736 AQTFDFTLTPP
+4736 TQTFDFTLTSP
-4747 AGDGFTIANDDKT
+4747 AGDGFTIANDDKA
-4760 AKVTVTDNAS
+4760 AKVTVTNNDP
-4770 TGTTTDPFGEIIF
+4770 TGTTTDPFGAITFE
-4783 TKAGT
+4783 KAGT

-4798 SANGYTYDTDPWT
+4798 SANGYTYDTKPWT
-4811 LTVKVEDKDSQ
+4811 LTVVVEDQDSQ
-4822 LTVTETTYTRKG
+4822 LVVKSHTYTRDG
-4834 DTESTEYATVVNTYA
+4834 DTTSKEYATVVNTYA
-4849 VEPTEFTPVVE
+4849 VEPTEFTPVVK
-4860 KTITGDDRPGD
+4860 KTISGDDRPGD
-4871 VTFNFELTAK
+4871 VTFDFELTPK
-4881 ADGFDPADGAVM
+4881 SNGFDPEDGAVM
-4893 PKDTTAAITLTPEET
+4893 PEDTKAAITLTPDESEE
-4908 EGTSSAAGQDGFGT
+4908 TSSAAGQDGFGA
-4922 IRFIH
+4922 IR
-4927 AGTYKFEITETNEG
+4927 
-4941 KGGYNYDGTHWIL
+4941 
-4954 KVTVE
+4954 
-4959 DVGGR
+4959 
-4964 LQVAADGVQYVKAD
+4964 
-4978 NTGANE
+4978 
-4984 DAALFENSYSTKETK
+4984 
-4999 YAPQISKILTGD
+4999 
-5011 PTPGD
+5011 
-5016 KTFTFTLARNEAAE
+5016 
-5030 EEGTPADGAVIV
+5030 
-5042 NGQTTITG
+5042 
-5050 AGDGNF
+5050 
-5056 ENITF
+5056 
-5061 DKVGT
+5061 
-5066 YHFTIAEVPGS
+5066 
-5077 DAGYTYDPLSWD
+5077 
-5089 LEVVVENQDSVLT
+5089 
-5102 VVSHTYTRT
+5102 
-5111 DADGQ
+5111 
-5116 EVTSDEEATFTNDYE
+5116 
-5131 VIPTGYTPTVIKAV
+5131 
-5145 TGDDRPDDVT
+5145 
-5155 FNFELSAKADGFD
+5155 
-5168 PADGVKMPKD
+5168 
-5178 TMAAVTLTPEETK
+5178 
-5191 ETSSA
+5191 
-5196 EGQDGF
+5196 
-5202 GEIQFIHAGTYE
+5202 FIHAGTYE
-5214 FEITEINDGK
+5214 FEIKEIDDEK
-5224 QGYGYDTSTW
+5224 AGYGYDRSTW
-5234 ILKVTVE
+5234 ILTVKVE
-5241 DIDGKLQVAK
+5241 DVGGKLQVAK

-5257 KADGTG
+5257 KADGSG
-5263 ANADAVLFENSYSTE
+5263 ANADAAAFVNSYST
-5278 ETEYAPQISKILTG
+5278 TEAHYDPRVTKALTG

-5297 DKTFNFTLERNT
+5297 DKTFTFTLVRNEA
-5309 TAETSGTPEDGAVIS
+5309 AEEKGTPADGAVIG
-5324 NDQTTIIGED
+5324 NGQTTVTGAGSG
-5334 NRSFGN
+5334 SFGD

-5363 TYDPLK
+5363 TYDPLN

-5378 QDSILTVVSHTYTRT
+5378 WDSVLTVVSHTYT
-5393 DADGQEVTSDEE
+5393 
-5405 ATFTNEYEVVPTGY
+5405 
-5419 TPTVTK
+5419 K
-5425 AMTGDERPGDVTFS
+5425 
-5439 FELSAKAD
+5439 
-5447 GFEPADGVVMP
+5447 
-5458 EDTKAAVTL
+5458 
-5467 TPEETK
+5467 
-5473 GTSSAAGQD
+5473 
-5482 GFGEIRF
+5482 
-5489 IHAGTYEFEI
+5489 
-5499 RETDDGKSGYGYDGS
+5499 
-5514 TWILTVT
+5514 
-5521 VEDIGGKLQV
+5521 
-5531 AKDGVQYAKADG
+5531 
-5543 TGVNADAAAFENR
+5543 
-5556 YSTTEAFYD
+5556 
-5565 PQVAKVLTGDSTPG
+5565 
-5579 NKTFTFTLARNEAA
+5579 
-5593 EDEGTPEDGAVISNG
+5593 
-5608 QTTIT
+5608 
-5613 GAGSGNF
+5613 
-5620 GSITFDKAGT
+5620 
-5630 YHFTIAEVP
+5630 
-5639 GSDAGYTYDPL
+5639 
-5650 SWDLEVV
+5650 
-5657 VEDQDSFLKVV
+5657 
-5668 SHTYTQTDADG
+5668 
-5679 KEATSKEKA
+5679 
-5688 TFTNDYEVVPTGY
+5688 
-5701 VPTVNKTM
+5701 
-5709 TGDERP
+5709 
-5715 GDVTFDFELSAK
+5715 
-5727 ADGFDPADGAVM
+5727 
-5739 PEDTKAA
+5739 
-5746 ITLTAEETKGTS
+5746 
-5758 SAAGQDGFGEIT
+5758 
-5770 FNQAGTYTFIIR
+5770 
-5782 ETDSGKD
+5782 
-5789 GYTYDT
+5789 
-5795 VPWTLTVKVEDKD
+5795 
-5808 SQLTVTETTY
+5808 
-5818 TRAGESNED
+5818 
-5827 AAVFTNSYKT
+5827 
-5837 KDSIPFTPEVKKTVT
+5837 
-5852 GETRPDGTQTFGF
+5852 
-5865 TLTAPEGDGF
+5865 
-5875 IIDGNDTKATV
+5875 
-5886 TVTDNASTGTT
+5886 
-5897 TDPFGAITFTRAG
+5897 
-5910 TYEFQIAEEQGS
+5910 
-5922 ANGYT
+5922 
-5927 YDTDPWTLT
+5927 
-5936 VVVEDQDSQLK
+5936 
-5947 VTEATYTR
+5947 
-5955 KGDTESTEFATFVN
+5955 
-5969 NYAVEPTEFTPVVEK
+5969 
-5984 SMTGDDRPD
+5984 
-5993 DVTFEFEL
+5993 
-6001 TAKAD
+6001 
-6006 GFDPADGA
+6006 
-6014 VMPNDTK
+6014 
-6021 AAVTLTPEEAEGTG
+6021 
-6035 SAAGQD
+6035 
-6041 GFGAIRFVHAGTYEF
+6041 
-6056 EITETNDGEKGYG
+6056 
-6069 YDGSTWILTVTVE
+6069 
-6082 DVDGKLQV
+6082 
-6090 AEDGVQYAKADG
+6090 
-6102 TGANADA
+6102 
-6109 AAFENS
+6109 
-6115 YSTTEAAYDPRVA
+6115 
-6128 KALTGDP
+6128 
-6135 TPVDK
+6135 
-6140 TFTFTLARNEAAEDE
+6140 
-6155 GTPENGAVISND
+6155 
-6167 RTTITGAGSG
+6167 
-6177 SFGSINFDKAGT
+6177 
-6189 YHFTIAEVQ
+6189 
-6198 GSDAGYTYDPLSW
+6198 
-6211 DLEVVV
+6211 
-6217 EDKDSVLTVISY
+6217 
-6229 TYTQTDADGKEVTS
+6229 TDADGKEVTS
-6243 DEEATFTNDYEVVP
+6243 DEEATFTNDYQVEP
-6257 VGYVPTVTKTVTGD
+6257 TGYTPTVTKAVTGD
-6271 VPEGKEARFRFAL
+6271 VPEGRDAQFRFAL

-6296 PADMEAAIKGSGE
+6296 PTDTEVTIQGSGK
-6309 ADFDEIVFEQAGT
+6309 ADFGEIRFEQAGT

-6345 LTVVVKDTD
+6345 LTVVVKDTE

-6359 ESAVYTRQDE
+6359 ESATYTRQDE
-6369 ATSDAADFENHYR
+6369 ATSDVAAFENHYQ
-6382 PDEAAYA
+6382 PNEAAYA
-6389 PKVTKHISGDKTPS
+6389 PRVTKHLSGDKTPS

-6409 TIEALEDNPE
+6409 TMQALADNPE
-6419 GAAVKGASADVAGA
+6419 GAAVEGTSASVAGA
-6433 GKTAFAPITF
+6433 GQTAFAPITF
-6443 TRAGTYRFDIRE
+6443 TKAGTYRFDIRE

-6466 AHSWRL
+6466 EHIWRV

-6482 LSIANVKY
+6482 LTIADVTYEKL
-6490 VKRGSFDSNTESA
+6490 GTFMSNGEAA
-6503 EFTNRYKSQSTGGIV
+6503 EFTNEYDEAVSTGGRV
-6518 QTGDMTDLTGVVA
+6518 KTGDPADFSWPLAGV
-6531 VLGTSALFILILL
+6531 GISALFILILL
-6544 YLRRKHKETE
+6544 SWRRKEEE

>member
-1 MKRMVALLLASVMI
+1 MKKGRTWSRIVAIVLASVML
-15 LTSQSVAT
+15 LTDQSVT
-23 AAEVAADT
+23 LAADVIADT
-31 STQENIATENTEA
+31 QTQDSAGTGSGAANTDPAASGEQSSPDVTYSEEENGATQQTGQTPDQAQSQPQQSAPAQTQSQTQSQPQQSTPAQT
-44 EVQKTDTEEASET
+44 QSQ
-57 KASTADAEEPSETK
+57 PQQ
-71 NNSEVSSADE
+71 SAP
-81 ASKEAK
+81 AQTQPAG
-87 NTSETP
+87 P
-93 EPKELTLT
+93 QELTLT
-101 DEKTG
+101 DEETG
-106 VQVTGMDNVLPEGA
+106 VRVIGMDNVLPEGA
-120 VLSAD
+120 ALSVD
-125 EKKEKEDAD
+125 EKKEEEDTD

-143 AAKLE
+143 ATKLE
-148 QENLSLTDIA
+148 QEENLSLTDIA
-158 FYEISLGGGQPSGK
+158 FYDINLGGGQPSDK
-172 VEVRLSVPDD
+172 IEVRFSVPDD
-182 WNGELDAWYIDDQG
+182 WTGELDAWYIDDQG
-196 KVTNMDGEMNGPEK
+196 KVTNMDGEKNETEK

-220 LYALSVSEPKV
+220 LYALSVSGPK
-231 EEVNTIEETQPAEQ
+231 EEEDNNIEETQPADE
-245 KKDDEEKTAKEEKTA
+245 KKDEEQTA
-260 EPAPQNVEPKD
+260 EPAPQNAEPKD
-271 GDEDTSGQTFAEA
+271 GDVDTNGQTFAEA
-284 AESYYGKGGTTE
+284 AESHYGDQGTTP
-296 TVSATITNQGS
+296 TASATITNQGS

-375 EEAGNKTNDWVLV
+375 EEAGIKTNDWVLV

-414 TKVGHTY
+414 TEVGHTY
-421 DLSNMLEI
+421 DLSKMLEI

-441 DNIKDGKKYEKS
+441 DNIQDGKKYDKS
-453 ISEPTGLENLTATTD
+453 ISEPTDLDSLTATTD

-482 YVVSQDRKKV
+482 YVVSQDRTKV

-504 EGNTITSQPETY
+504 DGKTITSQPETY

-522 PFADENNMI
+522 PFAGENNMI
-531 TFAETPKVLNRSG
+531 TFTETPKVLNRNG
-544 EEIKAESITV
+544 EEIQAKSITV
-554 TPQFG
+554 TPKFG
-559 TKTPITFNAGEPKRI
+559 TGTPIIFNSTGETKSI

-604 PYDEFIAQYYDS
+604 LYDEFIAQYYDS
-616 DQDDLRVE
+616 NQDDLRVE

-692 TYEITDEEGNPA
+692 TYTITDEEGNPA
-704 TLYIKKDGKYEK
+704 TLYIKKDGKYEE

-725 YDPPKD
+725 YDPSED

-750 EEVKVPDN
+750 EEVEVPDN

-795 EILKYGQNKGMKDT
+795 EIMKYGQNKGEKDT
-809 LGGAVFGLYK
+809 LGGAVFGLYE
-819 DQNCETQIGE
+819 DQNCETKIGE

-915 FNNCFEVEKK
+915 FHNCFEVEKK

-936 GTGGTTRLSLGQ
+936 GTGGTTRLSLGM

-957 VYEEDGTTKITYR
+957 VYEEDGTTTITYR

-980 ASNEK
+980 ASGEI
-985 TEDGQRVVYTK
+985 TTDDGQRVVYTT
-996 EFTLEE
+996 EFTLEN
-1002 YLGNAETDPYD
+1002 YLGNGEDAPYQL
-1013 EIVLKNDQ
+1013 IMQNDQ

-1034 TASGMTQSTDSNLTA
+1034 TASGMTPSTDSNLTA
-1049 SFDLYYVD
+1049 WFDLYYVD
-1057 DNGTPVKFNL
+1057 GNEKPVKFNL
-1067 APYTVAAGKSITIT
+1067 APYTVSAGKSITIT

-1136 FNEEIAG
+1136 FNEAIASE
-1143 KNEIVLNQS
+1143 KEIVLNQS
-1152 ATISNVEQKVPVVV
+1152 AIISNVEQKVPVVV

-1190 NDNDT
+1190 T

-1201 TDVEIQTAAG
+1201 KDVEIQTAAG
-1211 ALSKLDPGHQY
+1211 ALSKLDPGHKY

-1228 TPEGYKNVTEPETLV
+1228 TPEGYNDITELETLV
-1243 VDLTNITKV
+1243 VDLTGITKV

-1281 GNNTTLTNVTF
+1281 GNNSTLNNVTF

-1305 RVDGYDDQPLT
+1305 RVDGYDRQPLT

-1358 GVATDGGFFF
+1358 GVATDNGFFF

-1373 EQKEAVQTYGP
+1373 RQKEEAQTYGP

-1410 PGAEIGIYNGE
+1410 PGAVIGIYDGE
-1421 ELVKKVT
+1421 ELVQKVT

-1438 KDLPIYDD
+1438 RDLPIYDD

-1456 EISAPNGYTASEKT
+1456 EISAPNGYTASEET

-1481 TTDTAGEK
+1481 MTDIAGEK

-1527 LYVKNADGNY
+1527 LYVKNVETGNY

-1582 PGKDYLDPDY
+1582 PGRDYLDPDY
-1592 QTDMDLPTTIS
+1592 QTDTELPNTIP
-1603 AGELKDYYYVT
+1603 AGKLSDYYYVT
-1614 KESNTSDTPE
+1614 KEANTSETPE

-1632 NVENWAQLQIKKF
+1632 NVENWAQLQIEKF
-1645 VIDTKGAN
+1645 VTDTQGAN
-1653 KDKERLINNAQ
+1653 IGKERPINNAQ

-1672 DPSQTE
+1672 DPTKTD

-1701 YDLAG
+1701 YDLEG

-1718 KSADNVVYWLVETDH
+1718 KSADNVVYWLVETNA
-1733 GIGADYKEENVVT
+1733 GIGATFNEKIVVT
-1746 LIKRENTIYKNVT
+1746 LIKRDGTDYDNVT
-1759 TGYVLEGE
+1759 TDYMLEGK
-1767 TYNPTNVMDYKDNQ
+1767 PVDPDNVMVYKDNQ
-1781 VTLEDLENLP
+1781 VTQERVENIP
-1791 AYGPG
+1791 VYRPG

-1812 TEGGDKVY
+1812 TEEGAKVY
-1820 KYTPLGNASFDLYL
+1820 EYTPLGNASFDLYL

-1847 LTTGLDNNIGEEDQ
+1847 LTTGLDNNIGGTEQ

-1873 SWKELTGK
+1873 SWEELTGK
-1881 YKGSMS
+1881 YKAFMS

-1894 FSTDEAG
+1894 FSMDEDD

-1930 FENGGENKTTEIFND
+1930 FENGGEDTTTEIFND

-1953 ESPDKDVT
+1953 ESADKDVP

-1966 NVITWALYSTRE
+1966 NEITWALYSTRE
-1978 KGAGQYEPATG
+1978 TGPGQYELADG
-1989 IQVPADDA
+1989 IQVPAKDA

-2022 VQEDNLRKNSEEL
+2022 VQKDNLGKNSEEL

-2155 DMEKDPLAGT
+2155 DMKNDPLAGT

-2175 DNKMTAATDSDGRVE
+2175 DNKMTETTGPDGRVE

-2215 KYFQETYN
+2215 KYFRETYS
-2223 GEDYNNDNGGSG
+2223 GEAYNNNNDGSG
-2235 NLNHL
+2235 NLNDL

-2275 IDTKKDVVLTVQ
+2275 IDTEQDVVLTVQ
-2287 NPEKVSFT
+2287 NPKKVSFT
-2295 IQKKDADTKK
+2295 VQKKDADTDEA
-2305 VLPGAQFQV
+2305 LPGAQFKV
-2314 EYLPFDRTKGDITVS
+2314 EYLPFDRTSGDITVS

-2339 ATTQGEDGLATVSG
+2339 VTTKGEDGLATVSG
-2353 EPGIYRITETGAPT
+2353 EPGIYRITETSAPT

-2388 SVTVDKT
+2388 SVTVGKT
-2395 TVKLDTDQ
+2395 NVERDTDQ

-2411 QVSLKVTKR
+2411 QVSLKVTKK

-2437 LYNEDKEKIKE
+2437 LYNEDKVIIKE
-2448 LTITTTDGQPQEGTF
+2448 LPITTTDGQPQEGTF

-2483 AFTGMTD
+2483 AFTGMKD
-2490 SKGEAMTPDNDD
+2490 SEGEAMTPDNG
-2502 FYEITMPTKPENV
+2502 FYKITMPNELENI

-2529 IRKVDGEEG
+2529 ILKVDGEKG
-2538 TFLNDAKFKVIRVT
+2538 ISLDDAKFKVMRVT
-2552 DQGEEEVNVTVEA
+2552 GQEEEEVNVTVEA
-2565 KGSGLYTA
+2565 KGNGLYTA

-2614 GEPGWDEDKYTSS
+2614 GEPAWNEEKYTSS
-2627 DDREANNQLML
+2627 GDREKNNQLML

-2661 AKETASVQ
+2661 AKETANVQ

-2682 TKVWTYAGR
+2682 TKAWTYAGR

-2722 GLEGIYDEE
+2722 GLEGIYDKE
-2731 DEKAKTEDTVIGQ
+2731 DKKAETKTETVGQ
-2744 ETETRTIHLINGG
+2744 ETRTIHLINGG

-2775 LNLEIQKENVLDPS
+2775 LNLEIQKENALDPS

-2808 SDQAVET
+2808 SDQAVKT
-2815 FLAGNPAKLIDN
+2815 FLAGDPAKLIDN
-2827 VNVNQPGESGD
+2827 VNVTQPGESGG
-2838 RKYNYSNDQ
+2838 RKYSFSNDQ
-2847 RLDGRIVAGKTYL
+2847 RLDGRIVAGKIYL

-2869 QIRENAKVEWY
+2869 QIRENGKVEWY

-2926 VNYTITPTVGTNTY
+2926 VNYTITPTVGSNTY

-2977 TIGQA
+2977 TVGKA
-2982 SHETSDLAENIDG
+2982 FHETSDLAENIDG
-2995 PIYAIVTFYDTDGN
+2995 PIYATVTFYDTDGK

-3042 ECTQFKETTEY
+3042 ECTQFKKTTGY

-3089 VATLHYQEWTSAG
+3089 VATLHYQEWTPAG
-3102 AKAEGTKEVKRTATQ
+3102 AKAEDTKEVKRTATQ
-3117 DIRFGEQEAAQVSVV
+3117 DIWFGEQEAAQVSVV

-3155 ADAKEAMQKP
+3155 ADAKEAMQNP

-3181 DEPEEAVIL
+3181 DKPEEAVIL

-3201 ARSEVKNGE
+3201 ARSEAKNGE

-3216 LNGNLKPGESV
+3216 LNGNLEPGESV

-3290 ARRETLK
+3290 TRRETLK
-3297 ELLAGQATYG
+3297 ELLAEQATYG

-3444 NSVIQ
+3444 NSVTQ

-3458 PQGWTSKLP
+3458 PEGWTSQLP

-3502 NGGEDWDVSTLNENS
+3502 NGGEDWDVPTLNENS

-3527 TYSRFQSHDRTPQ
+3527 TYSRFQSHDSTPQ
-3540 PVDTVIGSNQVSN
+3540 PVNEVIGSNQVSN
-3553 TIMPEAVKVGGH
+3553 TIMPEPVKVGGH

-3611 STGTLLFKQAES
+3611 STGTLLFEQAKS

-3632 QFTKLNPGMLKENV
+3632 QFTELNPGMLKENV
-3646 SDATAYPG
+3646 SDATAYPD

-3668 TYTLNVTIPEEVDGK
+3668 TYTLNVTIPEEVDGN
-3683 YKVTTVGATSGKS
+3683 YKVTTVGATSGRS
-3696 RDPRTIAEEYPAE
+3696 RDPRTIAQDYPAE

-3718 GSAAVSERFYLWA
+3718 KSAAVSERFYLWA
-3731 TDPEVFDNTK
+3731 TDPDVFDNTK
-3741 DIGLVPY
+3741 DIGLVPC

-3757 TDDPATKVE
+3757 ADDTATKVE
-3766 GAQFIVYG
+3766 GAQFTVYG

-3787 IKENKVATGKTDA
+3787 TEENKVATGTTDA

-3806 ENLLWYQN
+3806 EDLLWYQN
-3814 YVIVEDSTAAGYE
+3814 YVIVEDSTAEGYE

-3834 GINGTNIESIKLG
+3834 GINGTNIDSIKLG
-3847 EKPAWL
+3847 GKPAWL
-3853 LETPD
+3853 LKTPEE
-3858 DSKTEP
+3858 SKKEP

-3879 TLKAEKEYL
+3879 TLTAEKEYL
-3888 KNEEAQTLKG
+3888 KNEEAQKLKG
-3898 NEFTFNLWE
+3898 DEFTFNLWE

-3930 VTFEGIDKLTYDR
+3930 VTFKGIDELTYDR

-3951 TEQQKDTNPYQGVTY
+3951 TEQQKETNPYQGVTY

-3975 TVKWVAGTGLET
+3975 EVEWKDGTGLET
-3987 SVIYEK
+3987 TVTYEK

-3998 TRETEASAKFTNEY
+3998 TWETEASAKFTNEY

-4025 LTGRDMKENETFT
+4025 LTGRNMKENETFT
-4038 IEVVENAGGNET
+4038 IEVVENVNGTET

-4058 GGEDGEP
+4058 GGEDGKP
-4065 VDVVFVDPIT
+4065 VDVVFADPIT
-4075 YDLDDVGEH
+4075 YDLDDVGVKH
-4084 TYTIREQNGG
+4084 TYTIRERNGG
-4094 DTTNGLTYSG
+4094 NTTNGLTYSD
-4104 AKYKVTV
+4104 AKYEVTV
-4111 TVRDDDDGTLEVAA
+4111 TVTDNGDGTLDVAA
-4125 VYPDSAKSVNFE
+4125 VYPDDAKSVNFE

-4144 ITYTPVVTKRVTGN
+4144 ITYTPVVTKAVTGN
-4158 ELSADQTF
+4158 ELPADQTF
-4166 TFKLEKGTFTPA
+4166 TFNLAAGTFDPT

-4191 TVKKGEKTGTVTD
+4191 TVKEKETIGTVTD
-4204 NDFDE
+4204 NFGE

-4220 TITEEKPTQAGFEN
+4220 TITEEKPTQAGFEE
-4234 YDTSKWTLT
+4234 YDISEWTLT
-4243 VKVSD
+4243 VEVSD

-4256 ESAVYTKEGVNNGTE
+4256 KSTVYTKEGVDDGTE
-4271 AAFTNEYDPTDATVR
+4271 AAFTNEYDPTDATVQ
-4286 LQAAKK
+4286 LQAAKI

-4334 KLDQEEATPEFGAI
+4334 QLDQEEATPEFGAI

-4367 AGRESG
+4367 AGREPG
-4373 VNYDNKIWN
+4373 VNYDNRIWH
-4382 AKVKVTDKGGSLE
+4382 AKVTVTDEGGSLK

-4403 STATPDDSSKPV
+4403 STATPDDPSKPV
-4415 FTNAYKTENVNFTPG
+4415 FTNTYQTEKIDFTPG

-4436 GDPIPEKKTFTFE
+4436 GDPIPEEKTFTFE
-4449 LTANAGN
+4449 LTADAGN
-4456 DEDGF
+4456 DEKGF
-4461 QILDQNEKPVE
+4461 QILDQDEKPVE

-4479 YSAGESG
+4479 YNAGEYG
-4486 TRSTTFN
+4486 TKPTTFN
-4493 DIRFSKAGTYSF
+4493 DIQFSKAGRYSF
-4505 IINEITDDAPGY
+4505 TIKELTDDAAGY
-4517 QYDAKEQ
+4517 QYDTKGQ

-4532 IEDTGGALGIKSVS
+4532 IEDEGGALVIKSVS
-4546 YVDKEGNKVTT
+4546 YKDKDGTTVTGE
-4557 PNPKAEFTNSYT
+4557 NARAEFTNSYT

-4602 SNPEGGA
+4602 SDPEGGA
-4609 TLDQDKEASVTIE
+4609 TLAQDREASVTIGKE
-4622 KDVNE
+4622 EAE
-4627 ATVPAADTP
+4627 ATVPAAGTP

-4649 QAGTYTFIIQETDGD
+4649 HAGTYTFIIRETDGGKD
-4664 KAGYTYDTDP
+4664 GYTYDTAS

-4686 QLTVTETTYTRGTDS
+4686 QLTVTETTYTRTGES
-4701 NKTAAVFTNSYE
+4701 NKDAAVFTNSYE

-4723 VQKKVTGEKRPTG
+4723 VKKTVTGENRPTG
-4736 AQTFDFTLTPP
+4736 TQTFDFTLTPS
-4747 AGDGFTIANDDKT
+4747 AGDGFTIDGNDTKAT
-4760 AKVTVTDNAS
+4760 VTVIDNAS
-4770 TGTTTDPFGEIIF
+4770 TGTTTDPFGEITF

-4788 YEFQIAEEKG
+4788 YEFQISEAEG
-4798 SANGYTYDTDPWT
+4798 SANGYTYDTEPWT
-4811 LTVKVEDKDSQ
+4811 LTVVVEDQDSQ
-4822 LTVTETTYTRKG
+4822 LAVTSHTYTRDG
-4834 DTESTEYATVVNTYA
+4834 DTTSTDCATVVNTYA
-4849 VEPTEFTPVVE
+4849 VEPTEFMPVVE
-4860 KTITGDDRPGD
+4860 KTIIGDDRPGD
-4871 VTFNFELTAK
+4871 VTFDFELTPK
-4881 ADGFDPADGAVM
+4881 SNGFDPEDGAVM
-4893 PKDTTAAITLTPEET
+4893 PEDTKAAITLTPDESEE
-4908 EGTSSAAGQDGFGT
+4908 TSSAAGQDGFG
-4922 IRFIH
+4922 
-4927 AGTYKFEITETNEG
+4927 A
-4941 KGGYNYDGTHWIL
+4941 
-4954 KVTVE
+4954 
-4959 DVGGR
+4959 
-4964 LQVAADGVQYVKAD
+4964 
-4978 NTGANE
+4978 
-4984 DAALFENSYSTKETK
+4984 
-4999 YAPQISKILTGD
+4999 
-5011 PTPGD
+5011 
-5016 KTFTFTLARNEAAE
+5016 
-5030 EEGTPADGAVIV
+5030 
-5042 NGQTTITG
+5042 
-5050 AGDGNF
+5050 
-5056 ENITF
+5056 
-5061 DKVGT
+5061 
-5066 YHFTIAEVPGS
+5066 
-5077 DAGYTYDPLSWD
+5077 
-5089 LEVVVENQDSVLT
+5089 
-5102 VVSHTYTRT
+5102 
-5111 DADGQ
+5111 
-5116 EVTSDEEATFTNDYE
+5116 
-5131 VIPTGYTPTVIKAV
+5131 
-5145 TGDDRPDDVT
+5145 
-5155 FNFELSAKADGFD
+5155 
-5168 PADGVKMPKD
+5168 
-5178 TMAAVTLTPEETK
+5178 
-5191 ETSSA
+5191 
-5196 EGQDGF
+5196 
-5202 GEIQFIHAGTYE
+5202 IQFIHAGTYE
-5214 FEITEINDGK
+5214 FEIKEIDDEK
-5224 QGYGYDTSTW
+5224 AGYGYDRSTW
-5234 ILKVTVE
+5234 ILTVKVE
-5241 DIDGKLQVAK
+5241 DVGGKLQVAK

-5257 KADGTG
+5257 KADNTG
-5263 ANADAVLFENSYSTE
+5263 ANVAAAAFENCYST
-5278 ETEYAPQISKILTG
+5278 TEAFYDPKVVKALTG

-5297 DKTFNFTLERNT
+5297 NKTFIFTLARNEA
-5309 TAETSGTPEDGAVIS
+5309 AEEAGTPEDGAIIS
-5324 NDQTTIIGED
+5324 NGQTTITGAGD
-5334 NRSFGN
+5334 GNFGN

-5363 TYDPLK
+5363 TYDPLS
-5369 WDLEVVVED
+5369 WDLEVAVED
-5378 QDSILTVVSHTYTRT
+5378 RDSVLTVVSHTYTRT

-5419 TPTVTK
+5419 KPTVTK
-5425 AMTGDERPGDVTFS
+5425 A
-5439 FELSAKAD
+5439 
-5447 GFEPADGVVMP
+5447 
-5458 EDTKAAVTL
+5458 
-5467 TPEETK
+5467 
-5473 GTSSAAGQD
+5473 
-5482 GFGEIRF
+5482 
-5489 IHAGTYEFEI
+5489 
-5499 RETDDGKSGYGYDGS
+5499 
-5514 TWILTVT
+5514 
-5521 VEDIGGKLQV
+5521 
-5531 AKDGVQYAKADG
+5531 
-5543 TGVNADAAAFENR
+5543 
-5556 YSTTEAFYD
+5556 
-5565 PQVAKVLTGDSTPG
+5565 
-5579 NKTFTFTLARNEAA
+5579 
-5593 EDEGTPEDGAVISNG
+5593 
-5608 QTTIT
+5608 
-5613 GAGSGNF
+5613 
-5620 GSITFDKAGT
+5620 
-5630 YHFTIAEVP
+5630 
-5639 GSDAGYTYDPL
+5639 
-5650 SWDLEVV
+5650 
-5657 VEDQDSFLKVV
+5657 
-5668 SHTYTQTDADG
+5668 
-5679 KEATSKEKA
+5679 
-5688 TFTNDYEVVPTGY
+5688 
-5701 VPTVNKTM
+5701 
-5709 TGDERP
+5709 
-5715 GDVTFDFELSAK
+5715 
-5727 ADGFDPADGAVM
+5727 
-5739 PEDTKAA
+5739 
-5746 ITLTAEETKGTS
+5746 
-5758 SAAGQDGFGEIT
+5758 
-5770 FNQAGTYTFIIR
+5770 
-5782 ETDSGKD
+5782 
-5789 GYTYDT
+5789 
-5795 VPWTLTVKVEDKD
+5795 
-5808 SQLTVTETTY
+5808 
-5818 TRAGESNED
+5818 
-5827 AAVFTNSYKT
+5827 
-5837 KDSIPFTPEVKKTVT
+5837 
-5852 GETRPDGTQTFGF
+5852 
-5865 TLTAPEGDGF
+5865 
-5875 IIDGNDTKATV
+5875 
-5886 TVTDNASTGTT
+5886 
-5897 TDPFGAITFTRAG
+5897 
-5910 TYEFQIAEEQGS
+5910 
-5922 ANGYT
+5922 
-5927 YDTDPWTLT
+5927 
-5936 VVVEDQDSQLK
+5936 
-5947 VTEATYTR
+5947 
-5955 KGDTESTEFATFVN
+5955 
-5969 NYAVEPTEFTPVVEK
+5969 
-5984 SMTGDDRPD
+5984 
-5993 DVTFEFEL
+5993 
-6001 TAKAD
+6001 
-6006 GFDPADGA
+6006 
-6014 VMPNDTK
+6014 
-6021 AAVTLTPEEAEGTG
+6021 
-6035 SAAGQD
+6035 
-6041 GFGAIRFVHAGTYEF
+6041 
-6056 EITETNDGEKGYG
+6056 
-6069 YDGSTWILTVTVE
+6069 
-6082 DVDGKLQV
+6082 
-6090 AEDGVQYAKADG
+6090 
-6102 TGANADA
+6102 
-6109 AAFENS
+6109 
-6115 YSTTEAAYDPRVA
+6115 
-6128 KALTGDP
+6128 
-6135 TPVDK
+6135 
-6140 TFTFTLARNEAAEDE
+6140 
-6155 GTPENGAVISND
+6155 
-6167 RTTITGAGSG
+6167 
-6177 SFGSINFDKAGT
+6177 
-6189 YHFTIAEVQ
+6189 
-6198 GSDAGYTYDPLSW
+6198 
-6211 DLEVVV
+6211 
-6217 EDKDSVLTVISY
+6217 
-6229 TYTQTDADGKEVTS
+6229 
-6243 DEEATFTNDYEVVP
+6243 
-6257 VGYVPTVTKTVTGD
+6257 VTGD
-6271 VPEGKEARFRFAL
+6271 VPEGRDAQFRFAL

-6296 PADMEAAIKGSGE
+6296 PADTEVTIEGSGKAE
-6309 ADFDEIVFEQAGT
+6309 FGEIRFEQAGT

-6332 QLPGYQYDGSVWT
+6332 KLPGYQYDGSVWT
-6345 LTVVVKDTD
+6345 LTVVVKDTE

-6359 ESAVYTRQDE
+6359 ESATYTRQDE
-6369 ATSDAADFENHYR
+6369 ATSDAAAFENHYQ
-6382 PDEAAYA
+6382 PGEAAYA
-6389 PKVTKHISGDKTPS
+6389 PRVTKHLSGDKTPS

-6409 TIEALEDNPE
+6409 TMQALTDNPE
-6419 GAAVKGASADVAGA
+6419 GAAVEGTSASVAGA
-6433 GKTAFAPITF
+6433 GQTAFAPITF
-6443 TRAGTYRFDIRE
+6443 TKAGTYRFDIRE

-6466 AHSWRL
+6466 EHIWRVIL
-6472 TVEVADEDGV
+6472 EVADEDGV
-6482 LSIANVKY
+6482 LTIADVTYEKL
-6490 VKRGSFDSNTESA
+6490 GTFMSNGEAA
-6503 EFTNRYKSQSTGGIV
+6503 EFTNEYDEAVTTGGRV
-6518 QTGDMTDLTGVVA
+6518 KTGDPADFSWPLAGVSI
-6531 VLGTSALFILILL
+6531 SALFILILL
-6544 YLRRKHKETE
+6544 SWRRKEKASTK

>member
-1 MKRMVALLLASVMI
+1 MKKRGPWTRFWAIVLVSAMLL
-15 LTSQSVAT
+15 TDQSVSTAADVLAGGQPQET
-23 AAEVAADT
+23 AAEPQDAAGETAT
-31 STQENIATENTEA
+31 SEEPAQETETSATVENEQSEAGETYTENE
-44 EVQKTDTEEASET
+44 TEETQNPESGNAQQPTAPQQQPAAQPDTQPDTQPQQPASQP
-57 KASTADAEEPSETK
+57 AEPR
-71 NNSEVSSADE
+71 
-81 ASKEAK
+81 
-87 NTSETP
+87 
-93 EPKELTLT
+93 ELTFT
-101 DEKTG
+101 DEETG

-120 VLSAD
+120 ALQVD
-125 EKKEKEDAD
+125 EKKEGEDAD

-148 QENLSLTDIA
+148 QEEKLSLKDIA
-158 FYEISLGGGQPSGK
+158 FYDISLGGGQPTDK
-172 VEVRLSVPDD
+172 VEVKLPVPDD
-182 WNGELDAWYIDDQG
+182 WTGELDTWYVDEEG
-196 KVTNMDGEMNGPEK
+196 KITNMDREAEDTEG
-210 YFAFQTDHFS
+210 YYTFLTDHFS
-220 LYALSVSEPKV
+220 LYAVSVSETKK
-231 EEVNTIEETQPAEQ
+231 EETDKTEETQPAEGKDSQ
-245 KKDDEEKTAKEEKTA
+245 KAA
-260 EPAPQNVEPKD
+260 EPAPQNAESKD
-271 GDEDTSGQTFAEA
+271 ADEDTDHMTFEEA
-284 AESYYGKGGTTE
+284 AEFHYGENGTTQ
-296 TVSATITNQGS
+296 TASASIMNQDS

-327 ATYNYG
+327 ATFNYG

-358 VEGAAGTL
+358 VEGVAGTL

-375 EEAGNKTNDWVLV
+375 EEAGIETNDWVLV

-397 DSVGTFI
+397 DSVGTFV

-414 TKVGHTY
+414 TEVGHTY
-421 DLSNMLEI
+421 DLSKMLEI

-441 DNIKDGKKYEKS
+441 DNIKDGEKYGKS
-453 ISEPTGLENLTATTD
+453 ISEPTGLDNLTATTD
-468 DQWMVEKTPSSENP
+468 DRWMVEKTPSSENP
-482 YVVSQDRKKV
+482 YVVSQDRTKV

-504 EGNTITSQPETY
+504 DGNTITSQPETY

-559 TKTPITFNAGEPKRI
+559 TKTPIPFNAGEPKRI

-616 DQDDLRVE
+616 DQDYLTVE
-624 NTAKIQYTLAGENLP
+624 NTAKIQYILAGEFLLKS
-639 ENSES
+639 SES
-644 NTFQEIGE
+644 DTFQKIGE

-661 GKEIVGWNDDNK
+661 GKEIVGWNDDNR
-673 EVPYI
+673 EEPYI
-678 SINFDEGDPVSGPV
+678 YDNFYEEDPVSGPV
-692 TYEITDEEGNPA
+692 TYKITDEEGNPA

-725 YDPPKD
+725 YDPSKD

-743 DPGIYTV
+743 DPGTYKV
-750 EEVKVPDN
+750 EEEEVPDN
-758 TKKISGGEH
+758 TEKISGGEH
-767 NADLKELTITAGETE
+767 NADPKELTITAGETE

-795 EILKYGQNKGMKDT
+795 EILKYGQNEGQEEV
-809 LGGAVFGLYK
+809 LGGAVFGLYE
-819 DQNCETQIGE
+819 DQNCEKQIGK

-900 NNNEYVDVG
+900 NNNEYADVD
-909 QTNYQL
+909 QTNYEL
-915 FNNCFEVEKK
+915 FNNCFEVQKQG
-925 EADGSWTAVAA
+925 ADGSWTAVAA

-996 EFTLEE
+996 EFTLEN
-1002 YLGNAETDPYD
+1002 YLGKGETDPYK
-1013 EIVLKNDQ
+1013 LTMQNDQ

-1034 TASGMTQSTDSNLTA
+1034 TASDMTQSTDPDLTA

-1057 DNGTPVKFNL
+1057 GNEKPVKFNL

-1087 TNNASREYYLVE
+1087 TNDASREYYLVE

-1106 VSATVSGTNGGSWTT
+1106 VSTTVGGTNGGSWTT
-1121 LEIGGKETKAFGPFN
+1121 LEIDGKQTKAFGPFN
-1136 FNEEIAG
+1136 FNEKIAG

-1190 NDNDT
+1190 T

-1201 TDVEIQTAAG
+1201 TDVEIKTAAG
-1211 ALSKLDPGHQY
+1211 ALSKLDPGHKY

-1243 VDLTNITKV
+1243 VNLTNITKV

-1275 ERDNAA
+1275 QRDNAA
-1281 GNNTTLTNVTF
+1281 GNNSTLTNVTF
-1292 EVYTKAENEDTFT
+1292 EVYTKAENENIFT
-1305 RVDGYDDQPLT
+1305 PVDGYDRQPLT

-1345 DPSAHPELYEEAD
+1345 DPSAHPELYEKAD

-1373 EQKEAVQTYGP
+1373 EQKEEAQTYGP

-1456 EISAPNGYTASEKT
+1456 EISAPDGYTASEKT

-1574 YQYLEPEV
+1574 YQYLEPEM
-1582 PGKDYLDPDY
+1582 PGKDYLNPDY

-1603 AGELKDYYYVT
+1603 AGELSDYYCVT
-1614 KESNTSDTPE
+1614 KKANTSDTPK
-1624 GAQLRYMV
+1624 GAQQGDLV
-1632 NVENWAQLQIKKF
+1632 NVENWAQLQIEKF
-1645 VIDTKGAN
+1645 VTDTQGSN
-1653 KDKERLINNAQ
+1653 KDKERPINNAQ

-1672 DPSQTE
+1672 DPSQTD
-1678 LAFNLEVDPESY
+1678 LAFNLDVNPESY

-1701 YDLAG
+1701 YDSDG

-1718 KSADNVVYWLVETDH
+1718 KSADNVVYWLVETNA
-1733 GIGADYKEENVVT
+1733 GIGATFNEKIVVT
-1746 LIKRENTIYKNVT
+1746 LIKRDGTAYKNVT
-1759 TGYVLEGE
+1759 TGYMLEGK
-1767 TYNPTNVMDYKDNQ
+1767 PVDPDNVMVYKDNQ
-1781 VTLEDLENLP
+1781 VTQERIENIP
-1791 AYGPG
+1791 VYRGG

-1812 TEGGDKVY
+1812 TDGGDKVY
-1820 KYTPLGNASFDLYL
+1820 EYTPLGNASFDLYL
-1834 ADSKGNLYTKLDT
+1834 ADSDGNLYTKLDT
-1847 LTTGLDNNIGEEDQ
+1847 LTTGLDNNIGGTETDQ

-1873 SWKELTGK
+1873 SWEELTGK
-1881 YKGSMS
+1881 YKDSMS
-1887 EDLYNDI
+1887 EDLYKNI
-1894 FSTDEAG
+1894 FSMDEDG

-1907 AVVESNAPNGYMMEK
+1907 AVVESNAPSGYMMEK
-1922 NTYYMYMF
+1922 STYYMYMF
-1930 FENGGENKTTEIFND
+1930 FEYGGENKTTEIFND

-1953 ESPDKDVT
+1953 TGADKEVT

-1966 NVITWALYSTRE
+1966 DEITWALYSTRE
-1978 KGAGQYEPATG
+1978 TGAGQYELADG
-1989 IQVPADDA
+1989 IQVPAKDA

-2022 VQEDNLRKNSEEL
+2022 VQEDNLGKNSEEL

-2114 TSITGG
+2114 TSITGRT
-2120 AARQDEAAYYFQVE
+2120 ARQDMAAYYFQVE

-2155 DMEKDPLAGT
+2155 DMENDPLAGT

-2175 DNKMTAATDSDGRVE
+2175 DNKMTETTGQDGRVE
-2190 FENVGTGTYKL
+2190 FKNVGTGTYKL

-2215 KYFQETYN
+2215 KYFRETYS
-2223 GEDYNNDNGGSG
+2223 GEAYNNNNDGSG
-2235 NLNHL
+2235 NLNDL

-2275 IDTKKDVVLTVQ
+2275 IDTEKDVVLTVQ
-2287 NPEKVSFT
+2287 NPAKVSFT
-2295 IQKKDADTKK
+2295 VQKKDADTKK
-2305 VLPGAQFQV
+2305 ALPGAQFKV
-2314 EYLPFDRTKGDITVS
+2314 EYLPFDKTSGEITVS

-2334 QKKET
+2334 QEKET
-2339 ATTQGEDGLATVSG
+2339 VTTKGEDGLATVSG
-2353 EPGIYRITETGAPT
+2353 EPGIYRITETSAPT

-2376 QYVAMTGGLKIN
+2376 QYVAMTGGLKIT
-2388 SVTVDKT
+2388 SVTVGET

-2403 ALEFADDQ
+2403 ALKFADDQ
-2411 QVSLKVTKR
+2411 QVSLKVTKT
-2420 IQPGELKVSGD
+2420 IQPGKLKVSGD

-2483 AFTGMTD
+2483 AFTGMKD
-2490 SKGEAMTPDNDD
+2490 SEGEAMTPDNDG
-2502 FYEITMPTKPENV
+2502 FYEITMPTEPENV

-2538 TFLNDAKFKVIRVT
+2538 TFLDDAKFKVMRVT

-2565 KGSGLYTA
+2565 KGNGLYTA

-2614 GEPGWDEDKYTSS
+2614 GEPGWSEDEYTSS
-2627 DDREANNQLML
+2627 DRETNNQLML

-2661 AKETASVQ
+2661 AKETARVQ

-2682 TKVWTYAGR
+2682 TKTWTYAGR

-2696 DGKIHFVVNGGIRY
+2696 DGMIHFVVNGGIRY
-2710 AVEETTVPSGYQ
+2710 AVEETTVPGGYQ
-2722 GLEGIYDEE
+2722 GLEGIYDKE
-2731 DEKAKTEDTVIGQ
+2731 DKKAETKTEAVGQ
-2744 ETETRTIHLINGG
+2744 ETRTIHLINGG

-2789 SLLTAVADVYEVP
+2789 SRLTAVADVYEVP

-2808 SDQAVET
+2808 SDQAVKT

-2838 RKYNYSNDQ
+2838 RKYSFSNDQ

-2880 DVITVPEGSRDTQTA
+2880 DVIPVPEGSRDTQTA

-2926 VNYTITPTVGTNTY
+2926 VNYTITPTVGSNTY

-2977 TIGQA
+2977 TVGQA

-3089 VATLHYQEWTSAG
+3089 VATLHYQEWTPAG
-3102 AKAEGTKEVKRTATQ
+3102 AKAEDTKEVKRTAMQ

-3190 EAGDTG
+3190 KAGDTG

-3216 LNGNLKPGESV
+3216 LNGNLEPGESV

-3297 ELLAGQATYG
+3297 ELLAEQATYG
-3307 YVSAMTSVNWAGS
+3307 YVSAMTSVNWVGS

-3366 TTTEFALI
+3366 TTTEFSLI

-3413 QTQTTTIKP
+3413 QTQTTTISP
-3422 ENYHVYYYTGDLEGS
+3422 ENYHVYYYTGDLDGS
-3437 GSYQSLY
+3437 DSYQSLY
-3444 NSVIQ
+3444 NSVKQ
-3449 LGYDDINSL
+3449 LGYGDINNL
-3458 PQGWTSKLP
+3458 PKDWTSQLP

-3482 AEEVQLGNNDM
+3482 ADEVQLGNNDM

-3502 NGGEDWDVSTLNENS
+3502 NGGEDWDVPTLNENS

-3527 TYSRFQSHDRTPQ
+3527 TYSRFQSHDPTPQ
-3540 PVDTVIGSNQVSN
+3540 PVNEVIGSNQVSN
-3553 TIMPEAVKVGGH
+3553 TIMPEPVKVGGH

-3582 SKFQQNTL
+3582 SNFQQNTL
-3590 IQQMLDEIEV
+3590 IQQMLKEIEV

-3611 STGTLLFKQAES
+3611 STGTLLFEQAKS

-3632 QFTKLNPGMLKENV
+3632 QFTELNPGMLKENV
-3646 SDATAYPG
+3646 SDTTAYPN

-3668 TYTLNVTIPEEVDGK
+3668 TYTLNVTIPEEVDGN

-3696 RDPRTIAEEYPAE
+3696 RDPRTIVEEYPAE

-3757 TDDPATKVE
+3757 TDDTATKVE
-3766 GAQFIVYG
+3766 GAQFTVYG

-3787 IKENKVATGKTDA
+3787 TEKNKVATGKTDA

-3806 ENLLWYQN
+3806 ENLLWYQS

-3858 DSKTEP
+3858 DNKTEP

-3930 VTFEGIDKLTYDR
+3930 VTFKGIDELTYDR

-3951 TEQQKDTNPYQGVTY
+3951 TEQQKETNPYQGVTY
-3966 DETIYRATV
+3966 DKTIYRATV
-3975 TVKWVAGTGLET
+3975 DVIWTEGEGLKT
-3987 SVIYEK
+3987 SVAYEK
-3993 QTGPD
+3993 QMDAD
-3998 TRETEASAKFTNEY
+3998 TWETVTSAKFTNEY
-4012 NATGSWTPAVTKT
+4012 DAKVTWAPEVYKT
-4025 LTGRDMKENETFT
+4025 LTGRDMTDDESFTF
-4038 IEVVENAGGNET
+4038 EVVENTGGT
-4050 VVATGTAS
+4050 DKVVATGTAS
-4058 GGEDGEP
+4058 GGKNGQP
-4065 VDVVFVDPIT
+4065 VKAVFDDLIL
-4075 YDLDDVGEH
+4075 YELDDVGVEH
-4084 TYTIREQNGG
+4084 IYTIREQKAGQ
-4094 DTTNGLTYSG
+4094 TENGLSYSG
-4104 AKYKVTV
+4104 AEYKVTV
-4111 TVRDDDDGTLEVAA
+4111 TVSDNGDGTLHVDA
-4125 VYPDSAKSVNFE
+4125 VYPDQEESANFE
-4137 NIYKPTP
+4137 NTYKPDP
-4144 ITYTPVVTKRVTGN
+4144 IYYTPAVTKTVTGN
-4158 ELSADQTF
+4158 ALPADQIF
-4166 TFKLEKGTFTPA
+4166 SFKLAKGTFTPD
-4178 DGAEMPADTQAQI
+4178 DGAQMPSDTEARI
-4191 TVKKGEKTGTVTD
+4191 KVEKGATTGTVTD
-4204 NDFDE
+4204 NFGK

-4220 TITEEKPTQAGFEN
+4220 TITEDDPQQAGFEN
-4234 YDTSKWTLT
+4234 YDKSIWTLT
-4243 VKVSD
+4243 IKVSD
-4248 DGEGTLTR
+4248 DGKGRLTQ
-4256 ESAVYTKEGVNNGTE
+4256 ESAVYTKEGVDNETV
-4271 AAFTNEYDPTDATVR
+4271 AAFTNEYDPADATVR
-4286 LQAAKK
+4286 LQAAKI

-4306 FTFEQSYSGNKPDS
+4306 FTFEQSYSGNKDS
-4320 VIMPEENQVQVTMK
+4320 VIMPEDGNQVQVTMK
-4334 KLDQEEATPEFGAI
+4334 ELGEEVKAPEFGEI
-4348 TFTAA
+4348 TFTEE
-4353 GEYTFAIQEVIPEQ
+4353 GDYTFVIEEVIP
-4367 AGRESG
+4367 AGADREPG
-4373 VNYDNKIWN
+4373 VNYDNRFWYVDVT
-4382 AKVKVTDKGGSLE
+4382 VKDEGGQLK
-4395 ASEPVYYL
+4395 ASDPVYYL
-4403 STATPDDSSKPV
+4403 STSTPANPSEPV
-4415 FTNAYKTENVNFTPG
+4415 FTNTYQTKKIDFTPG

-4436 GDPIPEKKTFTFE
+4436 GDPIPDTKTFTFE
-4449 LTANAGN
+4449 LTADAGN

-4461 QILDQNEKPVE
+4461 QILDQDEKPVE
-4472 KGTATVT
+4472 KGTAAVT
-4479 YSAGESG
+4479 YKAGESG
-4486 TRSTTFN
+4486 TRPTSFN
-4493 DIRFSKAGTYSF
+4493 DIRFSKAGTYRF
-4505 IINEITDDAPGY
+4505 AIKEIVDGADGY
-4517 QYDAKEQ
+4517 QYDTKGQ
-4524 GPWTLTVE
+4524 GPWTLEVE
-4532 IEDTGGALGIKSVS
+4532 IEDEGGALDIKSVS
-4546 YVDKEGNKVTT
+4546 YVDKAGNKVET
-4557 PNPKAEFTNSYT
+4557 PNARAAFTNSYA

-4577 AVTKKMTGDPRP
+4577 KVTKKMTGDPRP
-4589 GDADFAF
+4589 GDASFAF
-4596 TIEPGT
+4596 TIEQGT
-4602 SNPEGGA
+4602 SNPAGGA
-4609 TLDQDKEASVTIE
+4609 VLDKDTEASVTIG

-4627 ATVPAADTP
+4627 ETVPKSDAP
-4636 TAEENAF
+4636 TADENAF

-4649 QAGTYTFIIQETDGD
+4649 QEGTYTFTIREKDPD
-4664 KAGYTYDTDP
+4664 KPGYEDYDNEP
-4674 WTLTVKVEDKDS
+4674 WTLTVVVEDENS
-4686 QLTVTETTYTRGTDS
+4686 QLKVVSHTYTRGTDQ
-4701 NKTAAVFTNSYE
+4701 NETAGVFTNSYE
-4713 TTDSTPFTPE
+4713 TKDSAPFTPE
-4723 VQKKVTGEKRPTG
+4723 VKKTVTGEKRPEG
-4736 AQTFDFTLTPP
+4736 SQTFDFTLTPP
-4747 AGDGFTIANDDKT
+4747 AGDGFTIAGDDRT
-4760 AKVTVTDNAS
+4760 ATVTVTDHES
-4770 TGTTTDPFGEIIF
+4770 TGTTTDPFGEITF

-4788 YEFQIAEEKG
+4788 YKFQIAEEKG
-4798 SANGYTYDTDPWT
+4798 SADGYTYDTAPWL
-4811 LTVKVEDKDSQ
+4811 LTVVVDDEDSQ
-4822 LTVTETTYTRKG
+4822 LVVTSHTYTRDG
-4834 DTESTEYATVVNTYA
+4834 DTTSTEYATVVNSYA
-4849 VEPTEFTPVVE
+4849 VDPTEFTPAVK

-4871 VTFNFELTAK
+4871 ATFDFELRAK
-4881 ADGFDPADGAVM
+4881 EDGFDPADGVVM
-4893 PKDTTAAITLTPEET
+4893 PNDTKAAITLTPEET
-4908 EGTSSAAGQDGFGT
+4908 EGTGSAAGQDSFGA
-4922 IRFIH
+4922 IQFIH
-4927 AGTYKFEITETNEG
+4927 AGTYEFEITETDADKN
-4941 KGGYNYDGTHWIL
+4941 GYGYDRSTWIL

-4959 DVGGR
+4959 DIGGK
-4964 LQVAADGVQYVKAD
+4964 LQVAEDGVQYVKAD
-4978 NTGANE
+4978 GTGANA
-4984 DAALFENSYSTKETK
+4984 DAAVFVNSYSTTK
-4999 YAPQISKILTGD
+4999 ATYDPRVEKVLTGD
-5011 PTPGD
+5011 PTPVD
-5016 KTFTFTLARNEAAE
+5016 KTFTFTLTRNEAAE
-5030 EEGTPADGAVIV
+5030 EEGTPADGAVIG
-5042 NGQTTITG
+5042 NGQTTVTG
-5050 AGDGNF
+5050 AG
-5056 ENITF
+5056 
-5061 DKVGT
+5061 
-5066 YHFTIAEVPGS
+5066 
-5077 DAGYTYDPLSWD
+5077 
-5089 LEVVVENQDSVLT
+5089 
-5102 VVSHTYTRT
+5102 
-5111 DADGQ
+5111 
-5116 EVTSDEEATFTNDYE
+5116 
-5131 VIPTGYTPTVIKAV
+5131 
-5145 TGDDRPDDVT
+5145 
-5155 FNFELSAKADGFD
+5155 
-5168 PADGVKMPKD
+5168 
-5178 TMAAVTLTPEETK
+5178 
-5191 ETSSA
+5191 
-5196 EGQDGF
+5196 
-5202 GEIQFIHAGTYE
+5202 
-5214 FEITEINDGK
+5214 
-5224 QGYGYDTSTW
+5224 
-5234 ILKVTVE
+5234 
-5241 DIDGKLQVAK
+5241 
-5251 DGVQYA
+5251 
-5257 KADGTG
+5257 
-5263 ANADAVLFENSYSTE
+5263 
-5278 ETEYAPQISKILTG
+5278 
-5292 DPTPV
+5292 
-5297 DKTFNFTLERNT
+5297 
-5309 TAETSGTPEDGAVIS
+5309 SG
-5324 NDQTTIIGED
+5324 
-5334 NRSFGN
+5334 SFGD

-5349 HFTIAEVPGSDAGY
+5349 HFTIAEVPESEPGY
-5363 TYDPLK
+5363 TFDTLT

-5378 QDSILTVVSHTYTRT
+5378 RASYLSIVSHTYTQI
-5393 DADGQEVTSDEE
+5393 DADGKEMATSDEK
-5405 ATFTNEYEVVPTGY
+5405 ATFANDYQVEPASY

-5425 AMTGDERPGDVTFS
+5425 A
-5439 FELSAKAD
+5439 
-5447 GFEPADGVVMP
+5447 
-5458 EDTKAAVTL
+5458 
-5467 TPEETK
+5467 
-5473 GTSSAAGQD
+5473 
-5482 GFGEIRF
+5482 
-5489 IHAGTYEFEI
+5489 
-5499 RETDDGKSGYGYDGS
+5499 
-5514 TWILTVT
+5514 
-5521 VEDIGGKLQV
+5521 
-5531 AKDGVQYAKADG
+5531 
-5543 TGVNADAAAFENR
+5543 
-5556 YSTTEAFYD
+5556 
-5565 PQVAKVLTGDSTPG
+5565 
-5579 NKTFTFTLARNEAA
+5579 
-5593 EDEGTPEDGAVISNG
+5593 
-5608 QTTIT
+5608 
-5613 GAGSGNF
+5613 
-5620 GSITFDKAGT
+5620 
-5630 YHFTIAEVP
+5630 
-5639 GSDAGYTYDPL
+5639 
-5650 SWDLEVV
+5650 
-5657 VEDQDSFLKVV
+5657 
-5668 SHTYTQTDADG
+5668 
-5679 KEATSKEKA
+5679 
-5688 TFTNDYEVVPTGY
+5688 
-5701 VPTVNKTM
+5701 
-5709 TGDERP
+5709 
-5715 GDVTFDFELSAK
+5715 
-5727 ADGFDPADGAVM
+5727 
-5739 PEDTKAA
+5739 
-5746 ITLTAEETKGTS
+5746 
-5758 SAAGQDGFGEIT
+5758 
-5770 FNQAGTYTFIIR
+5770 
-5782 ETDSGKD
+5782 
-5789 GYTYDT
+5789 
-5795 VPWTLTVKVEDKD
+5795 
-5808 SQLTVTETTY
+5808 
-5818 TRAGESNED
+5818 
-5827 AAVFTNSYKT
+5827 
-5837 KDSIPFTPEVKKTVT
+5837 
-5852 GETRPDGTQTFGF
+5852 
-5865 TLTAPEGDGF
+5865 
-5875 IIDGNDTKATV
+5875 
-5886 TVTDNASTGTT
+5886 
-5897 TDPFGAITFTRAG
+5897 
-5910 TYEFQIAEEQGS
+5910 
-5922 ANGYT
+5922 
-5927 YDTDPWTLT
+5927 
-5936 VVVEDQDSQLK
+5936 
-5947 VTEATYTR
+5947 
-5955 KGDTESTEFATFVN
+5955 
-5969 NYAVEPTEFTPVVEK
+5969 
-5984 SMTGDDRPD
+5984 
-5993 DVTFEFEL
+5993 
-6001 TAKAD
+6001 
-6006 GFDPADGA
+6006 
-6014 VMPNDTK
+6014 
-6021 AAVTLTPEEAEGTG
+6021 
-6035 SAAGQD
+6035 
-6041 GFGAIRFVHAGTYEF
+6041 
-6056 EITETNDGEKGYG
+6056 
-6069 YDGSTWILTVTVE
+6069 
-6082 DVDGKLQV
+6082 
-6090 AEDGVQYAKADG
+6090 
-6102 TGANADA
+6102 
-6109 AAFENS
+6109 
-6115 YSTTEAAYDPRVA
+6115 
-6128 KALTGDP
+6128 
-6135 TPVDK
+6135 
-6140 TFTFTLARNEAAEDE
+6140 
-6155 GTPENGAVISND
+6155 
-6167 RTTITGAGSG
+6167 
-6177 SFGSINFDKAGT
+6177 
-6189 YHFTIAEVQ
+6189 
-6198 GSDAGYTYDPLSW
+6198 
-6211 DLEVVV
+6211 
-6217 EDKDSVLTVISY
+6217 
-6229 TYTQTDADGKEVTS
+6229 
-6243 DEEATFTNDYEVVP
+6243 
-6257 VGYVPTVTKTVTGD
+6257 VTGD
-6271 VPEGKEARFRFAL
+6271 VPEGKDAEFRFAL
-6284 TAREDNPEGAVL
+6284 TAREDNPEGAIL
-6296 PADMEAAIKGSGE
+6296 PEETEVSVTGSGE
-6309 ADFDEIVFEQAGT
+6309 AEFEGIRFEQAGT

-6332 QLPGYQYDGSVWT
+6332 QLPGYQYDGNVWT
-6345 LTVVVKDTD
+6345 LTVVVKDTE
-6354 HILGV
+6354 HNLGV
-6359 ESAVYTRQDE
+6359 DSVSYIRQDGVT
-6369 ATSDAADFENHYR
+6369 ADTAAFENHYQ

-6389 PKVTKHISGDKTPS
+6389 PQVTKHISGDKPTD
-6403 NATFTF
+6403 AKFFTF
-6409 TIEALEDNPE
+6409 TMQALEDNPK
-6419 GAAVKGASADVAGA
+6419 GAAVEGTTATVEGA
-6433 GKTAFAPITF
+6433 GRTAFAPITF
-6443 TRAGTYRFDIRE
+6443 DRAGTYRFDIRE
-6455 ADGHEAGYTYD
+6455 ADGHEGGYTYD
-6466 AHSWRL
+6466 GHVWRL
-6472 TVEVADEDGV
+6472 TVEVADADGV
-6482 LSIANVKY
+6482 LTIADVKY
-6490 VKRGSFDSNTESA
+6490 DKLWSFADSSEAA
-6503 EFTNRYKSQSTGGIV
+6503 EFTNVYKGAAAAGGAAR
-6518 QTGDMTDLTGVVA
+6518 TGDPMDPAKALTG
-6531 VLGTSALFILILL
+6531 LGLSTLFILMFL
-6544 YLRRKHKETE
+6544 YWRRRERQTK